1 MALAAFQSDQQAL
14 DFLYG
19 GPVADPQLNIAP
31 EAPVEMELGPDRM
44 IQAADAAFLDDLD
57 ARGEPRLPQ
66 EDEDLPPVIQPGA
79 GSGEQGAAGAF
90 ASDEEALAFLSAGA
104 QERTSEPLVPALG
117 NIDLAS
123 RPTVQNKDGTV
134 STIRSMSIGTD
145 KGEVLIPTIA
155 DDGTELSDKEAI
167 DLYRKSGRHLGIFKT
182 SDEATAYAKKLSK
195 QQGKKLMNAERPS
208 EPLVPIAGFASD
220 EEALAFLQGA
230 EQRAPA
236 PVNTEAKPLNLS
248 FGGQEGAIARAAM
261 GPPKP
266 VTTPEAADGTD
277 VTFEKDG
284 PAFQFTGTLV
294 MDPSSGAEQGLD
306 GMVPA
311 AARGPVATMPGQA
324 EPVLNRRPRL
334 VPSAGAQIVFD
345 QSSPERFTQGVEEA
359 FAAGIL
365 PQSNYEKIKADE
377 AKIFKVMD
385 DRRKLEERAQA
396 DPRLLAI
403 LQGAGRGGAMTV
415 GAVGGA
421 KLLAAAGALTG
432 PWAPIAVPVLGVAGA
447 IGGGIAA
454 GLGYDA
460 LYKKLGE
467 HFTEYDD
474 VMKAAELFPMHKAG
488 GEMGMVALAVPVSVA
503 QGARGLRTAFQAGGL
518 PQVARTATTA
528 AGLGAGTGVVAYPI
542 DAAVRGQEI
551 TPGGF
556 VAAGSVG
563 ALTGGFF
570 LNNRMAGAKDVAAV
584 AAKMKAG
591 TPLTAAETKLAQAAQ
606 PAISAAIA
614 RMDTAGGVR
623 TGPLEVEVPT
633 TSVAGLVPSVG
644 RAAARVPYRVPVK
657 LPAGAVARAKA
668 DVPQALPAPGKAA
681 AADVPVPRTAPVNVL
696 PSGTTVIPMP
706 GPAPAAA
713 VAVPRA
719 VSAAMAEPF
728 NWALDTANERG
739 INLEETETDNWN
751 ALLSEHL
758 QIVRAAIDAG
768 EPVSV
773 KAFQVYD
780 LSVPFYDLDPATG
793 MATLNAQTLRDY
805 EEYLG
810 GQDADYR
817 ESMADAG
824 AEELLAAV
832 IALGGLPA
840 PKSGAKRGVWSGELK
855 ALYEEAK
862 GAGKGKGGDN
872 QKGVFINKLFR
883 RDGMDLDEMAMELK
897 AKGFRVETEA
907 DLIELLGNRLRSG
920 REIFGMA
927 TQSMEDVPL
936 EMRGARRAAGP
947 GPAVRVEERPSLLEQ
962 SAVERFQWMRNK
974 EGGQTFGNQQ
984 ITVPLTEAIFQ
995 EQINP
1000 KLRKGYAATLKAYQ
1014 KKHPEITHASLFRY
1028 EGRGEW
1034 QLSKTGSLDEV
1045 RPNPSNRGWVRPVDS
1060 FESADAV
1067 DQATTADSEAFGA
1080 PAATTSDR
1088 RINERPDLTLAP
1100 PDPQAYFDFSN
1111 VPASKQPAG
1120 NAAVQAAVQAS
1131 DQPYQAAPVSAA
1143 GGVAGDVG
1151 LADAR
1156 ARQAAA
1162 YRALLGGNAA
1172 AVADAI
1178 KNGVP
1183 LSRLMLGFIT
1193 RESAPFNI
1201 KGAIIKSPQ
1210 DLAMYNLAHRTPF
1223 FESLKIAVLD
1233 DREQVVHS
1241 QVVSQGSL
1249 NESIAHPR
1257 DFAAVVLAAQQANP
1271 KAKLIGFM
1279 IMHNHPSGDPTPSD
1293 ADRAVTRRFREVGDL
1308 IGMPLLDHVITN
1320 GETYFSFMEGGML
1333 SVSAP
1338 VKLARADAKPR
1349 LPVLPA
1355 PEGRMAPGARADFEA
1370 VPASEAVNVRLS
1382 NENRVKMIHQTLQT
1396 ADPNMIHVVNV
1407 DTRYGI
1413 LSVVRHPMDVRPA
1426 DVIKATTPQGAYAMF
1441 VSLPAMPP
1449 ADARPLVR
1457 RIREAADLLNIYFLD
1472 AAMTGETS
1480 TFKEQGL
1487 LEMPDAPYAVS
1498 SRAMEPPGSLSSDPL
1513 TPPASVRSGG
1523 GTQVPPGA
1531 IPVGMAALQTPDWV
1545 LARGETSAGRRLIKG
1560 VENFRPGQR
1569 WGFRSIVDF
1578 VNEAVRLEM
1587 RRSTTQTSRTH
1598 PAHYKPANHVAY
1610 TRETQSQINFHEAGH
1625 GLEYLLRARL
1635 PDVFVPHA
1643 AELIAL
1649 TNRPGS
1655 MASDPPA
1662 SLSPVGQYNY
1672 RLGEGVA
1679 EWTRLLL
1686 TDPATVQ
1693 NLQVSAAISAAAE
1706 RFYPGMAKSLR
1717 DAARA
1722 VNAFQG
1728 QDVATRWAMFNA
1740 PPNVRPSANELI
1752 GAIIRGGE
1760 AAVNAIASGAPVSS
1774 LDRKITRAI
1783 IKQRKETETAYK
1795 AALTKARAVRSTNLT
1810 PLMSAYNMILS
1821 IGAETQ
1827 LAISGTGTS
1836 KGLRI
1841 VEDDG
1846 SFRYL
1851 TGESWAD
1858 LRKKVPAS
1866 KLAQFDQAAWAQ
1878 ESLNRWENGGLEYPG
1893 MREGILPEDLKAI
1906 VAMAVQDIPNFTRM
1920 YKEQSRFH
1928 DLILEIKE
1936 AGGLISGMDRARM
1949 QGARPGYWPLPRVMT
1964 AGRGS
1969 AGRGRGDMSAGVYR
1983 ARGSGEAIR
1992 NIDEVT
1998 EERTREMFE
2007 AYYWNRFGLKLYD
2020 NMAAVAKDL
2029 SLPAEARILAGS
2041 TMVKMKMPMKAA
2053 ASVSKEE
2060 ALGWVM
2066 KSIGDAYEKVLGF
2079 RPEVKA
2085 EDVNLSWSFRDVW
2098 RPVKP
2103 TDVNVVSLLRDGVR
2117 EYYQLGDPAIFG
2129 LFASPQ
2135 TASKMG
2141 KAASWLLGPMTQ
2153 NWKRNITQGAVFA
2166 LRNLFRDTFTQT
2178 LLNPDPIGWVP
2189 GWAHT
2194 KGVVNKFTKKYPQVF
2209 SEGLLLSR
2217 VQPSEQEMLA
2227 SIKHGAIWQWLS
2239 EGFYVSQA
2247 KDPVIKTVATV
2258 LQPSNW
2264 LFPIWKTADLINLVT
2279 GGRAMAA
2286 FFETAGREGA
2296 AVAALQRGATD
2307 EEALA
2312 KYWTA
2317 SGQFNEHSGI
2327 ADARIAMSIPGFLNP
2342 MLQGVRNV
2350 GQKLSDPDPAVR
2362 GTAWTR
2368 LLVMIPVM
2376 FGGAAIARYLMMDED
2391 DKERERQRVVDDR
2404 LSFMDLAG
2412 FSVPFPYGPEGVM
2425 GSVVYNA
2432 TMDDLLGRPKVD
2444 ADRTAIMLLKRI
2456 VDPGSGLQFFGPQL
2470 ATIMEANMNWS
2481 TFRQKHIVAPWMV
2494 QLPAS
2499 EQYYSTTPEFYRK
2512 VGTMMNYS
2520 PAKLQ
2525 YIVQQALSRQAD
2537 ETLRL
2542 AESID
2547 RGRPMM
2553 EMADVPFV
2561 GRLFVRDP
2569 IGFGS
2574 QAVRSV
2580 TAVED
2585 RLRLLDE
2592 RLKAKGWNMLRDPEF
2607 PAEDLGSD
2615 QLRHLQV
2622 QLAYM
2627 EDLRKGMGVLSG
2639 MQGVAKYYS
2648 LKRDY
2653 ANERNMRTVQT
2664 RYAQSLLIGN
2674 RGQIAELEKALELLK
2689 QIPQGSP
2696 DQVAAEYLDRRF

>member
-66 EDEDLPPVIQPGA
+66 EDEDLPPVVPAEQPQA
-79 GSGEQGAAGAF
+79 PAPF

-104 QERTSEPLVPALG
+104 EERRVETP
-117 NIDLAS
+117 
-123 RPTVQNKDGTV
+123 RPT
-134 STIRSMSIGTD
+134 
-145 KGEVLIPTIA
+145 L
-155 DDGTELSDKEAI
+155 EA
-167 DLYRKSGRHLGIFKT
+167 GQT
-182 SDEATAYAKKLSK
+182 S
-195 QQGKKLMNAERPS
+195 
-208 EPLVPIAGFASD
+208 VPGFGSD

-230 EQRAPA
+230 EQRAPEIKLPA
-236 PVNTEAKPLNLS
+236 PRPT
-248 FGGQEGAIARAAM
+248 
-261 GPPKP
+261 PKP

-334 VPSAGAQIVFD
+334 VPSEGGQIVFD

-365 PQSNYEKIKADE
+365 PASNYEKIKASE
-377 AKIFKVMD
+377 AQIFKVVD
-385 DRRKLEERAQA
+385 DRRKLEEKAQA
-396 DPRLLAI
+396 DPRLLAV

-432 PWAPIAVPVLGVAGA
+432 PAAPIAVPVLGVTGA
-447 IGGGIAA
+447 IAGGIGA

-460 LYKKLGE
+460 LYKTLGN
-467 HFTEYDD
+467 HFEEYDN

-488 GEMGMVALAVPVSVA
+488 GEMGMVALALPVSVA
-503 QGARGLRTAFQAGGL
+503 QGARGFM
-518 PQVARTATTA
+518 TTA
-528 AGLGAGTGVVAYPI
+528 AAAREAGQAVAPAVARQAAAAGAAGAGTGVVAYPI
-542 DAAVRGQEI
+542 DALARGEEI

-556 VAAGSVG
+556 AAAAGVG

-570 LNNRMAGAKDVAAV
+570 INNKAATQKDLLAV

-591 TPLTAAETKLAQAAQ
+591 TPLTAAEAELSRVAA
-606 PAISAAIA
+606 PAMRAAFA
-614 RMDTAGGVR
+614 EMDAAGGVR
-623 TGPLEVEVPT
+623 MRPGYDADGQFRSNDPEFRAQT
-633 TSVAGLVPSVG
+633 TSVAGFMPKVAG
-644 RAAARVPYRVPVK
+644 AQARVPYRVPAR

-706 GPAPAAA
+706 GPAPAAG

-739 INLEETETDNWN
+739 IDLEETETDNWN

-758 QIVRAAIDAG
+758 QIVKSAIEAG

-793 MATLNAQTLRDY
+793 TATLNAQTLRDY

-936 EMRGARRAAGP
+936 EMRGTRRAAGP
-947 GPAVRVEERPSLLEQ
+947 GPGASLAKDIPLGVSRPAAVDRTLRDLDEATFDALYRQRTQELDAVEKMLDQSPDSKAILNDPQQRAAYAAVQDQYSQVELERYRRNSEMAASGELFRDMMELSEYQDRPGWLTSDNGAKFEILTEIIAGRSAENQSDAALVESLQVLPARIKGDPNFQEVTSWKMQRTRDAMQKVLAAQQSSRVE
-962 SAVERFQWMRNK
+962 
-974 EGGQTFGNQQ
+974 
-984 ITVPLTEAIFQ
+984 
-995 EQINP
+995 
-1000 KLRKGYAATLKAYQ
+1000 
-1014 KKHPEITHASLFRY
+1014 
-1028 EGRGEW
+1028 
-1034 QLSKTGSLDEV
+1034 
-1045 RPNPSNRGWVRPVDS
+1045 
-1060 FESADAV
+1060 
-1067 DQATTADSEAFGA
+1067 
-1080 PAATTSDR
+1080 
-1088 RINERPDLTLAP
+1088 ERPDLTLAP

-1178 KNGVP
+1178 KNGAP

-1233 DREQVVHS
+1233 DRQQVIHS
-1241 QVVSQGSL
+1241 QVVSVGTL
-1249 NESIAHPR
+1249 NESLAHPR
-1257 DFAAVVLAAQQANP
+1257 DFMAVVLAAQQANP
-1271 KAKLIGFM
+1271 QAKLTGFM
-1279 IMHNHPSGDPTPSD
+1279 IMHNHPSGKTDPSE
-1293 ADRAVTRRFREVGDL
+1293 ADRAITRRFEEVGDMFGL
-1308 IGMPLLDHVITN
+1308 PLLDHVITN
-1320 GETYFSFMEGGML
+1320 GEDYFSFVEGGL
-1333 SVSAP
+1333 TYRNPATAV
-1338 VKLARADAKPR
+1338 VADDPTM
-1349 LPVLPA
+1349 PVLPPA
-1355 PEGRMAPGARADFEA
+1355 EGRIAPGQMAPFEA
-1370 VPASEAVNVRLS
+1370 AAASAAEPLRMGMSDSLLKVQ
-1382 NENRVKMIHQTLQT
+1382 QTLQT
-1396 ADPNMIHVVNV
+1396 ADPNMIHVINL

-1413 LSVVRHPMDVRPA
+1413 LNVVRHPMDVKAA
-1426 DVIKATTPQGAYAMF
+1426 DVMRATAPAGAYAMMM
-1441 VSLPAMPP
+1441 SLPNMLL
-1449 ADARPLVR
+1449 ADAQTLVR
-1457 RIREAADLLNIYFLD
+1457 DVRKASDLMQIRLLD
-1472 AAMTGETS
+1472 AVVAGMPD
-1480 TFKEQGL
+1480 TFAQRGL
-1487 LEMPDAPYAVS
+1487 LEGPDAPYAVS
-1498 SRAMEPPGSLSSDPL
+1498 SRAMEPPGSVSSDPL
-1513 TPPASVRSGG
+1513 TPPATVRSGG

-1795 AALTKARAVRSTNLT
+1795 AALTKARLVRSTNLT

-1841 VEDDG
+1841 VEEDG

-1851 TGESWAD
+1851 TGESWTD

-1928 DLILEIKE
+1928 DLILEVKE

-1964 AGRGS
+1964 AGRGA

-2481 TFRQKHIVAPWMV
+2481 TFRQKPIVAPWMV

>member
-19 GPVADPQLNIAP
+19 GPVADPQLDIAP
-31 EAPVEMELGPDRM
+31 EAPVEMELGPDRLV
-44 IQAADAAFLDDLD
+44 QAADAAFLNDLD
-57 ARGEPRLPQ
+57 ARGEPPLPTPDGGGDQRLEISDLR
-66 EDEDLPPVIQPGA
+66 EDADLPPVQQPGA
-79 GSGEQGAAGAF
+79 AQAF

-104 QERTSEPLVPALG
+104 QERTSEPLVP
-117 NIDLAS
+117 
-123 RPTVQNKDGTV
+123 
-134 STIRSMSIGTD
+134 
-145 KGEVLIPTIA
+145 
-155 DDGTELSDKEAI
+155 
-167 DLYRKSGRHLGIFKT
+167 T
-182 SDEATAYAKKLSK
+182 SE
-195 QQGKKLMNAERPS
+195 
-208 EPLVPIAGFASD
+208 FASD

-230 EQRAPA
+230 EQRAPEIKLPA
-236 PVNTEAKPLNLS
+236 PRPT
-248 FGGQEGAIARAAM
+248 
-261 GPPKP
+261 PKP

-277 VTFEKDG
+277 VTFDAKG
-284 PAFQFTGTLV
+284 PAFQFTGSLV
-294 MDPSSGAEQGLD
+294 VDPSSGPEQGLD
-306 GMVPA
+306 GMVPVAPRGPMAATA
-311 AARGPVATMPGQA
+311 AAGQA

-432 PWAPIAVPVLGVAGA
+432 PAAPIAVPVLGVTGA
-447 IGGGIAA
+447 IAGGIGA

-460 LYKKLGE
+460 IYNKLGE

-488 GEMGMVALAVPVSVA
+488 GEMGMVALALPVSVA
-503 QGARGLRTAFQAGGL
+503 QGARGLRTAFQDGGL
-518 PQVARTATTA
+518 PQVARTAGTA

-556 VAAGSVG
+556 AAAAGVG

-824 AEELLAAV
+824 GEELLAAV
-832 IALGGLPA
+832 IDLGGLPA
-840 PKSGAKRGVWSGELK
+840 PKSGGNRGVWSGELK

-883 RDGMDLDEMAMELK
+883 RDGMDLDEMAMALK

-936 EMRGARRAAGP
+936 EMRGTRRAAGP
-947 GPAVRVEERPSLLEQ
+947 GPGASLAKDIPLGVSRPAAVDRTLRDLDEATFDALYRQRTQELDAVEKMLDQSPDSKAILNDPQQRAAYAAVQDQYSQVELERYRRNSEMAASGELFRDMMELSEYQDRPGWLTSDNGAKFEILTEIIAGRSAENQSDAALVESLQVLPARIKGDPNFQEVTSWKMQRTRDAMQKVLAAQQSSRVE
-962 SAVERFQWMRNK
+962 
-974 EGGQTFGNQQ
+974 
-984 ITVPLTEAIFQ
+984 
-995 EQINP
+995 
-1000 KLRKGYAATLKAYQ
+1000 
-1014 KKHPEITHASLFRY
+1014 
-1028 EGRGEW
+1028 
-1034 QLSKTGSLDEV
+1034 
-1045 RPNPSNRGWVRPVDS
+1045 
-1060 FESADAV
+1060 
-1067 DQATTADSEAFGA
+1067 
-1080 PAATTSDR
+1080 
-1088 RINERPDLTLAP
+1088 ERPDLTLAP

-1143 GGVAGDVG
+1143 GGVAGDIG

-1156 ARQAAA
+1156 ARQASA
-1162 YRALLGGNAA
+1162 YRALLGGDAA
-1172 AVADAI
+1172 TVADAI

-1183 LSRLMLGFIT
+1183 LSRLMLGFMT

-1233 DREQVVHS
+1233 DRQQVIHS
-1241 QVVSQGSL
+1241 QVVSVGTL
-1249 NESIAHPR
+1249 NESLAHPR
-1257 DFAAVVLAAQQANP
+1257 DFMAVVLAAQQANP
-1271 KAKLIGFM
+1271 QAKLTGFM
-1279 IMHNHPSGDPTPSD
+1279 IMHNHPSGKTDPSE
-1293 ADRAVTRRFREVGDL
+1293 ADRAITRRFEEVGDMFGL
-1308 IGMPLLDHVITN
+1308 PLLDHVITN
-1320 GETYFSFMEGGML
+1320 GEDYFSFVEVGL
-1333 SVSAP
+1333 TYRNPATAV
-1338 VKLARADAKPR
+1338 VADDPTM
-1349 LPVLPA
+1349 PVLPPA
-1355 PEGRMAPGARADFEA
+1355 EGRIAPGQMAPFEA
-1370 VPASEAVNVRLS
+1370 APASAAEPLRMGMSDSLLKVQ
-1382 NENRVKMIHQTLQT
+1382 QTLQT
-1396 ADPNMIHVVNV
+1396 ADPNMIHVINL

-1413 LSVVRHPMDVRPA
+1413 LNVVRHPMDVKAA
-1426 DVIKATTPQGAYAMF
+1426 DVMRATAPAGAYAMMM
-1441 VSLPAMPP
+1441 SLPNMLL
-1449 ADARPLVR
+1449 ADAQTLVR
-1457 RIREAADLLNIYFLD
+1457 DVRKASDLMQIHLLD
-1472 AAMTGETS
+1472 AVVAGMPD
-1480 TFKEQGL
+1480 TFAQRGL
-1487 LEMPDAPYAVS
+1487 LEGPDAPYAVS

-1662 SLSPVGQYNY
+1662 SLSPEGQRRY
-1672 RLGEGVA
+1672 RMGEGVA

-1740 PPNVRPSANELI
+1740 PPNVRPSANELV

-1795 AALTKARAVRSTNLT
+1795 AALTKARLVRSTNLT

-1841 VEDDG
+1841 VEEDG

-1851 TGESWAD
+1851 TGESWTD

-1928 DLILEIKE
+1928 DLILEVKE

-1964 AGRGS
+1964 AGRGA

-2129 LFASPQ
+2129 LF
-2135 TASKMG
+2135 
-2141 KAASWLLGPMTQ
+2141 
-2153 NWKRNITQGAVFA
+2153 R
-2166 LRNLFRDTFTQT
+2166 
-2178 LLNPDPIGWVP
+2178 
-2189 GWAHT
+2189 
-2194 KGVVNKFTKKYPQVF
+2194 F
-2209 SEGLLLSR
+2209 S
-2217 VQPSEQEMLA
+2217 
-2227 SIKHGAIWQWLS
+2227 
-2239 EGFYVSQA
+2239 
-2247 KDPVIKTVATV
+2247 
-2258 LQPSNW
+2258 
-2264 LFPIWKTADLINLVT
+2264 AD
-2279 GGRAMAA
+2279 G
-2286 FFETAGREGA
+2286 
-2296 AVAALQRGATD
+2296 
-2307 EEALA
+2307 
-2312 KYWTA
+2312 
-2317 SGQFNEHSGI
+2317 
-2327 ADARIAMSIPGFLNP
+2327 
-2342 MLQGVRNV
+2342 
-2350 GQKLSDPDPAVR
+2350 
-2362 GTAWTR
+2362 
-2368 LLVMIPVM
+2368 
-2376 FGGAAIARYLMMDED
+2376 
-2391 DKERERQRVVDDR
+2391 
-2404 LSFMDLAG
+2404 
-2412 FSVPFPYGPEGVM
+2412 
-2425 GSVVYNA
+2425 
-2432 TMDDLLGRPKVD
+2432 
-2444 ADRTAIMLLKRI
+2444 
-2456 VDPGSGLQFFGPQL
+2456 
-2470 ATIMEANMNWS
+2470 
-2481 TFRQKHIVAPWMV
+2481 
-2494 QLPAS
+2494 
-2499 EQYYSTTPEFYRK
+2499 
-2512 VGTMMNYS
+2512 
-2520 PAKLQ
+2520 
-2525 YIVQQALSRQAD
+2525 
-2537 ETLRL
+2537 
-2542 AESID
+2542 
-2547 RGRPMM
+2547 
-2553 EMADVPFV
+2553 
-2561 GRLFVRDP
+2561 
-2569 IGFGS
+2569 
-2574 QAVRSV
+2574 
-2580 TAVED
+2580 VED
-2585 RLRLLDE
+2585 
-2592 RLKAKGWNMLRDPEF
+2592 GQ
-2607 PAEDLGSD
+2607 G
-2615 QLRHLQV
+2615 
-2622 QLAYM
+2622 
-2627 EDLRKGMGVLSG
+2627 GVLAAG
-2639 MQGVAKYYS
+2639 A
-2648 LKRDY
+2648 DD
-2653 ANERNMRTVQT
+2653 
-2664 RYAQSLLIGN
+2664 
-2674 RGQIAELEKALELLK
+2674 AELE
-2689 QIPQGSP
+2689 
-2696 DQVAAEYLDRRF
+2696 AATSRRVRSLR

>member
-1 MALAAFQSDQQAL
+1 MAGYDFSVVTPRSPVRPPTMEEAEAENRRQLAMGRTESFSGPDPTGDTSL
-14 DFLYG
+14 D
-19 GPVADPQLNIAP
+19 IAP
-31 EAPVEMELGPDRM
+31 ETLPVNAVQVPLPGAIEPNVQAVLDEQGEPAIPDYAE
-44 IQAADAAFLDDLD
+44 AADV
-57 ARGEPRLPQ
+57 
-66 EDEDLPPVIQPGA
+66 DLPAVVPA
-79 GSGEQGAAGAF
+79 GYDFSQV
-90 ASDEEALAFLSAGA
+90 SP
-104 QERTSEPLVPALG
+104 RTSEPLVPT
-117 NIDLAS
+117 S
-123 RPTVQNKDGTV
+123 
-134 STIRSMSIGTD
+134 
-145 KGEVLIPTIA
+145 
-155 DDGTELSDKEAI
+155 EAQPAAGAGY
-167 DLYRKSGRHLGIFKT
+167 DFS
-182 SDEATAYAKKLSK
+182 SV
-195 QQGKKLMNAERPS
+195 
-208 EPLVPIAGFASD
+208 VPMAG
-220 EEALAFLQGA
+220 
-230 EQRAPA
+230 PA
-236 PVNTEAKPLNLS
+236 PVDTEAKPLNLS
-248 FGGQEGAIARAAM
+248 FGGQEGAIARAAR
-261 GPPKP
+261 GTPKP

-284 PAFQFTGTLV
+284 PAFQFTGSLV
-294 MDPSSGAEQGLD
+294 VDPSSGPEQGLD
-306 GMVPA
+306 GMVPVA
-311 AARGPVATMPGQA
+311 PRGPMAATAGVA

-334 VPSAGAQIVFD
+334 VPSEGAQIVFD

-421 KLLAAAGALTG
+421 KLLAAAGGLAG
-432 PWAPIAVPVLGVAGA
+432 PAGA
-447 IGGGIAA
+447 VVGGVTGAIAGGIAA
-454 GLGYDA
+454 GVGYDA
-460 LYKKLGE
+460 IYKTLGE

-488 GEMGMVALAVPVSVA
+488 GEMGMAALAVGTSLPQA
-503 QGARGLRTAFQAGGL
+503 ARGLRTAFQDGGL
-518 PQVARTATTA
+518 PQVARTAATA

-556 VAAGSVG
+556 AAAAGVG

-623 TGPLEVEVPT
+623 TGPLEVEVPM

-681 AADVPVPRTAPVNVL
+681 PADVSVPRTAPVNVL
-696 PSGTTVIPMP
+696 PSGTVTIPMP

-739 INLEETETDNWN
+739 IDLEETETDNWN

-758 QIVRAAIDAG
+758 QIVKSAIDAG

-793 MATLNAQTLRDY
+793 TATLNAQTLRDY

-832 IALGGLPA
+832 IDLGGLPA
-840 PKSGAKRGVWSGELK
+840 PKSGAKRAVWSGELK

-883 RDGMDLDEMAMELK
+883 RDGMDLDEMTMALRQ
-897 AKGFRVETEA
+897 KGFRVETEA

-947 GPAVRVEERPSLLEQ
+947 GPRQMDLLGEQDVEFGL
-962 SAVERFQWMRNK
+962 M
-974 EGGQTFGNQQ
+974 GQTDARSLTPQELSARAEAEAAAAAEEAAQTDLFGGE
-984 ITVPLTEAIFQ
+984 IRGSRAAGPAVP
-995 EQINP
+995 
-1000 KLRKGYAATLKAYQ
+1000 
-1014 KKHPEITHASLFRY
+1014 
-1028 EGRGEW
+1028 
-1034 QLSKTGSLDEV
+1034 TGGV
-1045 RPNPSNRGWVRPVDS
+1045 TAGGG
-1060 FESADAV
+1060 DA
-1067 DQATTADSEAFGA
+1067 
-1080 PAATTSDR
+1080 AATTPTRVFHGTSQK
-1088 RINERPDLTLAP
+1088 A
-1100 PDPQAYFDFSN
+1100 
-1111 VPASKQPAG
+1111 
-1120 NAAVQAAVQAS
+1120 
-1131 DQPYQAAPVSAA
+1131 
-1143 GGVAGDVG
+1143 
-1151 LADAR
+1151 
-1156 ARQAAA
+1156 
-1162 YRALLGGNAA
+1162 
-1172 AVADAI
+1172 ADAI
-1178 KNGVP
+1178 AQAGFDVNRSADGTIWFTTNRAQIEGGNVAA
-1183 LSRLMLGFIT
+1183 SGAGAVIERLLDERTLKLGGWAETDRYSTDELMQLGFDGLRLPGEGEVTFQIFYP
-1193 RESAPFNI
+1193 E
-1201 KGAIIKSPQ
+1201 
-1210 DLAMYNLAHRTPF
+1210 
-1223 FESLKIAVLD
+1223 
-1233 DREQVVHS
+1233 
-1241 QVVSQGSL
+1241 
-1249 NESIAHPR
+1249 
-1257 DFAAVVLAAQQANP
+1257 
-1271 KAKLIGFM
+1271 KLIL
-1279 IMHNHPSGDPTPSD
+1279 P
-1293 ADRAVTRRFREVGDL
+1293 
-1308 IGMPLLDHVITN
+1308 N
-1320 GETYFSFMEGGML
+1320 G
-1333 SVSAP
+1333 SV
-1338 VKLARADAKPR
+1338 
-1349 LPVLPA
+1349 
-1355 PEGRMAPGARADFEA
+1355 
-1370 VPASEAVNVRLS
+1370 
-1382 NENRVKMIHQTLQT
+1382 
-1396 ADPNMIHVVNV
+1396 
-1407 DTRYGI
+1407 
-1413 LSVVRHPMDVRPA
+1413 
-1426 DVIKATTPQGAYAMF
+1426 
-1441 VSLPAMPP
+1441 
-1449 ADARPLVR
+1449 
-1457 RIREAADLLNIYFLD
+1457 
-1472 AAMTGETS
+1472 
-1480 TFKEQGL
+1480 
-1487 LEMPDAPYAVS
+1487 
-1498 SRAMEPPGSLSSDPL
+1498 SSDPL
-1513 TPPASVRSGG
+1513 TPPPELRSGG

-1635 PDVFVPHA
+1635 PDVFVPFE

-1662 SLSPVGQYNY
+1662 SLSPEGQRSY
-1672 RLGEGVA
+1672 RRGEGVA

-1706 RFYPGMAKSLR
+1706 RFYPGMAKLLR

-1795 AALTKARAVRSTNLT
+1795 AALTKARLVRATNLT

-1841 VEDDG
+1841 VEEDG

-1851 TGESWAD
+1851 TGEAWTD

-1928 DLILEIKE
+1928 DLILEVKE

-1964 AGRGS
+1964 AGRGA

-2264 LFPIWKTADLINLVT
+2264 LFPLWKTGDLINLVT

-2368 LLVMIPVM
+2368 LLVMIPAM
-2376 FGGAAIARYLMMDED
+2376 FGAAAMARYLMMDEEE
-2391 DKERERQRVVDDR
+2391 KERERQRVVDDR

-2648 LKRDY
+2648 LKRDF

-2689 QIPQGSP
+2689 QVPQGSP
-2696 DQVAAEYLDRRF
+2696 DQVAAEYLNRRF

>member
-66 EDEDLPPVIQPGA
+66 EDEDLPPVVPAEQPQA
-79 GSGEQGAAGAF
+79 PAPF

-104 QERTSEPLVPALG
+104 EERRVETP
-117 NIDLAS
+117 
-123 RPTVQNKDGTV
+123 RPT
-134 STIRSMSIGTD
+134 
-145 KGEVLIPTIA
+145 L
-155 DDGTELSDKEAI
+155 EAGQT
-167 DLYRKSGRHLGIFKT
+167 SG
-182 SDEATAYAKKLSK
+182 
-195 QQGKKLMNAERPS
+195 P
-208 EPLVPIAGFASD
+208 GFGSD

-230 EQRAPA
+230 EQRAPEIKLPA
-236 PVNTEAKPLNLS
+236 PRPT
-248 FGGQEGAIARAAM
+248 
-261 GPPKP
+261 PKP

-277 VTFEKDG
+277 VTFDAKG
-284 PAFQFTGTLV
+284 PAFQFTGSLV
-294 MDPSSGAEQGLD
+294 VDPSSGPEQGLD

-311 AARGPVATMPGQA
+311 AARGPMATMPGQA

-385 DRRKLEERAQA
+385 DRRKLEEKAQA
-396 DPRLLAI
+396 DPRLLAV

-432 PWAPIAVPVLGVAGA
+432 PAAPIAVPVLGVTGA
-447 IGGGIAA
+447 IAGGIGA

-460 LYKKLGE
+460 LYKTLGN
-467 HFTEYDD
+467 HFEEYEN

-488 GEMGMVALAVPVSVA
+488 GEMGMVALALPVSVA
-503 QGARGLRTAFQAGGL
+503 QGARGLRTAFQDGGL
-518 PQVARTATTA
+518 PQVARTAGTA

-542 DAAVRGQEI
+542 DAAVRGEEI

-556 VAAGSVG
+556 AAAAGVG

-623 TGPLEVEVPT
+623 TGPLEVEVPM

-668 DVPQALPAPGKAA
+668 DVPQALPAPGKTA
-681 AADVPVPRTAPVNVL
+681 AADAPVPRTAPVNVL
-696 PSGTTVIPMP
+696 PSGTVTIPMP

-739 INLEETETDNWN
+739 IDLEETETDNWN

-758 QIVRAAIDAG
+758 QIVKSAIDAG

-793 MATLNAQTLRDY
+793 TATLNAQTLRDY

-817 ESMADAG
+817 ESMAAAG

-832 IALGGLPA
+832 IDLGGLPA
-840 PKSGAKRGVWSGELK
+840 PKSGAKRAVWSGELK
-855 ALYEEAK
+855 ALFEAAK

-883 RDGMDLDEMAMELK
+883 RDGMDLDEMAMALK

-936 EMRGARRAAGP
+936 EMRGTRRAAGP
-947 GPAVRVEERPSLLEQ
+947 GPRQMDLLGEQDVEFGLMGQTDARSLTPQELAARAEAEAAAAAAEAAQTDLFGGRVE
-962 SAVERFQWMRNK
+962 
-974 EGGQTFGNQQ
+974 
-984 ITVPLTEAIFQ
+984 
-995 EQINP
+995 
-1000 KLRKGYAATLKAYQ
+1000 
-1014 KKHPEITHASLFRY
+1014 
-1028 EGRGEW
+1028 
-1034 QLSKTGSLDEV
+1034 
-1045 RPNPSNRGWVRPVDS
+1045 
-1060 FESADAV
+1060 
-1067 DQATTADSEAFGA
+1067 
-1080 PAATTSDR
+1080 
-1088 RINERPDLTLAP
+1088 ERPDLTLAP

-1156 ARQAAA
+1156 ARQASA

-1740 PPNVRPSANELI
+1740 PPNVRPSANELV

-1795 AALTKARAVRSTNLT
+1795 AALTKARLVRSTNLT

-1841 VEDDG
+1841 VEEDG

-1851 TGESWAD
+1851 THDAWVD
-1858 LRKKVPAS
+1858 LRKKVPAA

-2079 RPEVKA
+2079 RPEVSA

-2327 ADARIAMSIPGFLNP
+2327 ADARIAMSVPGFLNP

-2481 TFRQKHIVAPWMV
+2481 TFRQKPIVAPWMV

>member
-19 GPVADPQLNIAP
+19 GPVADPQLDIAP

-66 EDEDLPPVIQPGA
+66 EDEDLPPVVPAEQPQA
-79 GSGEQGAAGAF
+79 TAPF

-104 QERTSEPLVPALG
+104 EERRVETP
-117 NIDLAS
+117 
-123 RPTVQNKDGTV
+123 RPT
-134 STIRSMSIGTD
+134 
-145 KGEVLIPTIA
+145 L
-155 DDGTELSDKEAI
+155 EAEQT
-167 DLYRKSGRHLGIFKT
+167 SG
-182 SDEATAYAKKLSK
+182 
-195 QQGKKLMNAERPS
+195 P
-208 EPLVPIAGFASD
+208 GFGSD

-230 EQRAPA
+230 EQRVPEIKLPA
-236 PVNTEAKPLNLS
+236 PRPT
-248 FGGQEGAIARAAM
+248 
-261 GPPKP
+261 PKP

-277 VTFEKDG
+277 VTFDAKG
-284 PAFQFTGTLV
+284 PAFQFTGSLV
-294 MDPSSGAEQGLD
+294 VDPTSGPEQGLD
-306 GMVPA
+306 GMVPVAPRGPMAATA
-311 AARGPVATMPGQA
+311 AAGQA

-421 KLLAAAGALTG
+421 KLLAAGASAAALATVAGA
-432 PWAPIAVPVLGVAGA
+432 PFAPAAAVVGGVAGA

-488 GEMGMVALAVPVSVA
+488 GEMGMAALAVGTSLPQA
-503 QGARGLRTAFQAGGL
+503 ARGLRTAFQDGGL
-518 PQVARTATTA
+518 PQVARTAAAA
-528 AGLGAGTGVVAYPI
+528 AGAGAGTGVVAYPI

-556 VAAGSVG
+556 AAAAGAG

-623 TGPLEVEVPT
+623 TGPLEVEVPM

-681 AADVPVPRTAPVNVL
+681 AADAPVPRTAPVNVL
-696 PSGTTVIPMP
+696 PSGTVTIPMP

-739 INLEETETDNWN
+739 IDLEETETDNWN

-832 IALGGLPA
+832 IDLGGLPA
-840 PKSGAKRGVWSGELK
+840 PKSGAKRAVWSGELK

-883 RDGMDLDEMAMELK
+883 RDGMDLDEMAMALK

-936 EMRGARRAAGP
+936 EMRGARRAARP

-1156 ARQAAA
+1156 SRQAAA
-1162 YRALLGGNAA
+1162 YRALLGGDAA
-1172 AVADAI
+1172 ALADAI

-1183 LSRLMLGFIT
+1183 LSRLMLGFMT

-1201 KGAIIKSPQ
+1201 RGAIVQSPR

-1223 FESLKIAVLD
+1223 FESLKVAVLD
-1233 DREQVVHS
+1233 DRAQVVHS
-1241 QVVSQGSL
+1241 QVVSVGTM
-1249 NESIAHPR
+1249 NESLAHPR
-1257 DFAAVVLAAQQANP
+1257 DFMATVLAARQANP
-1271 KAKLIGFM
+1271 QAKLTGFM
-1279 IMHNHPSGDPTPSD
+1279 IMHNHPSGKTDPSD
-1293 ADRAVTRRFREVGDL
+1293 ADRAITRRFAEAGEMLGIPL
-1308 IGMPLLDHVITN
+1308 IDHVITN
-1320 GETYFSFMEGGML
+1320 GETYFSFREHGMVMGSSAGAPFAPEG
-1333 SVSAP
+1333 SAP
-1338 VKLARADAKPR
+1338 L

-1355 PEGRMAPGARADFEA
+1355 PEGQIGPGQMAAFEA
-1370 VPASEAVNVRLS
+1370 VPTSVGQSLTMGDPEKLALVQ
-1382 NENRVKMIHQTLQT
+1382 QTLQT
-1396 ADPNMIHVVNV
+1396 ADPNMIHVINL

-1413 LSVVRHPMDVRPA
+1413 VSVIRHPLTVTAAEIM
-1426 DVIKATTPQGAYAMF
+1426 KATTPAGAYAMLL
-1441 VSLPAMPP
+1441 SLPKMPEVV
-1449 ADARPLVR
+1449 ARGIVR
-1457 RIREAADLLNIYFLD
+1457 EVRTAADLMQIFLLD
-1472 AAMTGETS
+1472 AAMPGMPAS
-1480 TFKEQGL
+1480 FKEMGF

-1513 TPPASVRSGG
+1513 TPPATVRSGG

-1662 SLSPVGQYNY
+1662 SLSAAGQYNY

-1795 AALTKARAVRSTNLT
+1795 AALTKARLVRSTNLT

-1841 VEDDG
+1841 VETDG

-1851 TGESWAD
+1851 TGESWTD

-1964 AGRGS
+1964 AGRGA

-2264 LFPIWKTADLINLVT
+2264 LFPIWKTGDLINLVT

-2368 LLVMIPVM
+2368 LLVMIPAI
-2376 FGGAAIARYLMMDED
+2376 FGAAAIARYLMMDEEE
-2391 DKERERQRVVDDR
+2391 KERERQRVVDDR

-2696 DQVAAEYLDRRF
+2696 DQVAAEYLNRRF

>member
-66 EDEDLPPVIQPGA
+66 EDEDLPPVVPAEQPQA
-79 GSGEQGAAGAF
+79 PAPF

-104 QERTSEPLVPALG
+104 EERRVETP
-117 NIDLAS
+117 
-123 RPTVQNKDGTV
+123 RPTLEAGQTSGT
-134 STIRSMSIGTD
+134 GF
-145 KGEVLIPTIA
+145 G
-155 DDGTELSDKEAI
+155 SDA
-167 DLYRKSGRHLGIFKT
+167 
-182 SDEATAYAKKLSK
+182 
-195 QQGKKLMNAERPS
+195 
-208 EPLVPIAGFASD
+208 
-220 EEALAFLQGA
+220 EALAFLQGA
-230 EQRAPA
+230 EQRAPEIKLPA
-236 PVNTEAKPLNLS
+236 PRPT
-248 FGGQEGAIARAAM
+248 
-261 GPPKP
+261 PKP

-284 PAFQFTGTLV
+284 PAFQFTGSLV
-294 MDPSSGAEQGLD
+294 VDPSSGPEQGLD
-306 GMVPA
+306 GMVPVA
-311 AARGPVATMPGQA
+311 PRGPVAATAAAGQA

-334 VPSAGAQIVFD
+334 VPSEGGQIVFD

-365 PQSNYEKIKADE
+365 PASNYEKIKASE
-377 AKIFKVMD
+377 AQIFKVVD
-385 DRRKLEERAQA
+385 DRRKLEEKAQA
-396 DPRLLAI
+396 DPRLLAV

-432 PWAPIAVPVLGVAGA
+432 PAAPIAVPVLGVTGA
-447 IGGGIAA
+447 IAGGIGA

-460 LYKKLGE
+460 LYKTLGN
-467 HFTEYDD
+467 HFEEYDD

-488 GEMGMVALAVPVSVA
+488 GEMGMVALALPVSVA
-503 QGARGLRTAFQAGGL
+503 QGARGLRTAFQDGGL
-518 PQVARTATTA
+518 PQVARTAATA

-542 DAAVRGQEI
+542 DAAVRGEEI

-556 VAAGSVG
+556 AAAAGVG

-570 LNNRMAGAKDVAAV
+570 INNRMAGAKDVAAV

-681 AADVPVPRTAPVNVL
+681 PADVPVPRTAPVNVL
-696 PSGTTVIPMP
+696 PSGTVTIPLP

-739 INLEETETDNWN
+739 IDLEETETDNWS

-758 QIVRAAIDAG
+758 QIVKSAIEAG

-793 MATLNAQTLRDY
+793 TATLNAQTLRDY

-832 IALGGLPA
+832 IDLGGLPA
-840 PKSGAKRGVWSGELK
+840 PKSGAKRAVWSGELK
-855 ALYEEAK
+855 ALFEAAK

-883 RDGMDLDEMAMELK
+883 RDGMDLDEMAMALK

-936 EMRGARRAAGP
+936 EMRGTRRAARPGPRQMDLLGEQDVEFGLMGQTDARSLTPQELAARAEAEAAAATAEAAQTDLFGGEIRGSRAAGP
-947 GPAVRVEERPSLLEQ
+947 AVPTGGVTAGGAKGVPALTVFRGELDALPSGRNLAEIQ
-962 SAVERFQWMRNK
+962 SVERVMGIPDGRPTSPFTYYTTDQSDA
-974 EGGQTFGNQQ
+974 Q
-984 ITVPLTEAIFQ
+984 
-995 EQINP
+995 
-1000 KLRKGYAATLKAYQ
+1000 GYAERDARLLASYAARFGEGDALKTFQSLHGHEPRSGQVRSFNITPTKTLDLTNMGTMANQFVMTEIVANEMGVKL
-1014 KKHPEITHASLFRY
+1014 PENWKWS
-1028 EGRGEW
+1028 
-1034 QLSKTGSLDEV
+1034 QV
-1045 RPNPSNRGWVRPVDS
+1045 
-1060 FESADAV
+1060 
-1067 DQATTADSEAFGA
+1067 
-1080 PAATTSDR
+1080 PAAVNQELDDFGLLITDNEAPSWAYLRNRVNVVDAELNR
-1088 RINERPDLTLAP
+1088 RGLRQQTKEDVL
-1100 PDPQAYFDFSN
+1100 
-1111 VPASKQPAG
+1111 G
-1120 NAAVQAAVQAS
+1120 NLFADWMQKHGYDSVS
-1131 DQPYQAAPVSAA
+1131 YMHDTPNGPVKH
-1143 GGVAGDVG
+1143 V
-1151 LADAR
+1151 
-1156 ARQAAA
+1156 
-1162 YRALLGGNAA
+1162 
-1172 AVADAI
+1172 
-1178 KNGVP
+1178 
-1183 LSRLMLGFIT
+1183 
-1193 RESAPFNI
+1193 
-1201 KGAIIKSPQ
+1201 
-1210 DLAMYNLAHRTPF
+1210 
-1223 FESLKIAVLD
+1223 AVL
-1233 DREQVVHS
+1233 
-1241 QVVSQGSL
+1241 
-1249 NESIAHPR
+1249 
-1257 DFAAVVLAAQQANP
+1257 QQ
-1271 KAKLIGFM
+1271 
-1279 IMHNHPSGDPTPSD
+1279 
-1293 ADRAVTRRFREVGDL
+1293 RATQ
-1308 IGMPLLDHVITN
+1308 
-1320 GETYFSFMEGGML
+1320 
-1333 SVSAP
+1333 A
-1338 VKLARADAKPR
+1338 
-1349 LPVLPA
+1349 
-1355 PEGRMAPGARADFEA
+1355 
-1370 VPASEAVNVRLS
+1370 
-1382 NENRVKMIHQTLQT
+1382 
-1396 ADPNMIHVVNV
+1396 
-1407 DTRYGI
+1407 
-1413 LSVVRHPMDVRPA
+1413 
-1426 DVIKATTPQGAYAMF
+1426 
-1441 VSLPAMPP
+1441 
-1449 ADARPLVR
+1449 
-1457 RIREAADLLNIYFLD
+1457 
-1472 AAMTGETS
+1472 
-1480 TFKEQGL
+1480 
-1487 LEMPDAPYAVS
+1487 
-1498 SRAMEPPGSLSSDPL
+1498 GSLSSDPL
-1513 TPPASVRSGG
+1513 TPPATVRSGG

-1760 AAVNAIASGAPVSS
+1760 AAVNAIASGSPVSS

-1795 AALTKARAVRSTNLT
+1795 AALTKARLVRSTNLT

-1841 VEDDG
+1841 VEEDG

-1851 TGESWAD
+1851 TGESWTD
-1858 LRKKVPAS
+1858 LRKKVPAA

-1928 DLILEIKE
+1928 DLILEVKE

-2227 SIKHGAIWQWLS
+2227 SIKHGAIWRWLS

-2368 LLVMIPVM
+2368 LMVMIPAM
-2376 FGGAAIARYLMMDED
+2376 FGGAAIARYLMMDEEE
-2391 DKERERQRVVDDR
+2391 KERERQRVVDDR

>member
-66 EDEDLPPVIQPGA
+66 EDEDLPPVVPAEQPQA
-79 GSGEQGAAGAF
+79 PAPF

-104 QERTSEPLVPALG
+104 EERRVETP
-117 NIDLAS
+117 
-123 RPTVQNKDGTV
+123 RPT
-134 STIRSMSIGTD
+134 
-145 KGEVLIPTIA
+145 L
-155 DDGTELSDKEAI
+155 EA
-167 DLYRKSGRHLGIFKT
+167 GQT
-182 SDEATAYAKKLSK
+182 S
-195 QQGKKLMNAERPS
+195 
-208 EPLVPIAGFASD
+208 VPGFGSD

-230 EQRAPA
+230 EQRAPEIKLPA
-236 PVNTEAKPLNLS
+236 PRPT
-248 FGGQEGAIARAAM
+248 
-261 GPPKP
+261 PKP

-284 PAFQFTGTLV
+284 PAFQFTGSLV
-294 MDPSSGAEQGLD
+294 VDPSSGPEQGLD

-334 VPSAGAQIVFD
+334 VPSEGGQIVFD

-365 PQSNYEKIKADE
+365 PASNYEKIKASE
-377 AKIFKVMD
+377 AQIFKVVD
-385 DRRKLEERAQA
+385 DRRKLEEKAQA
-396 DPRLLAI
+396 DPRLLAV

-432 PWAPIAVPVLGVAGA
+432 PAAPIAVPVLGVTGA
-447 IGGGIAA
+447 IAGGIGA

-460 LYKKLGE
+460 LYKTLGN
-467 HFTEYDD
+467 HFEEYDN

-488 GEMGMVALAVPVSVA
+488 GEMGMVALALPVSVA
-503 QGARGLRTAFQAGGL
+503 QGARGLRTAFQDGGL
-518 PQVARTATTA
+518 PQVARTAGTA

-542 DAAVRGQEI
+542 DAAVRGEEI

-556 VAAGSVG
+556 AAAAGVG

-623 TGPLEVEVPT
+623 TGPLEVEVPM

-668 DVPQALPAPGKAA
+668 DVPQALPAPGKTA
-681 AADVPVPRTAPVNVL
+681 AADAPVPRTAPVNVL
-696 PSGTTVIPMP
+696 PSGTVTIPMP

-739 INLEETETDNWN
+739 IDLEETETDNWN

-758 QIVRAAIDAG
+758 QIVKSAIDAG

-793 MATLNAQTLRDY
+793 TATLNAQTLRDY

-817 ESMADAG
+817 ESMAAAG

-832 IALGGLPA
+832 IDLGGLPA
-840 PKSGAKRGVWSGELK
+840 PKSGAKRAVWSGELK
-855 ALYEEAK
+855 ALFEAAK

-883 RDGMDLDEMAMELK
+883 RDGMDLDEMAMALK

-936 EMRGARRAAGP
+936 EMRGTRRAAGP
-947 GPAVRVEERPSLLEQ
+947 GPRQMDLLGEQDVEFGLMGQTDARSLTPQELAARAEAEAAAAAAEAAQTDLFGGRVE
-962 SAVERFQWMRNK
+962 
-974 EGGQTFGNQQ
+974 
-984 ITVPLTEAIFQ
+984 
-995 EQINP
+995 
-1000 KLRKGYAATLKAYQ
+1000 
-1014 KKHPEITHASLFRY
+1014 
-1028 EGRGEW
+1028 
-1034 QLSKTGSLDEV
+1034 
-1045 RPNPSNRGWVRPVDS
+1045 
-1060 FESADAV
+1060 
-1067 DQATTADSEAFGA
+1067 
-1080 PAATTSDR
+1080 
-1088 RINERPDLTLAP
+1088 ERPDLTLAP

-1740 PPNVRPSANELI
+1740 PPNVRPSANELV

-1795 AALTKARAVRSTNLT
+1795 AALTKARLVRSTNLT

-1841 VEDDG
+1841 VEEDG

-1851 TGESWAD
+1851 THDAWVD
-1858 LRKKVPAS
+1858 LRKKVPAA

-2079 RPEVKA
+2079 RPEVSA

-2327 ADARIAMSIPGFLNP
+2327 ADARIAMSVPGFLNP

-2481 TFRQKHIVAPWMV
+2481 TFRQKPIVAPWMV

>member
-1 MALAAFQSDQQAL
+1 
-14 DFLYG
+14 
-19 GPVADPQLNIAP
+19 
-31 EAPVEMELGPDRM
+31 
-44 IQAADAAFLDDLD
+44 
-57 ARGEPRLPQ
+57 
-66 EDEDLPPVIQPGA
+66 
-79 GSGEQGAAGAF
+79 
-90 ASDEEALAFLSAGA
+90 
-104 QERTSEPLVPALG
+104 
-117 NIDLAS
+117 
-123 RPTVQNKDGTV
+123 
-134 STIRSMSIGTD
+134 
-145 KGEVLIPTIA
+145 
-155 DDGTELSDKEAI
+155 
-167 DLYRKSGRHLGIFKT
+167 
-182 SDEATAYAKKLSK
+182 
-195 QQGKKLMNAERPS
+195 
-208 EPLVPIAGFASD
+208 
-220 EEALAFLQGA
+220 
-230 EQRAPA
+230 
-236 PVNTEAKPLNLS
+236 
-248 FGGQEGAIARAAM
+248 
-261 GPPKP
+261 
-266 VTTPEAADGTD
+266 
-277 VTFEKDG
+277 
-284 PAFQFTGTLV
+284 
-294 MDPSSGAEQGLD
+294 
-306 GMVPA
+306 
-311 AARGPVATMPGQA
+311 
-324 EPVLNRRPRL
+324 
-334 VPSAGAQIVFD
+334 
-345 QSSPERFTQGVEEA
+345 
-359 FAAGIL
+359 
-365 PQSNYEKIKADE
+365 
-377 AKIFKVMD
+377 
-385 DRRKLEERAQA
+385 
-396 DPRLLAI
+396 
-403 LQGAGRGGAMTV
+403 
-415 GAVGGA
+415 
-421 KLLAAAGALTG
+421 
-432 PWAPIAVPVLGVAGA
+432 
-447 IGGGIAA
+447 
-454 GLGYDA
+454 
-460 LYKKLGE
+460 
-467 HFTEYDD
+467 
-474 VMKAAELFPMHKAG
+474 
-488 GEMGMVALAVPVSVA
+488 
-503 QGARGLRTAFQAGGL
+503 
-518 PQVARTATTA
+518 
-528 AGLGAGTGVVAYPI
+528 
-542 DAAVRGQEI
+542 
-551 TPGGF
+551 
-556 VAAGSVG
+556 
-563 ALTGGFF
+563 
-570 LNNRMAGAKDVAAV
+570 
-584 AAKMKAG
+584 
-591 TPLTAAETKLAQAAQ
+591 
-606 PAISAAIA
+606 
-614 RMDTAGGVR
+614 
-623 TGPLEVEVPT
+623 
-633 TSVAGLVPSVG
+633 
-644 RAAARVPYRVPVK
+644 
-657 LPAGAVARAKA
+657 
-668 DVPQALPAPGKAA
+668 
-681 AADVPVPRTAPVNVL
+681 
-696 PSGTTVIPMP
+696 
-706 GPAPAAA
+706 
-713 VAVPRA
+713 
-719 VSAAMAEPF
+719 
-728 NWALDTANERG
+728 
-739 INLEETETDNWN
+739 
-751 ALLSEHL
+751 
-758 QIVRAAIDAG
+758 
-768 EPVSV
+768 
-773 KAFQVYD
+773 
-780 LSVPFYDLDPATG
+780 
-793 MATLNAQTLRDY
+793 
-805 EEYLG
+805 
-810 GQDADYR
+810 
-817 ESMADAG
+817 
-824 AEELLAAV
+824 
-832 IALGGLPA
+832 
-840 PKSGAKRGVWSGELK
+840 
-855 ALYEEAK
+855 
-862 GAGKGKGGDN
+862 
-872 QKGVFINKLFR
+872 
-883 RDGMDLDEMAMELK
+883 
-897 AKGFRVETEA
+897 
-907 DLIELLGNRLRSG
+907 
-920 REIFGMA
+920 
-927 TQSMEDVPL
+927 
-936 EMRGARRAAGP
+936 
-947 GPAVRVEERPSLLEQ
+947 
-962 SAVERFQWMRNK
+962 
-974 EGGQTFGNQQ
+974 
-984 ITVPLTEAIFQ
+984 
-995 EQINP
+995 
-1000 KLRKGYAATLKAYQ
+1000 
-1014 KKHPEITHASLFRY
+1014 
-1028 EGRGEW
+1028 
-1034 QLSKTGSLDEV
+1034 
-1045 RPNPSNRGWVRPVDS
+1045 
-1060 FESADAV
+1060 
-1067 DQATTADSEAFGA
+1067 
-1080 PAATTSDR
+1080 
-1088 RINERPDLTLAP
+1088 
-1100 PDPQAYFDFSN
+1100 
-1111 VPASKQPAG
+1111 
-1120 NAAVQAAVQAS
+1120 
-1131 DQPYQAAPVSAA
+1131 
-1143 GGVAGDVG
+1143 
-1151 LADAR
+1151 
-1156 ARQAAA
+1156 
-1162 YRALLGGNAA
+1162 
-1172 AVADAI
+1172 
-1178 KNGVP
+1178 
-1183 LSRLMLGFIT
+1183 
-1193 RESAPFNI
+1193 
-1201 KGAIIKSPQ
+1201 
-1210 DLAMYNLAHRTPF
+1210 
-1223 FESLKIAVLD
+1223 
-1233 DREQVVHS
+1233 
-1241 QVVSQGSL
+1241 
-1249 NESIAHPR
+1249 
-1257 DFAAVVLAAQQANP
+1257 
-1271 KAKLIGFM
+1271 
-1279 IMHNHPSGDPTPSD
+1279 
-1293 ADRAVTRRFREVGDL
+1293 
-1308 IGMPLLDHVITN
+1308 
-1320 GETYFSFMEGGML
+1320 
-1333 SVSAP
+1333 
-1338 VKLARADAKPR
+1338 
-1349 LPVLPA
+1349 
-1355 PEGRMAPGARADFEA
+1355 
-1370 VPASEAVNVRLS
+1370 
-1382 NENRVKMIHQTLQT
+1382 
-1396 ADPNMIHVVNV
+1396 
-1407 DTRYGI
+1407 
-1413 LSVVRHPMDVRPA
+1413 
-1426 DVIKATTPQGAYAMF
+1426 
-1441 VSLPAMPP
+1441 
-1449 ADARPLVR
+1449 
-1457 RIREAADLLNIYFLD
+1457 
-1472 AAMTGETS
+1472 
-1480 TFKEQGL
+1480 
-1487 LEMPDAPYAVS
+1487 
-1498 SRAMEPPGSLSSDPL
+1498 
-1513 TPPASVRSGG
+1513 
-1523 GTQVPPGA
+1523 
-1531 IPVGMAALQTPDWV
+1531 
-1545 LARGETSAGRRLIKG
+1545 

-1635 PDVFVPHA
+1635 PDIFVPFE

-1662 SLSPVGQYNY
+1662 SLSPEGQRRY
-1672 RLGEGVA
+1672 RMGEGVA

-1686 TDPATVQ
+1686 TDPVTVQ
-1693 NLQVSAAISAAAE
+1693 NLQVSAAISAAAD
-1706 RFYPGMAKSLR
+1706 RFYPGMAKLLR

-1760 AAVNAIASGAPVSS
+1760 SAVNAIASGAPVSG

-1795 AALTKARAVRSTNLT
+1795 AAVTKARAVRSTNLT

-1821 IGAETQ
+1821 VGAETQ
-1827 LAISGTGTS
+1827 LAISGTGIS

-1841 VEDDG
+1841 VEADG
-1846 SFRYL
+1846 SIRYL
-1851 TGESWAD
+1851 THDAWVD

-1928 DLILEIKE
+1928 DLILEVKE

-2217 VQPSEQEMLA
+2217 VQPSEQEMLS

-2264 LFPIWKTADLINLVT
+2264 LFPLWKTADLINLVT

-2296 AVAALQRGATD
+2296 AVAALERGATD

-2368 LLVMIPVM
+2368 LLVMIPAM
-2376 FGGAAIARYLMMDED
+2376 FGGAAIARFLMMDEEE
-2391 DKERERQRVVDDR
+2391 KERERQRVVDDR

-2580 TAVED
+2580 TSVED

-2627 EDLRKGMGVLSG
+2627 QDLRKGIGVLAQ
-2639 MQGVAKYYS
+2639 MQGVSKYYS

-2674 RGQIAELEKALELLK
+2674 RGQIAELEQALELLK

>member
-66 EDEDLPPVIQPGA
+66 EDEDLPPVVPAEQPQA
-79 GSGEQGAAGAF
+79 PAPF

-104 QERTSEPLVPALG
+104 EERRVETP
-117 NIDLAS
+117 
-123 RPTVQNKDGTV
+123 RPTLEAEQTSVPGF
-134 STIRSMSIGTD
+134 G
-145 KGEVLIPTIA
+145 
-155 DDGTELSDKEAI
+155 SDA
-167 DLYRKSGRHLGIFKT
+167 
-182 SDEATAYAKKLSK
+182 
-195 QQGKKLMNAERPS
+195 
-208 EPLVPIAGFASD
+208 
-220 EEALAFLQGA
+220 EALAFLQGA
-230 EQRAPA
+230 EQRAPEIKLPA
-236 PVNTEAKPLNLS
+236 PRPVTT
-248 FGGQEGAIARAAM
+248 
-261 GPPKP
+261 PKP

-277 VTFEKDG
+277 VTFDAKG
-284 PAFQFTGTLV
+284 PAFQFTGSLV
-294 MDPSSGAEQGLD
+294 VDPSSGPEQGLD

-334 VPSAGAQIVFD
+334 VPSEGGQIVFD

-365 PQSNYEKIKADE
+365 PASNYEKIKASE
-377 AKIFKVMD
+377 AQIFKVVD
-385 DRRKLEERAQA
+385 DRRKLEEKAQA
-396 DPRLLAI
+396 DPRLLAV

-432 PWAPIAVPVLGVAGA
+432 PAAPIAVPVLGVTGA
-447 IGGGIAA
+447 IAGGIGA

-460 LYKKLGE
+460 LYKTLGN
-467 HFTEYDD
+467 HFEEYDD

-488 GEMGMVALAVPVSVA
+488 GEMGMVALALPVSVA
-503 QGARGLRTAFQAGGL
+503 QGARGLRTAFQDGGL
-518 PQVARTATTA
+518 PQVARTAATA
-528 AGLGAGTGVVAYPI
+528 GGLGAGTGVVAYPI
-542 DAAVRGQEI
+542 DAAVRGEEI

-556 VAAGSVG
+556 AAAAGVG

-570 LNNRMAGAKDVAAV
+570 INNRMAGAKDVAAV

-623 TGPLEVEVPT
+623 TGPLEVEVPM

-696 PSGTTVIPMP
+696 PSGTTVIPLP

-758 QIVRAAIDAG
+758 EIVRAAIEAG

-793 MATLNAQTLRDY
+793 TATLNAQTLRDY

-832 IALGGLPA
+832 IDLGGLPA
-840 PKSGAKRGVWSGELK
+840 PKSGAKRAVWSGELK

-883 RDGMDLDEMAMELK
+883 RDGMDLDEMAMALK

-936 EMRGARRAAGP
+936 EMRGTRRAARPGPRQMDLLGEQDVEFGLMGQTDARSLTPQELAARAEAEAAAATAEAAQTDLFGGEIRGSRAAGP
-947 GPAVRVEERPSLLEQ
+947 AVPTGGVTAGGAKGVPALTVFRGELDALPSGRNLAEIQ
-962 SAVERFQWMRNK
+962 SVERVMGIPDGRPTSPFTYYTTDQSDA
-974 EGGQTFGNQQ
+974 Q
-984 ITVPLTEAIFQ
+984 
-995 EQINP
+995 
-1000 KLRKGYAATLKAYQ
+1000 GYAERDARLLASYAARFGEGDALKTFQSLHGHEPRSGQVRSFNITPTKTLDLTNMGTMANQFVMTEIVANEMGVKL
-1014 KKHPEITHASLFRY
+1014 PENWKWS
-1028 EGRGEW
+1028 
-1034 QLSKTGSLDEV
+1034 QV
-1045 RPNPSNRGWVRPVDS
+1045 
-1060 FESADAV
+1060 
-1067 DQATTADSEAFGA
+1067 
-1080 PAATTSDR
+1080 PAAVNQELDDFGLLITDNEAPSWAYLRNRVNVVDAELNR
-1088 RINERPDLTLAP
+1088 RGLRQQTKEDVL
-1100 PDPQAYFDFSN
+1100 
-1111 VPASKQPAG
+1111 G
-1120 NAAVQAAVQAS
+1120 NLFADWMQKHGYDSVS
-1131 DQPYQAAPVSAA
+1131 YMHDTPNGPVKH
-1143 GGVAGDVG
+1143 V
-1151 LADAR
+1151 
-1156 ARQAAA
+1156 
-1162 YRALLGGNAA
+1162 
-1172 AVADAI
+1172 
-1178 KNGVP
+1178 
-1183 LSRLMLGFIT
+1183 
-1193 RESAPFNI
+1193 
-1201 KGAIIKSPQ
+1201 
-1210 DLAMYNLAHRTPF
+1210 
-1223 FESLKIAVLD
+1223 AVL
-1233 DREQVVHS
+1233 
-1241 QVVSQGSL
+1241 
-1249 NESIAHPR
+1249 
-1257 DFAAVVLAAQQANP
+1257 QQ
-1271 KAKLIGFM
+1271 
-1279 IMHNHPSGDPTPSD
+1279 
-1293 ADRAVTRRFREVGDL
+1293 RATQ
-1308 IGMPLLDHVITN
+1308 
-1320 GETYFSFMEGGML
+1320 
-1333 SVSAP
+1333 A
-1338 VKLARADAKPR
+1338 
-1349 LPVLPA
+1349 
-1355 PEGRMAPGARADFEA
+1355 
-1370 VPASEAVNVRLS
+1370 
-1382 NENRVKMIHQTLQT
+1382 
-1396 ADPNMIHVVNV
+1396 
-1407 DTRYGI
+1407 
-1413 LSVVRHPMDVRPA
+1413 
-1426 DVIKATTPQGAYAMF
+1426 
-1441 VSLPAMPP
+1441 
-1449 ADARPLVR
+1449 
-1457 RIREAADLLNIYFLD
+1457 
-1472 AAMTGETS
+1472 
-1480 TFKEQGL
+1480 
-1487 LEMPDAPYAVS
+1487 
-1498 SRAMEPPGSLSSDPL
+1498 GSLSSDPL
-1513 TPPASVRSGG
+1513 TPPATVRSGG

-1760 AAVNAIASGAPVSS
+1760 AAVNAIASGSPVSS

-1795 AALTKARAVRSTNLT
+1795 AALTKARLVRSTNLT

-1841 VEDDG
+1841 VEEDG

-1851 TGESWAD
+1851 TGESWTD

-1928 DLILEIKE
+1928 DLILEVKE

-2227 SIKHGAIWQWLS
+2227 SIKHGAIWRWLS

-2499 EQYYSTTPEFYRK
+2499 EQYYSTTPEFYQK

>member
-66 EDEDLPPVIQPGA
+66 EDEDLPPVVPAEQPQA
-79 GSGEQGAAGAF
+79 PAPF

-104 QERTSEPLVPALG
+104 EERRVETP
-117 NIDLAS
+117 
-123 RPTVQNKDGTV
+123 RPTLEAGQTSGT
-134 STIRSMSIGTD
+134 GF
-145 KGEVLIPTIA
+145 G
-155 DDGTELSDKEAI
+155 SDA
-167 DLYRKSGRHLGIFKT
+167 
-182 SDEATAYAKKLSK
+182 
-195 QQGKKLMNAERPS
+195 
-208 EPLVPIAGFASD
+208 
-220 EEALAFLQGA
+220 EALAFLQGA
-230 EQRAPA
+230 EQRAPEIKLPA
-236 PVNTEAKPLNLS
+236 PRPT
-248 FGGQEGAIARAAM
+248 
-261 GPPKP
+261 PKP

-284 PAFQFTGTLV
+284 PAFQFTGSLV
-294 MDPSSGAEQGLD
+294 VDPSSGPEQGLD
-306 GMVPA
+306 GMVPVAPRGPMAATA
-311 AARGPVATMPGQA
+311 AAGQA

-365 PQSNYEKIKADE
+365 PQSNYEKIKASE
-377 AKIFKVMD
+377 AQIFKVVD

-421 KLLAAAGALTG
+421 KLLAAGASAAALATVAGA
-432 PWAPIAVPVLGVAGA
+432 PFAPAAAVVGGVAGA

-460 LYKKLGE
+460 IYNKLGE

-488 GEMGMVALAVPVSVA
+488 GEMGMVALALPVSVA
-503 QGARGLRTAFQAGGL
+503 QGARGLRTAFQDGGL
-518 PQVARTATTA
+518 PQVARTAATA
-528 AGLGAGTGVVAYPI
+528 GGLGAGTGVVAYPI
-542 DAAVRGQEI
+542 DAAVRGEEI

-556 VAAGSVG
+556 AAAAGVG

-570 LNNRMAGAKDVAAV
+570 INNRMAGAKDVAAV

-623 TGPLEVEVPT
+623 TGPLEVDVPM

-706 GPAPAAA
+706 GPAAATG

-739 INLEETETDNWN
+739 IDLEETETDNWN

-758 QIVRAAIDAG
+758 EIVKSAIDAG

-832 IALGGLPA
+832 IDLGGLPA
-840 PKSGAKRGVWSGELK
+840 PKSGAKRAVWSGELK

-883 RDGMDLDEMAMELK
+883 RDGMDLDEMAMALRQ
-897 AKGFRVETEA
+897 KGFRVETEA

-936 EMRGARRAAGP
+936 EMRGTRRAARPGPRQMDLLGEQDVEFGLMGQTDARSLTPQELAARAEAEAAAATAEAAQTDLFGGEIRGSRAAGP
-947 GPAVRVEERPSLLEQ
+947 AVPTGGVTAGGAKGVPALTVFRGELDALPSGRNLAEIQ
-962 SAVERFQWMRNK
+962 SVERVMGIPDGRPTSPFTYYTTDQSDA
-974 EGGQTFGNQQ
+974 Q
-984 ITVPLTEAIFQ
+984 
-995 EQINP
+995 
-1000 KLRKGYAATLKAYQ
+1000 GYAERDARLLASYAARFGEGDALKTFQSLHGHEPRSGQVRSFNITPTKTLDLTNMGTMANQFVMTEIVANEMGVKL
-1014 KKHPEITHASLFRY
+1014 PENWKWS
-1028 EGRGEW
+1028 
-1034 QLSKTGSLDEV
+1034 QV
-1045 RPNPSNRGWVRPVDS
+1045 
-1060 FESADAV
+1060 
-1067 DQATTADSEAFGA
+1067 
-1080 PAATTSDR
+1080 PAAVNQELDDFGLLITDNEAPSWAYLRNRVNVVDAELNR
-1088 RINERPDLTLAP
+1088 RGLRQQTKEDVL
-1100 PDPQAYFDFSN
+1100 
-1111 VPASKQPAG
+1111 G
-1120 NAAVQAAVQAS
+1120 NLFADWMQKHGYDSVS
-1131 DQPYQAAPVSAA
+1131 YMHDTPNGPVKH
-1143 GGVAGDVG
+1143 V
-1151 LADAR
+1151 
-1156 ARQAAA
+1156 
-1162 YRALLGGNAA
+1162 
-1172 AVADAI
+1172 
-1178 KNGVP
+1178 
-1183 LSRLMLGFIT
+1183 
-1193 RESAPFNI
+1193 
-1201 KGAIIKSPQ
+1201 
-1210 DLAMYNLAHRTPF
+1210 
-1223 FESLKIAVLD
+1223 AVL
-1233 DREQVVHS
+1233 
-1241 QVVSQGSL
+1241 
-1249 NESIAHPR
+1249 
-1257 DFAAVVLAAQQANP
+1257 QQ
-1271 KAKLIGFM
+1271 
-1279 IMHNHPSGDPTPSD
+1279 
-1293 ADRAVTRRFREVGDL
+1293 RATQ
-1308 IGMPLLDHVITN
+1308 
-1320 GETYFSFMEGGML
+1320 
-1333 SVSAP
+1333 A
-1338 VKLARADAKPR
+1338 
-1349 LPVLPA
+1349 
-1355 PEGRMAPGARADFEA
+1355 
-1370 VPASEAVNVRLS
+1370 
-1382 NENRVKMIHQTLQT
+1382 
-1396 ADPNMIHVVNV
+1396 
-1407 DTRYGI
+1407 
-1413 LSVVRHPMDVRPA
+1413 
-1426 DVIKATTPQGAYAMF
+1426 
-1441 VSLPAMPP
+1441 
-1449 ADARPLVR
+1449 
-1457 RIREAADLLNIYFLD
+1457 
-1472 AAMTGETS
+1472 
-1480 TFKEQGL
+1480 
-1487 LEMPDAPYAVS
+1487 
-1498 SRAMEPPGSLSSDPL
+1498 GSLSSDPL
-1513 TPPASVRSGG
+1513 TPPATVRSGG

-1760 AAVNAIASGAPVSS
+1760 AAVNAIASGSPVSS

-1795 AALTKARAVRSTNLT
+1795 AALTKARLVRSTNLT

-1841 VEDDG
+1841 VEEDG

-1851 TGESWAD
+1851 TGESWTD

-1928 DLILEIKE
+1928 DLILEVKE

-1964 AGRGS
+1964 AGRGA

-2227 SIKHGAIWQWLS
+2227 SIKHGAIWRWLS

-2279 GGRAMAA
+2279 GGPAMSA

-2481 TFRQKHIVAPWMV
+2481 TFRQKPIVAPWMV

>member
-1 MALAAFQSDQQAL
+1 
-14 DFLYG
+14 
-19 GPVADPQLNIAP
+19 
-31 EAPVEMELGPDRM
+31 
-44 IQAADAAFLDDLD
+44 
-57 ARGEPRLPQ
+57 
-66 EDEDLPPVIQPGA
+66 
-79 GSGEQGAAGAF
+79 
-90 ASDEEALAFLSAGA
+90 
-104 QERTSEPLVPALG
+104 
-117 NIDLAS
+117 
-123 RPTVQNKDGTV
+123 
-134 STIRSMSIGTD
+134 
-145 KGEVLIPTIA
+145 
-155 DDGTELSDKEAI
+155 
-167 DLYRKSGRHLGIFKT
+167 
-182 SDEATAYAKKLSK
+182 
-195 QQGKKLMNAERPS
+195 
-208 EPLVPIAGFASD
+208 
-220 EEALAFLQGA
+220 
-230 EQRAPA
+230 
-236 PVNTEAKPLNLS
+236 
-248 FGGQEGAIARAAM
+248 
-261 GPPKP
+261 
-266 VTTPEAADGTD
+266 
-277 VTFEKDG
+277 
-284 PAFQFTGTLV
+284 
-294 MDPSSGAEQGLD
+294 
-306 GMVPA
+306 
-311 AARGPVATMPGQA
+311 
-324 EPVLNRRPRL
+324 
-334 VPSAGAQIVFD
+334 
-345 QSSPERFTQGVEEA
+345 
-359 FAAGIL
+359 
-365 PQSNYEKIKADE
+365 
-377 AKIFKVMD
+377 
-385 DRRKLEERAQA
+385 
-396 DPRLLAI
+396 
-403 LQGAGRGGAMTV
+403 
-415 GAVGGA
+415 
-421 KLLAAAGALTG
+421 
-432 PWAPIAVPVLGVAGA
+432 
-447 IGGGIAA
+447 
-454 GLGYDA
+454 
-460 LYKKLGE
+460 
-467 HFTEYDD
+467 
-474 VMKAAELFPMHKAG
+474 
-488 GEMGMVALAVPVSVA
+488 
-503 QGARGLRTAFQAGGL
+503 
-518 PQVARTATTA
+518 
-528 AGLGAGTGVVAYPI
+528 
-542 DAAVRGQEI
+542 
-551 TPGGF
+551 
-556 VAAGSVG
+556 
-563 ALTGGFF
+563 
-570 LNNRMAGAKDVAAV
+570 
-584 AAKMKAG
+584 
-591 TPLTAAETKLAQAAQ
+591 
-606 PAISAAIA
+606 
-614 RMDTAGGVR
+614 
-623 TGPLEVEVPT
+623 
-633 TSVAGLVPSVG
+633 
-644 RAAARVPYRVPVK
+644 
-657 LPAGAVARAKA
+657 
-668 DVPQALPAPGKAA
+668 
-681 AADVPVPRTAPVNVL
+681 
-696 PSGTTVIPMP
+696 
-706 GPAPAAA
+706 
-713 VAVPRA
+713 
-719 VSAAMAEPF
+719 
-728 NWALDTANERG
+728 
-739 INLEETETDNWN
+739 
-751 ALLSEHL
+751 
-758 QIVRAAIDAG
+758 
-768 EPVSV
+768 
-773 KAFQVYD
+773 
-780 LSVPFYDLDPATG
+780 
-793 MATLNAQTLRDY
+793 
-805 EEYLG
+805 
-810 GQDADYR
+810 
-817 ESMADAG
+817 
-824 AEELLAAV
+824 
-832 IALGGLPA
+832 
-840 PKSGAKRGVWSGELK
+840 
-855 ALYEEAK
+855 
-862 GAGKGKGGDN
+862 
-872 QKGVFINKLFR
+872 
-883 RDGMDLDEMAMELK
+883 MDLDEMAMALK

-947 GPAVRVEERPSLLEQ
+947 GPGASLAKDIPLGVSRPAAVDRTLRDLDEATFDALYRQRTQELDAVEKMLDQSPDSKAILNDPQQRAAYAAVQDQYSQVELERYRRNSEMAASGELFRDMMELSEYQDRPGWLTSDNGAKFEILTEIIAGRSAENQSDAALVESLQVLPARIKGDPNFQEVTSWKMQRTRDAMQKVLAAQQSSRVE
-962 SAVERFQWMRNK
+962 
-974 EGGQTFGNQQ
+974 
-984 ITVPLTEAIFQ
+984 
-995 EQINP
+995 
-1000 KLRKGYAATLKAYQ
+1000 
-1014 KKHPEITHASLFRY
+1014 
-1028 EGRGEW
+1028 
-1034 QLSKTGSLDEV
+1034 
-1045 RPNPSNRGWVRPVDS
+1045 
-1060 FESADAV
+1060 
-1067 DQATTADSEAFGA
+1067 
-1080 PAATTSDR
+1080 
-1088 RINERPDLTLAP
+1088 ERPDLTLAP

-1156 ARQAAA
+1156 ARQASA
-1162 YRALLGGNAA
+1162 YRALLGGDAA
-1172 AVADAI
+1172 TVADAI

-1183 LSRLMLGFIT
+1183 LSRLMLGFMT

-1233 DREQVVHS
+1233 DRQQVIHS
-1241 QVVSQGSL
+1241 QVVSVGTL
-1249 NESIAHPR
+1249 NESLAHPR
-1257 DFAAVVLAAQQANP
+1257 DFMAVVLAAQQANP
-1271 KAKLIGFM
+1271 QAKLTGFM
-1279 IMHNHPSGDPTPSD
+1279 IMHNHPSGKTDPSE
-1293 ADRAVTRRFREVGDL
+1293 ADRAITRRFEEVGDMFGL
-1308 IGMPLLDHVITN
+1308 PLLDHVITN
-1320 GETYFSFMEGGML
+1320 GEDYFSFVEVGL
-1333 SVSAP
+1333 TYRNPATAV
-1338 VKLARADAKPR
+1338 VADDPTM
-1349 LPVLPA
+1349 PVLPPA
-1355 PEGRMAPGARADFEA
+1355 EGRIAPGQMAPFEA
-1370 VPASEAVNVRLS
+1370 APASAAEPLRMGMSDSLLKVQ
-1382 NENRVKMIHQTLQT
+1382 QTLQT
-1396 ADPNMIHVVNV
+1396 ADPNMIHVINL

-1413 LSVVRHPMDVRPA
+1413 LNVVRHPMDVKAA
-1426 DVIKATTPQGAYAMF
+1426 DVMRATAPAGAYAMMM
-1441 VSLPAMPP
+1441 SLPNMLL
-1449 ADARPLVR
+1449 ADAQTLVR
-1457 RIREAADLLNIYFLD
+1457 DVRKASDLMQIHLLD
-1472 AAMTGETS
+1472 AVVAGMPD
-1480 TFKEQGL
+1480 TFAQRGL
-1487 LEMPDAPYAVS
+1487 LEGPDAPYAVS

-1740 PPNVRPSANELI
+1740 PPNVRPSANELV

-1795 AALTKARAVRSTNLT
+1795 AALTKARLVRSTNLT

-1841 VEDDG
+1841 VEEDG

-1851 TGESWAD
+1851 TGESWTD

-1928 DLILEIKE
+1928 DLILEVKE
-1936 AGGLISGMDRARM
+1936 AAGLISGMDRARM

-1964 AGRGS
+1964 AGRGA

-2264 LFPIWKTADLINLVT
+2264 LFPLWKTADLINLVT
-2279 GGRAMAA
+2279 GGRAMSA

-2307 EEALA
+2307 EEAL
-2312 KYWTA
+2312 
-2317 SGQFNEHSGI
+2317 GEVLDGE
-2327 ADARIAMSIPGFLNP
+2327 R
-2342 MLQGVRNV
+2342 
-2350 GQKLSDPDPAVR
+2350 
-2362 GTAWTR
+2362 
-2368 LLVMIPVM
+2368 
-2376 FGGAAIARYLMMDED
+2376 AI
-2391 DKERERQRVVDDR
+2391 Q
-2404 LSFMDLAG
+2404 
-2412 FSVPFPYGPEGVM
+2412 
-2425 GSVVYNA
+2425 
-2432 TMDDLLGRPKVD
+2432 
-2444 ADRTAIMLLKRI
+2444 
-2456 VDPGSGLQFFGPQL
+2456 
-2470 ATIMEANMNWS
+2470 
-2481 TFRQKHIVAPWMV
+2481 
-2494 QLPAS
+2494 
-2499 EQYYSTTPEFYRK
+2499 
-2512 VGTMMNYS
+2512 
-2520 PAKLQ
+2520 
-2525 YIVQQALSRQAD
+2525 
-2537 ETLRL
+2537 
-2542 AESID
+2542 
-2547 RGRPMM
+2547 
-2553 EMADVPFV
+2553 
-2561 GRLFVRDP
+2561 
-2569 IGFGS
+2569 
-2574 QAVRSV
+2574 
-2580 TAVED
+2580 
-2585 RLRLLDE
+2585 
-2592 RLKAKGWNMLRDPEF
+2592 
-2607 PAEDLGSD
+2607 
-2615 QLRHLQV
+2615 
-2622 QLAYM
+2622 
-2627 EDLRKGMGVLSG
+2627 
-2639 MQGVAKYYS
+2639 
-2648 LKRDY
+2648 
-2653 ANERNMRTVQT
+2653 
-2664 RYAQSLLIGN
+2664 
-2674 RGQIAELEKALELLK
+2674 
-2689 QIPQGSP
+2689 
-2696 DQVAAEYLDRRF
+2696 

>member
-1 MALAAFQSDQQAL
+1 MSQRTGYDFSRVTPRAAAQRRLSIEEIEAAAL
-14 DFLYG
+14 D
-19 GPVADPQLNIAP
+19 GPVPAGDTSLDVAP
-31 EAPVEMELGPDRM
+31 ETLPVNTVQVPLPGAIEPNV
-44 IQAADAAFLDDLD
+44 QAVLDEQ
-57 ARGEPRLPQ
+57 GEPAIPDLA
-66 EDEDLPPVIQPGA
+66 ESADIDLPPV
-79 GSGEQGAAGAF
+79 AASRGYDF
-90 ASDEEALAFLSAGA
+90 SRVTP
-104 QERTSEPLVPALG
+104 RTSEPLVP
-117 NIDLAS
+117 
-123 RPTVQNKDGTV
+123 
-134 STIRSMSIGTD
+134 
-145 KGEVLIPTIA
+145 
-155 DDGTELSDKEAI
+155 
-167 DLYRKSGRHLGIFKT
+167 T
-182 SDEATAYAKKLSK
+182 SA
-195 QQGKKLMNAERPS
+195 P
-208 EPLVPIAGFASD
+208 EPGAGYDFSSVTPR
-220 EEALAFLQGA
+220 Q
-230 EQRAPA
+230 PA
-236 PVNTEAKPLNLS
+236 PVDTEAKPLNLS

-284 PAFQFTGTLV
+284 PAFQFTGSLV
-294 MDPSSGAEQGLD
+294 VDPSSGPEQGLD

-334 VPSAGAQIVFD
+334 VPSEGGQIVFD

-365 PQSNYEKIKADE
+365 PASNYEKIKASE
-377 AKIFKVMD
+377 AQIFKVVD
-385 DRRKLEERAQA
+385 DRRKLEEKAQA
-396 DPRLLAI
+396 DPRLLAV

-432 PWAPIAVPVLGVAGA
+432 PAAPIAVPVLGVTGA
-447 IGGGIAA
+447 IAGGIGA

-460 LYKKLGE
+460 LYKTLGN
-467 HFTEYDD
+467 HFEEYDN

-488 GEMGMVALAVPVSVA
+488 GEMGMVALALPVSVA
-503 QGARGLRTAFQAGGL
+503 QGARGFM
-518 PQVARTATTA
+518 TTA
-528 AGLGAGTGVVAYPI
+528 AAAREAGQAVAPAVARQAAAAGAAGAGTGVVAYPI
-542 DAAVRGQEI
+542 DALARGEEI

-556 VAAGSVG
+556 AAAAGVG

-570 LNNRMAGAKDVAAV
+570 INNKAATQKDLLAV

-591 TPLTAAETKLAQAAQ
+591 TPLTAAEAELSRVAA
-606 PAISAAIA
+606 PAMRAAFA
-614 RMDTAGGVR
+614 EMDAAGGVR
-623 TGPLEVEVPT
+623 MRPGYDADGQFRSNDPEFRAQT
-633 TSVAGLVPSVG
+633 TSVAGFMPKVAG
-644 RAAARVPYRVPVK
+644 AQARVPYRVPAR

-668 DVPQALPAPGKAA
+668 DVPQALPAPGKTAP
-681 AADVPVPRTAPVNVL
+681 ADVSVPRTAPVNVL

-706 GPAPAAA
+706 GPAPAAG

-739 INLEETETDNWN
+739 IDLEETETDNWN

-758 QIVRAAIDAG
+758 QIVKSAIEAG

-793 MATLNAQTLRDY
+793 TATLNAQTLRDY

-832 IALGGLPA
+832 IDLGGLPA
-840 PKSGAKRGVWSGELK
+840 PKSGAKRAVWSGELK

-883 RDGMDLDEMAMELK
+883 RDGMDLDEMAMALK

-936 EMRGARRAAGP
+936 EMRGARPQTPGAAETAAATT
-947 GPAVRVEERPSLLEQ
+947 PAPRVEERPSLLEQ

-984 ITVPLTEAIFQ
+984 ITVPLTDAIFQ

-1355 PEGRMAPGARADFEA
+1355 PEGRMAPGARAEFEA

-1635 PDVFVPHA
+1635 PDVFVPFE

-1662 SLSPVGQYNY
+1662 SLSPEGQRRY
-1672 RLGEGVA
+1672 RMGEGVA

-1740 PPNVRPSANELI
+1740 PPNVRPSANELV

-1827 LAISGTGTS
+1827 LAISGTGIS

-1851 TGESWAD
+1851 THDAWVD
-1858 LRKKVPAS
+1858 LRKKVPAA

-1928 DLILEIKE
+1928 DLILEVKE

-1964 AGRGS
+1964 AGRGA

-2264 LFPIWKTADLINLVT
+2264 LFP
-2279 GGRAMAA
+2279 
-2286 FFETAGREGA
+2286 
-2296 AVAALQRGATD
+2296 AL
-2307 EEALA
+2307 
-2312 KYWTA
+2312 
-2317 SGQFNEHSGI
+2317 
-2327 ADARIAMSIPGFLNP
+2327 
-2342 MLQGVRNV
+2342 
-2350 GQKLSDPDPAVR
+2350 
-2362 GTAWTR
+2362 
-2368 LLVMIPVM
+2368 
-2376 FGGAAIARYLMMDED
+2376 ED
-2391 DKERERQRVVDDR
+2391 
-2404 LSFMDLAG
+2404 G
-2412 FSVPFPYGPEGVM
+2412 
-2425 GSVVYNA
+2425 
-2432 TMDDLLGRPKVD
+2432 
-2444 ADRTAIMLLKRI
+2444 
-2456 VDPGSGLQFFGPQL
+2456 
-2470 ATIMEANMNWS
+2470 
-2481 TFRQKHIVAPWMV
+2481 
-2494 QLPAS
+2494 
-2499 EQYYSTTPEFYRK
+2499 
-2512 VGTMMNYS
+2512 
-2520 PAKLQ
+2520 
-2525 YIVQQALSRQAD
+2525 
-2537 ETLRL
+2537 
-2542 AESID
+2542 
-2547 RGRPMM
+2547 
-2553 EMADVPFV
+2553 
-2561 GRLFVRDP
+2561 
-2569 IGFGS
+2569 
-2574 QAVRSV
+2574 
-2580 TAVED
+2580 
-2585 RLRLLDE
+2585 
-2592 RLKAKGWNMLRDPEF
+2592 
-2607 PAEDLGSD
+2607 GSD
-2615 QLRHLQV
+2615 QLGDGWAGDV
-2622 QLAYM
+2622 
-2627 EDLRKGMGVLSG
+2627 GVL
-2639 MQGVAKYYS
+2639 
-2648 LKRDY
+2648 RDG
-2653 ANERNMRTVQT
+2653 RP
-2664 RYAQSLLIGN
+2664 
-2674 RGQIAELEKALELLK
+2674 RGR
-2689 QIPQGSP
+2689 GGGG
-2696 DQVAAEYLDRRF
+2696 AAAWGDG

>member
-66 EDEDLPPVIQPGA
+66 EDEDLPPVVPAEQPQTTA
-79 GSGEQGAAGAF
+79 PF

-104 QERTSEPLVPALG
+104 EERRVETP
-117 NIDLAS
+117 
-123 RPTVQNKDGTV
+123 RPTLEAGQTSGT
-134 STIRSMSIGTD
+134 
-145 KGEVLIPTIA
+145 
-155 DDGTELSDKEAI
+155 
-167 DLYRKSGRHLGIFKT
+167 
-182 SDEATAYAKKLSK
+182 
-195 QQGKKLMNAERPS
+195 
-208 EPLVPIAGFASD
+208 GFGSD

-230 EQRAPA
+230 EQRAPEIKLPA
-236 PVNTEAKPLNLS
+236 PKP
-248 FGGQEGAIARAAM
+248 ATT
-261 GPPKP
+261 PKP

-277 VTFEKDG
+277 VTFDAKG
-284 PAFQFTGTLV
+284 PAFQFTGSLV
-294 MDPSSGAEQGLD
+294 VDPSSGPEQGLD
-306 GMVPA
+306 GMVPVAPRGPMAATA
-311 AARGPVATMPGQA
+311 AAGQA

-334 VPSAGAQIVFD
+334 VPSEGGQIVFD

-365 PQSNYEKIKADE
+365 PQSNYEKIKASE
-377 AKIFKVMD
+377 AQIFKVVD
-385 DRRKLEERAQA
+385 DRRKLEEKAQA

-432 PWAPIAVPVLGVAGA
+432 PAAPIAVPVLGVTGA
-447 IGGGIAA
+447 IAGGIGA

-460 LYKKLGE
+460 LYKTLGN
-467 HFTEYDD
+467 HFEEYEN

-488 GEMGMVALAVPVSVA
+488 GEMGMVALALPVSVA
-503 QGARGLRTAFQAGGL
+503 QGARGLRTAFQDGGL
-518 PQVARTATTA
+518 PQVARTAGTA

-542 DAAVRGQEI
+542 DAAVRGEEI

-556 VAAGSVG
+556 AAAAGVG

-623 TGPLEVEVPT
+623 TGPLEVEVPM

-681 AADVPVPRTAPVNVL
+681 AADAPVPRTAPVNVL
-696 PSGTTVIPMP
+696 PSGTVTIPMP
-706 GPAPAAA
+706 GPAAATG

-739 INLEETETDNWN
+739 IDLEETETDNWS

-758 QIVRAAIDAG
+758 QIVKSAIDAG

-793 MATLNAQTLRDY
+793 TATLNAQTLRDY

-832 IALGGLPA
+832 IDLGGLPA
-840 PKSGAKRGVWSGELK
+840 PKSGAKRAVWSGELK

-883 RDGMDLDEMAMELK
+883 RDGMDLDEMAMALK

-936 EMRGARRAAGP
+936 EMRGARPQTPGAA
-947 GPAVRVEERPSLLEQ
+947 E
-962 SAVERFQWMRNK
+962 
-974 EGGQTFGNQQ
+974 
-984 ITVPLTEAIFQ
+984 
-995 EQINP
+995 
-1000 KLRKGYAATLKAYQ
+1000 
-1014 KKHPEITHASLFRY
+1014 
-1028 EGRGEW
+1028 
-1034 QLSKTGSLDEV
+1034 
-1045 RPNPSNRGWVRPVDS
+1045 
-1060 FESADAV
+1060 
-1067 DQATTADSEAFGA
+1067 TA
-1080 PAATTSDR
+1080 AATTPAPR
-1088 RINERPDLTLAP
+1088 VEERPDLTLAP

-1249 NESIAHPR
+1249 NESLAHPR

-1293 ADRAVTRRFREVGDL
+1293 ADRAVTNRFREVGDL
-1308 IGMPLLDHVITN
+1308 IGIPLLDHVITN
-1320 GETYFSFMEGGML
+1320 GENYVSFMEGGML

-1498 SRAMEPPGSLSSDPL
+1498 SRAMELPGSVSSDPL

-1635 PDVFVPHA
+1635 PDVFVPFE

-1662 SLSPVGQYNY
+1662 SLSPEGQRRY
-1672 RLGEGVA
+1672 RMGEGVA

-1740 PPNVRPSANELI
+1740 PPNVRPSANELV

-1841 VEDDG
+1841 VETDG

-1851 TGESWAD
+1851 TGESWTD

-1928 DLILEIKE
+1928 DLILEVKE

-1964 AGRGS
+1964 AGRGA

-2247 KDPVIKTVATV
+2247 KDPVIKTAATV

-2264 LFPIWKTADLINLVT
+2264 LFPVWKTADLINLVT
-2279 GGRAMAA
+2279 GGRAMSA

-2627 EDLRKGMGVLSG
+2627 EDLRKGIGVLSG

>member
-31 EAPVEMELGPDRM
+31 EAPVEMELGPDRLV
-44 IQAADAAFLDDLD
+44 QAADAAFLNDLD

-66 EDEDLPPVIQPGA
+66 EDEDLPPVVPAEQPQA
-79 GSGEQGAAGAF
+79 PAPF

-104 QERTSEPLVPALG
+104 EERRVETP
-117 NIDLAS
+117 
-123 RPTVQNKDGTV
+123 RPTLEAGQTSGP
-134 STIRSMSIGTD
+134 GF
-145 KGEVLIPTIA
+145 G
-155 DDGTELSDKEAI
+155 SDA
-167 DLYRKSGRHLGIFKT
+167 
-182 SDEATAYAKKLSK
+182 
-195 QQGKKLMNAERPS
+195 
-208 EPLVPIAGFASD
+208 
-220 EEALAFLQGA
+220 EALAFLQGA
-230 EQRAPA
+230 EQRAPEIKLPA
-236 PVNTEAKPLNLS
+236 PRPT
-248 FGGQEGAIARAAM
+248 
-261 GPPKP
+261 PKP

-277 VTFEKDG
+277 VTFDAKG
-284 PAFQFTGTLV
+284 PAFQFTGSLV
-294 MDPSSGAEQGLD
+294 VDPSSGPEQGLD

-334 VPSAGAQIVFD
+334 VPSEGGQIVFD

-365 PQSNYEKIKADE
+365 PASNYEKIKASE
-377 AKIFKVMD
+377 AQIFKVVD
-385 DRRKLEERAQA
+385 DRRKLEEKAQA
-396 DPRLLAI
+396 DPRLLAV

-432 PWAPIAVPVLGVAGA
+432 PAAPIAVPVLGVTGA
-447 IGGGIAA
+447 IAGGIGA

-460 LYKKLGE
+460 LYKTLGN
-467 HFTEYDD
+467 HFEEYDN

-488 GEMGMVALAVPVSVA
+488 GEMGMVALALPVSVA
-503 QGARGLRTAFQAGGL
+503 QGARGLRTAFQDGGL
-518 PQVARTATTA
+518 PQVARTAATA
-528 AGLGAGTGVVAYPI
+528 GGLGAGTGVVAYPI
-542 DAAVRGQEI
+542 DAAVRGEEI

-556 VAAGSVG
+556 AAAAGVG

-570 LNNRMAGAKDVAAV
+570 INNRMAGAKDVAAV

-614 RMDTAGGVR
+614 RMEAAGGVR
-623 TGPLEVEVPT
+623 TGPLEVDVPM

-706 GPAPAAA
+706 GPAAATG

-739 INLEETETDNWN
+739 IDLEETETDNWS

-758 QIVRAAIDAG
+758 QIVKSAIEAG

-793 MATLNAQTLRDY
+793 TATLNAQTLRDY

-832 IALGGLPA
+832 IDLGGLPA
-840 PKSGAKRGVWSGELK
+840 PKSGAKRAVWSGELK
-855 ALYEEAK
+855 ALFEAAK

-883 RDGMDLDEMAMELK
+883 RDGMDLDEMAMALRQ
-897 AKGFRVETEA
+897 KGFRVETEA

-947 GPAVRVEERPSLLEQ
+947 GPRQMDLLGEQDVEFGL
-962 SAVERFQWMRNK
+962 M
-974 EGGQTFGNQQ
+974 GQTDARSLTPQELAARAEAEAAAAAAEAAQTDLFGGE
-984 ITVPLTEAIFQ
+984 IRGSRAAGPAVP
-995 EQINP
+995 
-1000 KLRKGYAATLKAYQ
+1000 
-1014 KKHPEITHASLFRY
+1014 
-1028 EGRGEW
+1028 
-1034 QLSKTGSLDEV
+1034 TGGV
-1045 RPNPSNRGWVRPVDS
+1045 TAGGG
-1060 FESADAV
+1060 DA
-1067 DQATTADSEAFGA
+1067 
-1080 PAATTSDR
+1080 AATTPTRVFHGTSQK
-1088 RINERPDLTLAP
+1088 A
-1100 PDPQAYFDFSN
+1100 
-1111 VPASKQPAG
+1111 
-1120 NAAVQAAVQAS
+1120 
-1131 DQPYQAAPVSAA
+1131 
-1143 GGVAGDVG
+1143 
-1151 LADAR
+1151 
-1156 ARQAAA
+1156 
-1162 YRALLGGNAA
+1162 
-1172 AVADAI
+1172 ADAI
-1178 KNGVP
+1178 AQAGFDVNRSADGTIWFTTNRAQIEGGNVAA
-1183 LSRLMLGFIT
+1183 SGAGAVIERLLDERTLKLGGWAETDRYSTDELMQLGFDGLRLPGEGEVTFQIFYP
-1193 RESAPFNI
+1193 E
-1201 KGAIIKSPQ
+1201 
-1210 DLAMYNLAHRTPF
+1210 
-1223 FESLKIAVLD
+1223 
-1233 DREQVVHS
+1233 
-1241 QVVSQGSL
+1241 
-1249 NESIAHPR
+1249 
-1257 DFAAVVLAAQQANP
+1257 
-1271 KAKLIGFM
+1271 KLIL
-1279 IMHNHPSGDPTPSD
+1279 P
-1293 ADRAVTRRFREVGDL
+1293 
-1308 IGMPLLDHVITN
+1308 N
-1320 GETYFSFMEGGML
+1320 G
-1333 SVSAP
+1333 SV
-1338 VKLARADAKPR
+1338 
-1349 LPVLPA
+1349 
-1355 PEGRMAPGARADFEA
+1355 
-1370 VPASEAVNVRLS
+1370 
-1382 NENRVKMIHQTLQT
+1382 
-1396 ADPNMIHVVNV
+1396 
-1407 DTRYGI
+1407 
-1413 LSVVRHPMDVRPA
+1413 
-1426 DVIKATTPQGAYAMF
+1426 
-1441 VSLPAMPP
+1441 
-1449 ADARPLVR
+1449 
-1457 RIREAADLLNIYFLD
+1457 
-1472 AAMTGETS
+1472 
-1480 TFKEQGL
+1480 
-1487 LEMPDAPYAVS
+1487 
-1498 SRAMEPPGSLSSDPL
+1498 SSDPL
-1513 TPPASVRSGG
+1513 TPPPELRSGG

-1635 PDVFVPHA
+1635 PDVFVPFE

-1662 SLSPVGQYNY
+1662 SLSPEGQRRY
-1672 RLGEGVA
+1672 RMGEGVA

-1740 PPNVRPSANELI
+1740 PPNVRPSANELV

-1827 LAISGTGTS
+1827 LAISGTGIS

-1851 TGESWAD
+1851 THDAWVD
-1858 LRKKVPAS
+1858 LRKKVPAA

-1928 DLILEIKE
+1928 DLILEVKE

-1964 AGRGS
+1964 AGRGA

-2247 KDPVIKTVATV
+2247 KDPVIKTAATV

-2264 LFPIWKTADLINLVT
+2264 LFPVWKTADLINLVT
-2279 GGRAMAA
+2279 GGRAMSA

-2376 FGGAAIARYLMMDED
+2376 FGGAAIARYLMMDEEE
-2391 DKERERQRVVDDR
+2391 KERERQRVVDDR

-2653 ANERNMRTVQT
+2653 ANEPEHADGAN
-2664 RYAQSLLIGN
+2664 SL
-2674 RGQIAELEKALELLK
+2674 RAELADRQPGADRGAGEGARAAQANPPGLAGPGGRGVSRPEILEGETG
-2689 QIPQGSP
+2689 QGSGP
-2696 DQVAAEYLDRRF
+2696 

>member
-66 EDEDLPPVIQPGA
+66 EDEDLPPVVPAEQPQA
-79 GSGEQGAAGAF
+79 PAPF

-104 QERTSEPLVPALG
+104 EERRVETP
-117 NIDLAS
+117 
-123 RPTVQNKDGTV
+123 RPT
-134 STIRSMSIGTD
+134 
-145 KGEVLIPTIA
+145 L
-155 DDGTELSDKEAI
+155 EAGQT
-167 DLYRKSGRHLGIFKT
+167 SG
-182 SDEATAYAKKLSK
+182 
-195 QQGKKLMNAERPS
+195 P
-208 EPLVPIAGFASD
+208 GFGSD

-230 EQRAPA
+230 EQRAPEIKLPA
-236 PVNTEAKPLNLS
+236 PRPT
-248 FGGQEGAIARAAM
+248 
-261 GPPKP
+261 PKP

-284 PAFQFTGTLV
+284 PAFQFTGSLV
-294 MDPSSGAEQGLD
+294 VDPTSGPEQGLD

-385 DRRKLEERAQA
+385 DRRKLEEKAQA
-396 DPRLLAI
+396 DPRLLAV

-432 PWAPIAVPVLGVAGA
+432 PAAPIAVPVLGVTGA
-447 IGGGIAA
+447 IAGGIGA

-460 LYKKLGE
+460 LYKTLGN
-467 HFTEYDD
+467 HFEEYDD

-488 GEMGMVALAVPVSVA
+488 GEMGMVALALPVSVA
-503 QGARGLRTAFQAGGL
+503 QGARGLRTAFQDGGL
-518 PQVARTATTA
+518 PQVARTAGTA

-542 DAAVRGQEI
+542 DAAVRGEEI

-614 RMDTAGGVR
+614 RMEAAGGVR
-623 TGPLEVEVPT
+623 TGPLEVDVPM

-719 VSAAMAEPF
+719 VSAALAEPF

-739 INLEETETDNWN
+739 IDLEETETDNWS

-758 QIVRAAIDAG
+758 QIVKSAIEAG

-793 MATLNAQTLRDY
+793 TATLNAQTLRDY

-832 IALGGLPA
+832 IDLGGLPA

-855 ALYEEAK
+855 ALFEAAK

-883 RDGMDLDEMAMELK
+883 RDGMDLDEMAMALK

-936 EMRGARRAAGP
+936 EMRGTRPQTPGAAETAAATRAPVIDEAEQIFGKPSDIEGAFKEWRIGSAGNLAVSLNQDRGTYFVNAGEQEYGPYKTPQEAAEALISAGEDAAESARPSAERE
-947 GPAVRVEERPSLLEQ
+947 AVRDSLFAAPVLRSESGIAGLKFSRIKGSSKSNSMYMDVVIDFDPVLGKRLYEAGVQDKRDTGKFAWDLDDDAGVVERATVSARISDHADVSAFSKSTATIQDFVRPGKRGDWLQSPGRVLADIEERLGVSLPRPTIQKPDVSIGPLE
-962 SAVERFQWMRNK
+962 AVASR
-974 EGGQTFGNQQ
+974 
-984 ITVPLTEAIFQ
+984 L
-995 EQINP
+995 
-1000 KLRKGYAATLKAYQ
+1000 AAVRSK
-1014 KKHPEITHASLFRY
+1014 
-1028 EGRGEW
+1028 RG
-1034 QLSKTGSLDEV
+1034 
-1045 RPNPSNRGWVRPVDS
+1045 
-1060 FESADAV
+1060 
-1067 DQATTADSEAFGA
+1067 QATSVAPAGQSNISSQ
-1080 PAATTSDR
+1080 PAAT
-1088 RINERPDLTLAP
+1088 
-1100 PDPQAYFDFSN
+1100 
-1111 VPASKQPAG
+1111 G
-1120 NAAVQAAVQAS
+1120 AV
-1131 DQPYQAAPVSAA
+1131 
-1143 GGVAGDVG
+1143 
-1151 LADAR
+1151 
-1156 ARQAAA
+1156 
-1162 YRALLGGNAA
+1162 
-1172 AVADAI
+1172 
-1178 KNGVP
+1178 
-1183 LSRLMLGFIT
+1183 
-1193 RESAPFNI
+1193 
-1201 KGAIIKSPQ
+1201 
-1210 DLAMYNLAHRTPF
+1210 
-1223 FESLKIAVLD
+1223 
-1233 DREQVVHS
+1233 
-1241 QVVSQGSL
+1241 
-1249 NESIAHPR
+1249 
-1257 DFAAVVLAAQQANP
+1257 
-1271 KAKLIGFM
+1271 
-1279 IMHNHPSGDPTPSD
+1279 
-1293 ADRAVTRRFREVGDL
+1293 
-1308 IGMPLLDHVITN
+1308 
-1320 GETYFSFMEGGML
+1320 
-1333 SVSAP
+1333 
-1338 VKLARADAKPR
+1338 
-1349 LPVLPA
+1349 
-1355 PEGRMAPGARADFEA
+1355 
-1370 VPASEAVNVRLS
+1370 
-1382 NENRVKMIHQTLQT
+1382 
-1396 ADPNMIHVVNV
+1396 
-1407 DTRYGI
+1407 
-1413 LSVVRHPMDVRPA
+1413 
-1426 DVIKATTPQGAYAMF
+1426 
-1441 VSLPAMPP
+1441 
-1449 ADARPLVR
+1449 
-1457 RIREAADLLNIYFLD
+1457 
-1472 AAMTGETS
+1472 
-1480 TFKEQGL
+1480 
-1487 LEMPDAPYAVS
+1487 
-1498 SRAMEPPGSLSSDPL
+1498 SSDPL
-1513 TPPASVRSGG
+1513 TPPPELRSGG

-1740 PPNVRPSANELI
+1740 PPNVRPSANELV

-1795 AALTKARAVRSTNLT
+1795 AALTKARLVRSTNLT

-1841 VEDDG
+1841 VEEDG

-1851 TGESWAD
+1851 TGESWTD

-2079 RPEVKA
+2079 RPEVSA

-2247 KDPVIKTVATV
+2247 KDPVIKTAATV

-2264 LFPIWKTADLINLVT
+2264 LFPVWKTADLINLVT
-2279 GGRAMAA
+2279 GGRAMSA

-2391 DKERERQRVVDDR
+2391 EKERERQRTVDDR

>member
-19 GPVADPQLNIAP
+19 GPVAEPQLDIAP
-31 EAPVEMELGPDRM
+31 EPPVEMELGPDRL

-66 EDEDLPPVIQPGA
+66 EDEDLPPVVPAEQPQA
-79 GSGEQGAAGAF
+79 TAPF

-104 QERTSEPLVPALG
+104 EQRRVETP
-117 NIDLAS
+117 
-123 RPTVQNKDGTV
+123 RPT
-134 STIRSMSIGTD
+134 
-145 KGEVLIPTIA
+145 L
-155 DDGTELSDKEAI
+155 EAEQT
-167 DLYRKSGRHLGIFKT
+167 SG
-182 SDEATAYAKKLSK
+182 
-195 QQGKKLMNAERPS
+195 P
-208 EPLVPIAGFASD
+208 GFGSD

-230 EQRAPA
+230 EQRAPEIKLPA
-236 PVNTEAKPLNLS
+236 PRPT
-248 FGGQEGAIARAAM
+248 
-261 GPPKP
+261 PKP

-277 VTFEKDG
+277 VTFDAKG
-284 PAFQFTGTLV
+284 PAFQFTGSLV
-294 MDPSSGAEQGLD
+294 VDPTSGPEQGLD
-306 GMVPA
+306 GMVPVAPRGPTAATA
-311 AARGPVATMPGQA
+311 AAGQA

-334 VPSAGAQIVFD
+334 VPSEGGQIVFD

-421 KLLAAAGALTG
+421 KLLAAGASAAALSTVAGA
-432 PWAPIAVPVLGVAGA
+432 PFAPAAAVVGGVAGA
-447 IGGGIAA
+447 IGGGIVA

-474 VMKAAELFPMHKAG
+474 VMKAAELYPMHKAG
-488 GEMGMVALAVPVSVA
+488 GEMGMVALALPVSVA
-503 QGARGLRTAFQAGGL
+503 QGARGLRTAFQDGGL
-518 PQVARTATTA
+518 PQVARTAAAA
-528 AGLGAGTGVVAYPI
+528 AGAGAGTGVVAYPI

-556 VAAGSVG
+556 AAAAGVG

-606 PAISAAIA
+606 PAISAAIS

-623 TGPLEVEVPT
+623 TGPLEVEVPM

-681 AADVPVPRTAPVNVL
+681 PADVSVPRTAPVNVL

-706 GPAPAAA
+706 GPAPAAAVAVLQRGDRFMDGSGNTFEVWKSRQGTVEAHPVVDGKPVINNQTTQRWAVTPEAQARNPQDRTDIAPAAAPAAA

-739 INLEETETDNWN
+739 IDLEETETDNWN

-758 QIVRAAIDAG
+758 QIVKSAIDAG

-793 MATLNAQTLRDY
+793 TATLNAQTLRDY

-832 IALGGLPA
+832 IDLGGLPA
-840 PKSGAKRGVWSGELK
+840 PKSGAKRAVWSGELK

-883 RDGMDLDEMAMELK
+883 RDGMDLDEMAMALK

-947 GPAVRVEERPSLLEQ
+947 GPRQMDLLGEQDVEFGL
-962 SAVERFQWMRNK
+962 M
-974 EGGQTFGNQQ
+974 GQTDARSLTPQELAARAEAEAAAAAAEAAQTDLFGGE
-984 ITVPLTEAIFQ
+984 IRGSRAAGPAVP
-995 EQINP
+995 
-1000 KLRKGYAATLKAYQ
+1000 
-1014 KKHPEITHASLFRY
+1014 
-1028 EGRGEW
+1028 
-1034 QLSKTGSLDEV
+1034 TGGV
-1045 RPNPSNRGWVRPVDS
+1045 TAGGG
-1060 FESADAV
+1060 DA
-1067 DQATTADSEAFGA
+1067 
-1080 PAATTSDR
+1080 AATTPTRVFHGTSQK
-1088 RINERPDLTLAP
+1088 A
-1100 PDPQAYFDFSN
+1100 
-1111 VPASKQPAG
+1111 
-1120 NAAVQAAVQAS
+1120 
-1131 DQPYQAAPVSAA
+1131 
-1143 GGVAGDVG
+1143 
-1151 LADAR
+1151 
-1156 ARQAAA
+1156 
-1162 YRALLGGNAA
+1162 
-1172 AVADAI
+1172 ADAI
-1178 KNGVP
+1178 AQAGFDVNRSADGTIWFTTNRAQIEGGNVAA
-1183 LSRLMLGFIT
+1183 SGAGAVIERLLDERTLKLGGWAETDRYSTDELMQLGFDGLRLPGEGEVTFQIFYP
-1193 RESAPFNI
+1193 E
-1201 KGAIIKSPQ
+1201 
-1210 DLAMYNLAHRTPF
+1210 
-1223 FESLKIAVLD
+1223 
-1233 DREQVVHS
+1233 
-1241 QVVSQGSL
+1241 
-1249 NESIAHPR
+1249 
-1257 DFAAVVLAAQQANP
+1257 
-1271 KAKLIGFM
+1271 KLIL
-1279 IMHNHPSGDPTPSD
+1279 P
-1293 ADRAVTRRFREVGDL
+1293 
-1308 IGMPLLDHVITN
+1308 N
-1320 GETYFSFMEGGML
+1320 G
-1333 SVSAP
+1333 SV
-1338 VKLARADAKPR
+1338 
-1349 LPVLPA
+1349 
-1355 PEGRMAPGARADFEA
+1355 
-1370 VPASEAVNVRLS
+1370 
-1382 NENRVKMIHQTLQT
+1382 
-1396 ADPNMIHVVNV
+1396 
-1407 DTRYGI
+1407 
-1413 LSVVRHPMDVRPA
+1413 
-1426 DVIKATTPQGAYAMF
+1426 
-1441 VSLPAMPP
+1441 
-1449 ADARPLVR
+1449 
-1457 RIREAADLLNIYFLD
+1457 
-1472 AAMTGETS
+1472 
-1480 TFKEQGL
+1480 
-1487 LEMPDAPYAVS
+1487 
-1498 SRAMEPPGSLSSDPL
+1498 SSDPL
-1513 TPPASVRSGG
+1513 TPPAELRSGG

-1662 SLSPVGQYNY
+1662 SLSAVGQYNY

-1752 GAIIRGGE
+1752 GAVIRGGE
-1760 AAVNAIASGAPVSS
+1760 SAVNAIASGAPVSS

-1795 AALTKARAVRSTNLT
+1795 AALTKARLVRSTNLT

-1841 VEDDG
+1841 VETDG
-1846 SFRYL
+1846 KFRYL
-1851 TGESWAD
+1851 TGESWTD

-1928 DLILEIKE
+1928 DLILEVKE

-1964 AGRGS
+1964 AGRGA

-2153 NWKRNITQGAVFA
+2153 NWKRNITQGLVFG
-2166 LRNLFRDTFTQT
+2166 LRNLFRDTFTQQ

-2264 LFPIWKTADLINLVT
+2264 LFPLWKTGDLINLVT

-2368 LLVMIPVM
+2368 LMVMIPVM
-2376 FGGAAIARYLMMDED
+2376 FGGAAIARYLMMDEEE
-2391 DKERERQRVVDDR
+2391 KERERQRVVDDR

-2648 LKRDY
+2648 QKRDF

-2689 QIPQGSP
+2689 QVPQGSP
-2696 DQVAAEYLDRRF
+2696 DQVAAEYLNRRF

>member
-31 EAPVEMELGPDRM
+31 EAPVEMELGPDRLV
-44 IQAADAAFLDDLD
+44 QAADAAFLNDLD

-66 EDEDLPPVIQPGA
+66 EDEDLPPVVPAEQPQA
-79 GSGEQGAAGAF
+79 PAPF

-104 QERTSEPLVPALG
+104 EERRVETP
-117 NIDLAS
+117 
-123 RPTVQNKDGTV
+123 RPT
-134 STIRSMSIGTD
+134 
-145 KGEVLIPTIA
+145 L
-155 DDGTELSDKEAI
+155 EAGQT
-167 DLYRKSGRHLGIFKT
+167 SG
-182 SDEATAYAKKLSK
+182 
-195 QQGKKLMNAERPS
+195 P
-208 EPLVPIAGFASD
+208 GFGSD

-230 EQRAPA
+230 EQRAPEIKLPA
-236 PVNTEAKPLNLS
+236 PRPT
-248 FGGQEGAIARAAM
+248 
-261 GPPKP
+261 PKP

-277 VTFEKDG
+277 VTFDAKG
-284 PAFQFTGTLV
+284 PAFQFTGSLV
-294 MDPSSGAEQGLD
+294 VDPTSGPEQGLD

-385 DRRKLEERAQA
+385 DRRKLEEKAQA

-421 KLLAAAGALTG
+421 KLLAAGASAAALSTVAGA
-432 PWAPIAVPVLGVAGA
+432 PFAPAAAVVGGVAGA

-454 GLGYDA
+454 GVGYDA

-474 VMKAAELFPMHKAG
+474 VMKAAELFPMHKAR
-488 GEMGMVALAVPVSVA
+488 GEMGMAALAVGTSLPQA
-503 QGARGLRTAFQAGGL
+503 ARGLRTAFQDGGL
-518 PQVARTATTA
+518 PQVARTAAPA

-542 DAAVRGQEI
+542 DAAVRGEEI

-556 VAAGSVG
+556 AAAAGVG

-570 LNNRMAGAKDVAAV
+570 INNRMAGAKDVAAV

-614 RMDTAGGVR
+614 RMEAAGGVR
-623 TGPLEVEVPT
+623 TGPLEVDVPM

-706 GPAPAAA
+706 GPAAATG

-719 VSAAMAEPF
+719 ISAAMAEPF

-739 INLEETETDNWN
+739 IDLEETETDNWS

-758 QIVRAAIDAG
+758 QIVKSAIEAG

-793 MATLNAQTLRDY
+793 TATLNAQTLRDY

-832 IALGGLPA
+832 IDLGGLPA
-840 PKSGAKRGVWSGELK
+840 PKSGANRGVWSGELK

-883 RDGMDLDEMAMELK
+883 RDGMDLDEMAMALK

-927 TQSMEDVPL
+927 TQSMEYVPL

-947 GPAVRVEERPSLLEQ
+947 TLVGDIYIPPVVEAAPVAPTFTKGEMVRVTNRVPTYEGGRVVGGRDELVAGSITRIMPDGKVEVRLQRGGYQTLAPNEVQKIERPSPAPQPEARESRREPVTPQQDRAGPRQMDLLGEQDVEFGLMGQTDARSLTPQELAARAEAEAAAATAEAAQTDLFGGEIRGSRAAGPAVPTGGVTAGGAKGVPALTVFRGELDALPSGRNLAEIQ
-962 SAVERFQWMRNK
+962 SVERVMGIPDGRPTSPFTYYTTDQSDA
-974 EGGQTFGNQQ
+974 Q
-984 ITVPLTEAIFQ
+984 
-995 EQINP
+995 
-1000 KLRKGYAATLKAYQ
+1000 GYAERDARLLASYAARFGEGDALKTFQSLHGHEPRSGQVRSFNITPTKTLDLTNMGTMANQFVMTEIVANEMGVKL
-1014 KKHPEITHASLFRY
+1014 PENWKWS
-1028 EGRGEW
+1028 
-1034 QLSKTGSLDEV
+1034 QV
-1045 RPNPSNRGWVRPVDS
+1045 
-1060 FESADAV
+1060 
-1067 DQATTADSEAFGA
+1067 
-1080 PAATTSDR
+1080 PAAVNQELDDFGLLITDNEAPSWAYLRNRVNVVDAELNR
-1088 RINERPDLTLAP
+1088 RGLRQQTKEDVL
-1100 PDPQAYFDFSN
+1100 
-1111 VPASKQPAG
+1111 G
-1120 NAAVQAAVQAS
+1120 NLFADWMQKHGYDSVS
-1131 DQPYQAAPVSAA
+1131 YMHDTPNGPVKH
-1143 GGVAGDVG
+1143 V
-1151 LADAR
+1151 
-1156 ARQAAA
+1156 
-1162 YRALLGGNAA
+1162 
-1172 AVADAI
+1172 
-1178 KNGVP
+1178 
-1183 LSRLMLGFIT
+1183 
-1193 RESAPFNI
+1193 
-1201 KGAIIKSPQ
+1201 
-1210 DLAMYNLAHRTPF
+1210 
-1223 FESLKIAVLD
+1223 AVL
-1233 DREQVVHS
+1233 
-1241 QVVSQGSL
+1241 
-1249 NESIAHPR
+1249 
-1257 DFAAVVLAAQQANP
+1257 QQ
-1271 KAKLIGFM
+1271 
-1279 IMHNHPSGDPTPSD
+1279 
-1293 ADRAVTRRFREVGDL
+1293 RATQ
-1308 IGMPLLDHVITN
+1308 
-1320 GETYFSFMEGGML
+1320 
-1333 SVSAP
+1333 A
-1338 VKLARADAKPR
+1338 
-1349 LPVLPA
+1349 
-1355 PEGRMAPGARADFEA
+1355 
-1370 VPASEAVNVRLS
+1370 
-1382 NENRVKMIHQTLQT
+1382 
-1396 ADPNMIHVVNV
+1396 
-1407 DTRYGI
+1407 
-1413 LSVVRHPMDVRPA
+1413 
-1426 DVIKATTPQGAYAMF
+1426 
-1441 VSLPAMPP
+1441 
-1449 ADARPLVR
+1449 
-1457 RIREAADLLNIYFLD
+1457 
-1472 AAMTGETS
+1472 
-1480 TFKEQGL
+1480 
-1487 LEMPDAPYAVS
+1487 
-1498 SRAMEPPGSLSSDPL
+1498 GSLSSDPL

-1740 PPNVRPSANELI
+1740 PPNVRPSANELV

-1795 AALTKARAVRSTNLT
+1795 AALTKARLVRSTNLT

-1841 VEDDG
+1841 VEEDG

-1851 TGESWAD
+1851 TGESWTD

-1928 DLILEIKE
+1928 DLILEVKE

-1964 AGRGS
+1964 AGRGA

-2141 KAASWLLGPMTQ
+2141 KAASWLLGPMMQ

-2279 GGRAMAA
+2279 GGRAMSA

-2376 FGGAAIARYLMMDED
+2376 FGGAAIARYLMMDEEE
-2391 DKERERQRVVDDR
+2391 KERERQRVVDDR
-2404 LSFMDLAG
+2404 LAFMDLAG

>member
-66 EDEDLPPVIQPGA
+66 EDEDLPPVVPAEQPQA
-79 GSGEQGAAGAF
+79 PAPF

-104 QERTSEPLVPALG
+104 EERRVETP
-117 NIDLAS
+117 
-123 RPTVQNKDGTV
+123 RPT
-134 STIRSMSIGTD
+134 
-145 KGEVLIPTIA
+145 L
-155 DDGTELSDKEAI
+155 EAGQT
-167 DLYRKSGRHLGIFKT
+167 SG
-182 SDEATAYAKKLSK
+182 
-195 QQGKKLMNAERPS
+195 P
-208 EPLVPIAGFASD
+208 GFGSD

-230 EQRAPA
+230 EQRAPEIKLPA
-236 PVNTEAKPLNLS
+236 PRPT
-248 FGGQEGAIARAAM
+248 
-261 GPPKP
+261 PKP

-284 PAFQFTGTLV
+284 PAFQFTGSLV
-294 MDPSSGAEQGLD
+294 VDPSSGPEQGLD

-385 DRRKLEERAQA
+385 DRRKLEEKAQA
-396 DPRLLAI
+396 DPRLLAV

-432 PWAPIAVPVLGVAGA
+432 PAAPIAVPVLGVTGA
-447 IGGGIAA
+447 IAGGIGA

-460 LYKKLGE
+460 LYKTLGN
-467 HFTEYDD
+467 HFEEYEN

-488 GEMGMVALAVPVSVA
+488 GEMGMVALALPVSVA
-503 QGARGLRTAFQAGGL
+503 QGARGLRTAFQDGGL
-518 PQVARTATTA
+518 PQVARTAGTA

-542 DAAVRGQEI
+542 DAAVRGEEI

-556 VAAGSVG
+556 AAAAGVG

-623 TGPLEVEVPT
+623 TGPLEVEVPM

-668 DVPQALPAPGKAA
+668 DVPQALPAPGKTA
-681 AADVPVPRTAPVNVL
+681 AADAPVPRTAPVNVL
-696 PSGTTVIPMP
+696 PSGTVTIPMP

-739 INLEETETDNWN
+739 IDLEETETDNWN

-758 QIVRAAIDAG
+758 QIVKSAIDAG

-793 MATLNAQTLRDY
+793 TATLNAQTLRDY

-817 ESMADAG
+817 ESMAAAG

-832 IALGGLPA
+832 IDLGGLPA
-840 PKSGAKRGVWSGELK
+840 PKSGAKRAVWSGELK
-855 ALYEEAK
+855 ALFEAAK

-883 RDGMDLDEMAMELK
+883 RDGMDLDEMTMALRQ
-897 AKGFRVETEA
+897 KGFRVETEA

-936 EMRGARRAAGP
+936 EMRGTRRAAGP
-947 GPAVRVEERPSLLEQ
+947 GPRQMDLLGEQDVEFGLMGQTDARSLTPQELAARAEAEAAAAAAEAAQTDLFGGRVE
-962 SAVERFQWMRNK
+962 
-974 EGGQTFGNQQ
+974 
-984 ITVPLTEAIFQ
+984 
-995 EQINP
+995 
-1000 KLRKGYAATLKAYQ
+1000 
-1014 KKHPEITHASLFRY
+1014 
-1028 EGRGEW
+1028 
-1034 QLSKTGSLDEV
+1034 
-1045 RPNPSNRGWVRPVDS
+1045 
-1060 FESADAV
+1060 
-1067 DQATTADSEAFGA
+1067 
-1080 PAATTSDR
+1080 
-1088 RINERPDLTLAP
+1088 ERPDLTLAP

-1172 AVADAI
+1172 ALADAI

-1183 LSRLMLGFIT
+1183 LSRLMLGFMT

-1233 DREQVVHS
+1233 DRQQVVHS
-1241 QVVSQGSL
+1241 QVVSVGSL
-1249 NESIAHPR
+1249 NESLAHPR

-1293 ADRAVTRRFREVGDL
+1293 ADRAVTNRFREVGDL
-1308 IGMPLLDHVITN
+1308 IGIPLLDHVITN
-1320 GETYFSFMEGGML
+1320 GENYVSFMEGGML

-1635 PDVFVPHA
+1635 PDVFVPFE

-1662 SLSPVGQYNY
+1662 SLSPEGQRRY
-1672 RLGEGVA
+1672 RMGEGVA

-1740 PPNVRPSANELI
+1740 PPNVRPSANELV

-1795 AALTKARAVRSTNLT
+1795 AALTKARLVRSTNLT

-1841 VEDDG
+1841 VETDG

-1851 TGESWAD
+1851 TGESWTD

-1928 DLILEIKE
+1928 DLILEVKE

-1964 AGRGS
+1964 AGRGA

-2247 KDPVIKTVATV
+2247 KDPVIKTVATL

-2674 RGQIAELEKALELLK
+2674 RRQIAELEKALELLK

>member
-1 MALAAFQSDQQAL
+1 
-14 DFLYG
+14 
-19 GPVADPQLNIAP
+19 
-31 EAPVEMELGPDRM
+31 
-44 IQAADAAFLDDLD
+44 
-57 ARGEPRLPQ
+57 
-66 EDEDLPPVIQPGA
+66 
-79 GSGEQGAAGAF
+79 
-90 ASDEEALAFLSAGA
+90 
-104 QERTSEPLVPALG
+104 
-117 NIDLAS
+117 
-123 RPTVQNKDGTV
+123 
-134 STIRSMSIGTD
+134 
-145 KGEVLIPTIA
+145 
-155 DDGTELSDKEAI
+155 
-167 DLYRKSGRHLGIFKT
+167 
-182 SDEATAYAKKLSK
+182 
-195 QQGKKLMNAERPS
+195 
-208 EPLVPIAGFASD
+208 
-220 EEALAFLQGA
+220 
-230 EQRAPA
+230 
-236 PVNTEAKPLNLS
+236 
-248 FGGQEGAIARAAM
+248 
-261 GPPKP
+261 
-266 VTTPEAADGTD
+266 
-277 VTFEKDG
+277 
-284 PAFQFTGTLV
+284 
-294 MDPSSGAEQGLD
+294 
-306 GMVPA
+306 
-311 AARGPVATMPGQA
+311 
-324 EPVLNRRPRL
+324 
-334 VPSAGAQIVFD
+334 
-345 QSSPERFTQGVEEA
+345 
-359 FAAGIL
+359 
-365 PQSNYEKIKADE
+365 
-377 AKIFKVMD
+377 
-385 DRRKLEERAQA
+385 
-396 DPRLLAI
+396 
-403 LQGAGRGGAMTV
+403 
-415 GAVGGA
+415 
-421 KLLAAAGALTG
+421 LAAAGALTG
-432 PWAPIAVPVLGVAGA
+432 PAAPIAVPVLGVTGA
-447 IGGGIAA
+447 IAGGIGA

-460 LYKKLGE
+460 IYNKLGE

-488 GEMGMVALAVPVSVA
+488 GEMGMVALALPVSVA
-503 QGARGLRTAFQAGGL
+503 QGARGLRTAFQDGGL
-518 PQVARTATTA
+518 PQVARTAGTA

-556 VAAGSVG
+556 AAAAGVG

-824 AEELLAAV
+824 GEELLAAV
-832 IALGGLPA
+832 IDLGGLPA
-840 PKSGAKRGVWSGELK
+840 PKSGGNRGVWSGELK

-883 RDGMDLDEMAMELK
+883 RDGMDLDEMAMALK

-947 GPAVRVEERPSLLEQ
+947 GPGASLAKDIPLGVSRPAAVDRTLRDLDEATFDALYRQRTQELDAVEKMLDQSPDSKAILNDPQQRAAYAAVQDQYSQVELERYRRNSEMAASGELFRDMMELSEYQDRPGWLTSDNGAKFEILTEIIAGRSAENQSDAALVESLQVLPARIKGDPNFQEVTSWKMQRTRDAMQKVLAAQQSSRVE
-962 SAVERFQWMRNK
+962 
-974 EGGQTFGNQQ
+974 
-984 ITVPLTEAIFQ
+984 
-995 EQINP
+995 
-1000 KLRKGYAATLKAYQ
+1000 
-1014 KKHPEITHASLFRY
+1014 
-1028 EGRGEW
+1028 
-1034 QLSKTGSLDEV
+1034 
-1045 RPNPSNRGWVRPVDS
+1045 
-1060 FESADAV
+1060 
-1067 DQATTADSEAFGA
+1067 
-1080 PAATTSDR
+1080 
-1088 RINERPDLTLAP
+1088 ERPDLTLAP

-1143 GGVAGDVG
+1143 GGVAGDIG

-1156 ARQAAA
+1156 ARQASA
-1162 YRALLGGNAA
+1162 YRALLGGDAA
-1172 AVADAI
+1172 TVADAI

-1183 LSRLMLGFIT
+1183 LSRLMLGFMT

-1233 DREQVVHS
+1233 DRQQVIHS
-1241 QVVSQGSL
+1241 QVVSVGTL
-1249 NESIAHPR
+1249 NESLAHPR
-1257 DFAAVVLAAQQANP
+1257 DFMAVVLAAQQANP
-1271 KAKLIGFM
+1271 QAKLTGFM
-1279 IMHNHPSGDPTPSD
+1279 IMHNHPSGKTDPSE
-1293 ADRAVTRRFREVGDL
+1293 ADRAITRRFEEVGDMFGL
-1308 IGMPLLDHVITN
+1308 PLLDHVITN
-1320 GETYFSFMEGGML
+1320 GEDYFSFVEVGL
-1333 SVSAP
+1333 TYRNPATAV
-1338 VKLARADAKPR
+1338 VADDPTM
-1349 LPVLPA
+1349 PVLPPA
-1355 PEGRMAPGARADFEA
+1355 EGRIAPGQMAPFEA
-1370 VPASEAVNVRLS
+1370 APASAAEPLRMGMSDSLLKVQ
-1382 NENRVKMIHQTLQT
+1382 QTLQT
-1396 ADPNMIHVVNV
+1396 ADPNMIHVINL

-1413 LSVVRHPMDVRPA
+1413 LNVVRHPMDVKAA
-1426 DVIKATTPQGAYAMF
+1426 DVMRATAPAGAYAMMM
-1441 VSLPAMPP
+1441 SLPNMLL
-1449 ADARPLVR
+1449 ADAQTLVR
-1457 RIREAADLLNIYFLD
+1457 DVRKASDLMQIHLLD
-1472 AAMTGETS
+1472 AVVAGMPD
-1480 TFKEQGL
+1480 TFAQRGL
-1487 LEMPDAPYAVS
+1487 LEGPDAPYAVS

-1662 SLSPVGQYNY
+1662 SLSPEGQRRY
-1672 RLGEGVA
+1672 RMGEGVA

-1740 PPNVRPSANELI
+1740 PPNVRPSANELV

-1795 AALTKARAVRSTNLT
+1795 AALTKARLVRSTNLT

-1841 VEDDG
+1841 VEEDG

-1851 TGESWAD
+1851 TGESWTD

-1928 DLILEIKE
+1928 DLILEVKE
-1936 AGGLISGMDRARM
+1936 AAGLISGMDRARM

-1964 AGRGS
+1964 AGRGA

-2264 LFPIWKTADLINLVT
+2264 LFPLWKTADLINLVT
-2279 GGRAMAA
+2279 GGRAMSA

-2368 LLVMIPVM
+2368 LLVMIPAM
-2376 FGGAAIARYLMMDED
+2376 FGGAAIARYLMMDEEE
-2391 DKERERQRVVDDR
+2391 KERERQRVVDDR

-2653 ANERNMRTVQT
+2653 ANERNMRAVQT

>member
-1 MALAAFQSDQQAL
+1 M
-14 DFLYG
+14 
-19 GPVADPQLNIAP
+19 
-31 EAPVEMELGPDRM
+31 
-44 IQAADAAFLDDLD
+44 
-57 ARGEPRLPQ
+57 
-66 EDEDLPPVIQPGA
+66 
-79 GSGEQGAAGAF
+79 
-90 ASDEEALAFLSAGA
+90 
-104 QERTSEPLVPALG
+104 
-117 NIDLAS
+117 
-123 RPTVQNKDGTV
+123 K
-134 STIRSMSIGTD
+134 
-145 KGEVLIPTIA
+145 
-155 DDGTELSDKEAI
+155 
-167 DLYRKSGRHLGIFKT
+167 
-182 SDEATAYAKKLSK
+182 
-195 QQGKKLMNAERPS
+195 
-208 EPLVPIAGFASD
+208 
-220 EEALAFLQGA
+220 
-230 EQRAPA
+230 
-236 PVNTEAKPLNLS
+236 
-248 FGGQEGAIARAAM
+248 
-261 GPPKP
+261 
-266 VTTPEAADGTD
+266 
-277 VTFEKDG
+277 G
-284 PAFQFTGTLV
+284 PAFQFTGSLV
-294 MDPSSGAEQGLD
+294 VDPSSGPEQGLD

-385 DRRKLEERAQA
+385 DRRKLEEKAQA
-396 DPRLLAI
+396 DPRLLAV

-432 PWAPIAVPVLGVAGA
+432 PAAPIAVPVLGVTGA
-447 IGGGIAA
+447 IAGGIGA

-460 LYKKLGE
+460 LYKTLGN
-467 HFTEYDD
+467 HFEEYEN

-488 GEMGMVALAVPVSVA
+488 GEMGMVALALPVSVA
-503 QGARGLRTAFQAGGL
+503 QGARGLRTAFQDGGL
-518 PQVARTATTA
+518 PQVARTAGTA

-542 DAAVRGQEI
+542 DAAVRGEEI

-556 VAAGSVG
+556 AAAAGVG

-623 TGPLEVEVPT
+623 TGPLEVEVPM

-668 DVPQALPAPGKAA
+668 DVPQALPAPGKTA
-681 AADVPVPRTAPVNVL
+681 AADAPVPRTAPVNVL
-696 PSGTTVIPMP
+696 PSGTVTIPMP

-739 INLEETETDNWN
+739 IDLEETETDNWN

-758 QIVRAAIDAG
+758 QIVKSAIDAG

-793 MATLNAQTLRDY
+793 TATLNAQTLRDY

-817 ESMADAG
+817 ESMAAAG

-832 IALGGLPA
+832 IDLGGLPA
-840 PKSGAKRGVWSGELK
+840 PKSGAKRAVWSGELK
-855 ALYEEAK
+855 ALFEAAK

-883 RDGMDLDEMAMELK
+883 RDGMDLDEMAMALK

-936 EMRGARRAAGP
+936 EMRGTRRAAGP
-947 GPAVRVEERPSLLEQ
+947 GPRQMDLLGEQDVEFGLMGQTDARSLTPQELAARAEAEAAAAAAEAAQTDLFGGRVE
-962 SAVERFQWMRNK
+962 
-974 EGGQTFGNQQ
+974 
-984 ITVPLTEAIFQ
+984 
-995 EQINP
+995 
-1000 KLRKGYAATLKAYQ
+1000 
-1014 KKHPEITHASLFRY
+1014 
-1028 EGRGEW
+1028 
-1034 QLSKTGSLDEV
+1034 
-1045 RPNPSNRGWVRPVDS
+1045 
-1060 FESADAV
+1060 
-1067 DQATTADSEAFGA
+1067 
-1080 PAATTSDR
+1080 
-1088 RINERPDLTLAP
+1088 ERPDLTLAP

-1156 ARQAAA
+1156 ARQASA

-1740 PPNVRPSANELI
+1740 PPNVRPSANELV

-1795 AALTKARAVRSTNLT
+1795 AALTKARLVRSTNLT

-1841 VEDDG
+1841 VEEDG

-1851 TGESWAD
+1851 TGESWTD

-1928 DLILEIKE
+1928 DLILEVKE

-1964 AGRGS
+1964 AGRGA

-2217 VQPSEQEMLA
+2217 CSRA
-2227 SIKHGAIWQWLS
+2227 SRRCWPRS
-2239 EGFYVSQA
+2239 S
-2247 KDPVIKTVATV
+2247 
-2258 LQPSNW
+2258 
-2264 LFPIWKTADLINLVT
+2264 T
-2279 GGRAMAA
+2279 GR
-2286 FFETAGREGA
+2286 
-2296 AVAALQRGATD
+2296 
-2307 EEALA
+2307 
-2312 KYWTA
+2312 
-2317 SGQFNEHSGI
+2317 S
-2327 ADARIAMSIPGFLNP
+2327 
-2342 MLQGVRNV
+2342 
-2350 GQKLSDPDPAVR
+2350 
-2362 GTAWTR
+2362 
-2368 LLVMIPVM
+2368 
-2376 FGGAAIARYLMMDED
+2376 
-2391 DKERERQRVVDDR
+2391 
-2404 LSFMDLAG
+2404 
-2412 FSVPFPYGPEGVM
+2412 
-2425 GSVVYNA
+2425 
-2432 TMDDLLGRPKVD
+2432 
-2444 ADRTAIMLLKRI
+2444 
-2456 VDPGSGLQFFGPQL
+2456 GSG
-2470 ATIMEANMNWS
+2470 
-2481 TFRQKHIVAPWMV
+2481 
-2494 QLPAS
+2494 
-2499 EQYYSTTPEFYRK
+2499 
-2512 VGTMMNYS
+2512 
-2520 PAKLQ
+2520 
-2525 YIVQQALSRQAD
+2525 
-2537 ETLRL
+2537 
-2542 AESID
+2542 
-2547 RGRPMM
+2547 
-2553 EMADVPFV
+2553 
-2561 GRLFVRDP
+2561 
-2569 IGFGS
+2569 
-2574 QAVRSV
+2574 
-2580 TAVED
+2580 
-2585 RLRLLDE
+2585 
-2592 RLKAKGWNMLRDPEF
+2592 
-2607 PAEDLGSD
+2607 
-2615 QLRHLQV
+2615 
-2622 QLAYM
+2622 
-2627 EDLRKGMGVLSG
+2627 
-2639 MQGVAKYYS
+2639 
-2648 LKRDY
+2648 
-2653 ANERNMRTVQT
+2653 
-2664 RYAQSLLIGN
+2664 
-2674 RGQIAELEKALELLK
+2674 
-2689 QIPQGSP
+2689 
-2696 DQVAAEYLDRRF
+2696 

>member
-66 EDEDLPPVIQPGA
+66 EDEDLPPVVPAEQPQA
-79 GSGEQGAAGAF
+79 PAPF

-104 QERTSEPLVPALG
+104 EERRVETP
-117 NIDLAS
+117 
-123 RPTVQNKDGTV
+123 RPT
-134 STIRSMSIGTD
+134 
-145 KGEVLIPTIA
+145 L
-155 DDGTELSDKEAI
+155 EAGQT
-167 DLYRKSGRHLGIFKT
+167 SG
-182 SDEATAYAKKLSK
+182 
-195 QQGKKLMNAERPS
+195 P
-208 EPLVPIAGFASD
+208 GFGSD

-230 EQRAPA
+230 EQRAPEIKLPA
-236 PVNTEAKPLNLS
+236 PRPT
-248 FGGQEGAIARAAM
+248 
-261 GPPKP
+261 PKP

-277 VTFEKDG
+277 VTFDAKG
-284 PAFQFTGTLV
+284 PAFQFTGSLV
-294 MDPSSGAEQGLD
+294 VDPSSGPEQGLD

-311 AARGPVATMPGQA
+311 AARGPMATMPGQA

-334 VPSAGAQIVFD
+334 VPSEGGQIVFD

-365 PQSNYEKIKADE
+365 PQSNYEKIKASE
-377 AKIFKVMD
+377 AQIFKVVD
-385 DRRKLEERAQA
+385 DRRKLEEKAQA
-396 DPRLLAI
+396 DPRLLAV

-432 PWAPIAVPVLGVAGA
+432 PAAPIAVPVLGVTGA
-447 IGGGIAA
+447 IAGGIGA

-460 LYKKLGE
+460 LYKTLGN
-467 HFTEYDD
+467 HFEEYDD

-488 GEMGMVALAVPVSVA
+488 GEMGMVALALPVSVA
-503 QGARGLRTAFQAGGL
+503 QGARGFM
-518 PQVARTATTA
+518 TTA
-528 AGLGAGTGVVAYPI
+528 AAAREAGQAVAPAVARQAAAAGAAGAGTGVVAYPI
-542 DAAVRGQEI
+542 DALARGEEI

-556 VAAGSVG
+556 AAAAGVG

-570 LNNRMAGAKDVAAV
+570 INNKAATQKDLLAV

-591 TPLTAAETKLAQAAQ
+591 TPLTAAEAELSRVAA
-606 PAISAAIA
+606 PAMRAAFA
-614 RMDTAGGVR
+614 EMDAAGGVR
-623 TGPLEVEVPT
+623 MRPGYDADGQFRSNDPEFRAQT
-633 TSVAGLVPSVG
+633 TSVAGFMPKVAG
-644 RAAARVPYRVPVK
+644 AQARVPYRVPAR

-706 GPAPAAA
+706 GPAAATG

-739 INLEETETDNWN
+739 IDLEETETDNWS

-758 QIVRAAIDAG
+758 QIVKSAIEAG

-793 MATLNAQTLRDY
+793 TATLNAQTLRDY

-832 IALGGLPA
+832 IDLGGLPA
-840 PKSGAKRGVWSGELK
+840 PKSGAKRAVWSGELK

-883 RDGMDLDEMAMELK
+883 RDGMDLDEMTMALRQ
-897 AKGFRVETEA
+897 KGFRVETEA

-936 EMRGARRAAGP
+936 EMRGARPQTPGAA
-947 GPAVRVEERPSLLEQ
+947 E
-962 SAVERFQWMRNK
+962 
-974 EGGQTFGNQQ
+974 
-984 ITVPLTEAIFQ
+984 
-995 EQINP
+995 
-1000 KLRKGYAATLKAYQ
+1000 
-1014 KKHPEITHASLFRY
+1014 
-1028 EGRGEW
+1028 
-1034 QLSKTGSLDEV
+1034 
-1045 RPNPSNRGWVRPVDS
+1045 
-1060 FESADAV
+1060 
-1067 DQATTADSEAFGA
+1067 TA
-1080 PAATTSDR
+1080 AATTPVAERPIKAAVVTIGDR
-1088 RINERPDLTLAP
+1088 MFTGTTHAQAFERAVYEGAVRSEGGKIVAPAGAAINADLFLTNDGKIIDRFEASKLYDSASAERAIEKGKMQQRPAGSRAIADVGNEVATGAAPRVEERPDLTLAP

-1162 YRALLGGNAA
+1162 YRALLGGDAA
-1172 AVADAI
+1172 ALADAI

-1183 LSRLMLGFIT
+1183 LSRLMLGFMT

-1635 PDVFVPHA
+1635 PDVFVPFE

-1662 SLSPVGQYNY
+1662 SLSPEGQRRY
-1672 RLGEGVA
+1672 RMGEGVA
-1679 EWTRLLL
+1679 EWTRLLM

-1760 AAVNAIASGAPVSS
+1760 SAVNAIASGAPVSS

-1795 AALTKARAVRSTNLT
+1795 AALTKARLVRSTNLT

-1841 VEDDG
+1841 VEEDG

-1851 TGESWAD
+1851 TGESWTD

-1928 DLILEIKE
+1928 DLILEVKE

-1964 AGRGS
+1964 AGRGA

-2264 LFPIWKTADLINLVT
+2264 LFPIWKTGDLINLVT

-2404 LSFMDLAG
+2404 LAFMDLAG

>member
-1 MALAAFQSDQQAL
+1 
-14 DFLYG
+14 
-19 GPVADPQLNIAP
+19 
-31 EAPVEMELGPDRM
+31 
-44 IQAADAAFLDDLD
+44 
-57 ARGEPRLPQ
+57 
-66 EDEDLPPVIQPGA
+66 
-79 GSGEQGAAGAF
+79 
-90 ASDEEALAFLSAGA
+90 
-104 QERTSEPLVPALG
+104 
-117 NIDLAS
+117 
-123 RPTVQNKDGTV
+123 
-134 STIRSMSIGTD
+134 
-145 KGEVLIPTIA
+145 
-155 DDGTELSDKEAI
+155 
-167 DLYRKSGRHLGIFKT
+167 
-182 SDEATAYAKKLSK
+182 
-195 QQGKKLMNAERPS
+195 
-208 EPLVPIAGFASD
+208 
-220 EEALAFLQGA
+220 
-230 EQRAPA
+230 
-236 PVNTEAKPLNLS
+236 
-248 FGGQEGAIARAAM
+248 
-261 GPPKP
+261 
-266 VTTPEAADGTD
+266 
-277 VTFEKDG
+277 
-284 PAFQFTGTLV
+284 
-294 MDPSSGAEQGLD
+294 
-306 GMVPA
+306 
-311 AARGPVATMPGQA
+311 
-324 EPVLNRRPRL
+324 
-334 VPSAGAQIVFD
+334 
-345 QSSPERFTQGVEEA
+345 
-359 FAAGIL
+359 
-365 PQSNYEKIKADE
+365 
-377 AKIFKVMD
+377 
-385 DRRKLEERAQA
+385 
-396 DPRLLAI
+396 
-403 LQGAGRGGAMTV
+403 
-415 GAVGGA
+415 
-421 KLLAAAGALTG
+421 
-432 PWAPIAVPVLGVAGA
+432 
-447 IGGGIAA
+447 
-454 GLGYDA
+454 
-460 LYKKLGE
+460 
-467 HFTEYDD
+467 
-474 VMKAAELFPMHKAG
+474 
-488 GEMGMVALAVPVSVA
+488 
-503 QGARGLRTAFQAGGL
+503 
-518 PQVARTATTA
+518 
-528 AGLGAGTGVVAYPI
+528 
-542 DAAVRGQEI
+542 
-551 TPGGF
+551 
-556 VAAGSVG
+556 
-563 ALTGGFF
+563 
-570 LNNRMAGAKDVAAV
+570 
-584 AAKMKAG
+584 
-591 TPLTAAETKLAQAAQ
+591 
-606 PAISAAIA
+606 
-614 RMDTAGGVR
+614 
-623 TGPLEVEVPT
+623 
-633 TSVAGLVPSVG
+633 
-644 RAAARVPYRVPVK
+644 
-657 LPAGAVARAKA
+657 
-668 DVPQALPAPGKAA
+668 
-681 AADVPVPRTAPVNVL
+681 
-696 PSGTTVIPMP
+696 
-706 GPAPAAA
+706 
-713 VAVPRA
+713 
-719 VSAAMAEPF
+719 
-728 NWALDTANERG
+728 
-739 INLEETETDNWN
+739 
-751 ALLSEHL
+751 
-758 QIVRAAIDAG
+758 
-768 EPVSV
+768 
-773 KAFQVYD
+773 
-780 LSVPFYDLDPATG
+780 
-793 MATLNAQTLRDY
+793 
-805 EEYLG
+805 
-810 GQDADYR
+810 
-817 ESMADAG
+817 
-824 AEELLAAV
+824 
-832 IALGGLPA
+832 
-840 PKSGAKRGVWSGELK
+840 
-855 ALYEEAK
+855 
-862 GAGKGKGGDN
+862 
-872 QKGVFINKLFR
+872 
-883 RDGMDLDEMAMELK
+883 
-897 AKGFRVETEA
+897 
-907 DLIELLGNRLRSG
+907 
-920 REIFGMA
+920 
-927 TQSMEDVPL
+927 
-936 EMRGARRAAGP
+936 
-947 GPAVRVEERPSLLEQ
+947 
-962 SAVERFQWMRNK
+962 
-974 EGGQTFGNQQ
+974 
-984 ITVPLTEAIFQ
+984 
-995 EQINP
+995 
-1000 KLRKGYAATLKAYQ
+1000 
-1014 KKHPEITHASLFRY
+1014 
-1028 EGRGEW
+1028 
-1034 QLSKTGSLDEV
+1034 
-1045 RPNPSNRGWVRPVDS
+1045 
-1060 FESADAV
+1060 
-1067 DQATTADSEAFGA
+1067 
-1080 PAATTSDR
+1080 
-1088 RINERPDLTLAP
+1088 
-1100 PDPQAYFDFSN
+1100 
-1111 VPASKQPAG
+1111 
-1120 NAAVQAAVQAS
+1120 
-1131 DQPYQAAPVSAA
+1131 
-1143 GGVAGDVG
+1143 
-1151 LADAR
+1151 
-1156 ARQAAA
+1156 
-1162 YRALLGGNAA
+1162 
-1172 AVADAI
+1172 
-1178 KNGVP
+1178 
-1183 LSRLMLGFIT
+1183 
-1193 RESAPFNI
+1193 
-1201 KGAIIKSPQ
+1201 
-1210 DLAMYNLAHRTPF
+1210 
-1223 FESLKIAVLD
+1223 
-1233 DREQVVHS
+1233 
-1241 QVVSQGSL
+1241 
-1249 NESIAHPR
+1249 
-1257 DFAAVVLAAQQANP
+1257 
-1271 KAKLIGFM
+1271 
-1279 IMHNHPSGDPTPSD
+1279 
-1293 ADRAVTRRFREVGDL
+1293 
-1308 IGMPLLDHVITN
+1308 
-1320 GETYFSFMEGGML
+1320 
-1333 SVSAP
+1333 
-1338 VKLARADAKPR
+1338 
-1349 LPVLPA
+1349 
-1355 PEGRMAPGARADFEA
+1355 
-1370 VPASEAVNVRLS
+1370 
-1382 NENRVKMIHQTLQT
+1382 
-1396 ADPNMIHVVNV
+1396 
-1407 DTRYGI
+1407 
-1413 LSVVRHPMDVRPA
+1413 
-1426 DVIKATTPQGAYAMF
+1426 
-1441 VSLPAMPP
+1441 
-1449 ADARPLVR
+1449 
-1457 RIREAADLLNIYFLD
+1457 
-1472 AAMTGETS
+1472 
-1480 TFKEQGL
+1480 
-1487 LEMPDAPYAVS
+1487 
-1498 SRAMEPPGSLSSDPL
+1498 
-1513 TPPASVRSGG
+1513 
-1523 GTQVPPGA
+1523 
-1531 IPVGMAALQTPDWV
+1531 
-1545 LARGETSAGRRLIKG
+1545 
-1560 VENFRPGQR
+1560 
-1569 WGFRSIVDF
+1569 
-1578 VNEAVRLEM
+1578 
-1587 RRSTTQTSRTH
+1587 
-1598 PAHYKPANHVAY
+1598 
-1610 TRETQSQINFHEAGH
+1610 
-1625 GLEYLLRARL
+1625 
-1635 PDVFVPHA
+1635 
-1643 AELIAL
+1643 
-1649 TNRPGS
+1649 
-1655 MASDPPA
+1655 
-1662 SLSPVGQYNY
+1662 
-1672 RLGEGVA
+1672 
-1679 EWTRLLL
+1679 
-1686 TDPATVQ
+1686 
-1693 NLQVSAAISAAAE
+1693 
-1706 RFYPGMAKSLR
+1706 
-1717 DAARA
+1717 
-1722 VNAFQG
+1722 
-1728 QDVATRWAMFNA
+1728 
-1740 PPNVRPSANELI
+1740 
-1752 GAIIRGGE
+1752 
-1760 AAVNAIASGAPVSS
+1760 
-1774 LDRKITRAI
+1774 
-1783 IKQRKETETAYK
+1783 
-1795 AALTKARAVRSTNLT
+1795 
-1810 PLMSAYNMILS
+1810 MSAW
-1821 IGAETQ
+1821 
-1827 LAISGTGTS
+1827 
-1836 KGLRI
+1836 
-1841 VEDDG
+1841 V
-1846 SFRYL
+1846 
-1851 TGESWAD
+1851 D
-1858 LRKKVPAS
+1858 LRKKVPAA

-1928 DLILEIKE
+1928 DLILEVKE

-1964 AGRGS
+1964 AGRGA

-2264 LFPIWKTADLINLVT
+2264 LFPLWKTADLINLVT

-2391 DKERERQRVVDDR
+2391 DKERERQRTVDDR

>member
-1 MALAAFQSDQQAL
+1 
-14 DFLYG
+14 
-19 GPVADPQLNIAP
+19 
-31 EAPVEMELGPDRM
+31 
-44 IQAADAAFLDDLD
+44 
-57 ARGEPRLPQ
+57 
-66 EDEDLPPVIQPGA
+66 
-79 GSGEQGAAGAF
+79 
-90 ASDEEALAFLSAGA
+90 
-104 QERTSEPLVPALG
+104 
-117 NIDLAS
+117 
-123 RPTVQNKDGTV
+123 
-134 STIRSMSIGTD
+134 
-145 KGEVLIPTIA
+145 
-155 DDGTELSDKEAI
+155 
-167 DLYRKSGRHLGIFKT
+167 
-182 SDEATAYAKKLSK
+182 
-195 QQGKKLMNAERPS
+195 
-208 EPLVPIAGFASD
+208 
-220 EEALAFLQGA
+220 
-230 EQRAPA
+230 
-236 PVNTEAKPLNLS
+236 
-248 FGGQEGAIARAAM
+248 
-261 GPPKP
+261 
-266 VTTPEAADGTD
+266 
-277 VTFEKDG
+277 
-284 PAFQFTGTLV
+284 
-294 MDPSSGAEQGLD
+294 
-306 GMVPA
+306 
-311 AARGPVATMPGQA
+311 
-324 EPVLNRRPRL
+324 
-334 VPSAGAQIVFD
+334 
-345 QSSPERFTQGVEEA
+345 
-359 FAAGIL
+359 
-365 PQSNYEKIKADE
+365 
-377 AKIFKVMD
+377 
-385 DRRKLEERAQA
+385 
-396 DPRLLAI
+396 
-403 LQGAGRGGAMTV
+403 
-415 GAVGGA
+415 
-421 KLLAAAGALTG
+421 
-432 PWAPIAVPVLGVAGA
+432 
-447 IGGGIAA
+447 
-454 GLGYDA
+454 
-460 LYKKLGE
+460 
-467 HFTEYDD
+467 
-474 VMKAAELFPMHKAG
+474 
-488 GEMGMVALAVPVSVA
+488 
-503 QGARGLRTAFQAGGL
+503 
-518 PQVARTATTA
+518 
-528 AGLGAGTGVVAYPI
+528 
-542 DAAVRGQEI
+542 
-551 TPGGF
+551 
-556 VAAGSVG
+556 
-563 ALTGGFF
+563 
-570 LNNRMAGAKDVAAV
+570 
-584 AAKMKAG
+584 
-591 TPLTAAETKLAQAAQ
+591 
-606 PAISAAIA
+606 
-614 RMDTAGGVR
+614 
-623 TGPLEVEVPT
+623 
-633 TSVAGLVPSVG
+633 
-644 RAAARVPYRVPVK
+644 
-657 LPAGAVARAKA
+657 
-668 DVPQALPAPGKAA
+668 
-681 AADVPVPRTAPVNVL
+681 
-696 PSGTTVIPMP
+696 
-706 GPAPAAA
+706 
-713 VAVPRA
+713 
-719 VSAAMAEPF
+719 
-728 NWALDTANERG
+728 
-739 INLEETETDNWN
+739 
-751 ALLSEHL
+751 
-758 QIVRAAIDAG
+758 
-768 EPVSV
+768 
-773 KAFQVYD
+773 
-780 LSVPFYDLDPATG
+780 
-793 MATLNAQTLRDY
+793 
-805 EEYLG
+805 
-810 GQDADYR
+810 
-817 ESMADAG
+817 
-824 AEELLAAV
+824 
-832 IALGGLPA
+832 
-840 PKSGAKRGVWSGELK
+840 
-855 ALYEEAK
+855 
-862 GAGKGKGGDN
+862 
-872 QKGVFINKLFR
+872 
-883 RDGMDLDEMAMELK
+883 
-897 AKGFRVETEA
+897 VETEA

-936 EMRGARRAAGP
+936 EMRGTRRAAGPRTMPDADAVKAQRYDALQRRIPSEGNVPAIKLKTGHLLTFEEPHVQFLEAKQIDPRDVESGGWVVDGDYRSSGERSDTLRWAERKLAAQRAQASRAVSSMATQSMEDVPLEMRGTRRAAGP
-947 GPAVRVEERPSLLEQ
+947 GPAVNPYRLAGGGIQIPFRASSNFDPNLQQFEDRMR
-962 SAVERFQWMRNK
+962 AVVDDPAVSDNLYNQIPDSKGGKVIGTDIYRNVLP
-974 EGGQTFGNQQ
+974 E
-984 ITVPLTEAIFQ
+984 
-995 EQINP
+995 
-1000 KLRKGYAATLKAYQ
+1000 YAQ
-1014 KKHPEITHASLFRY
+1014 GR
-1028 EGRGEW
+1028 EGRIGFVNA
-1034 QLSKTGSLDEV
+1034 TGRVAQAAAKDRLWREI
-1045 RPNPSNRGWVRPVDS
+1045 NNRG
-1060 FESADAV
+1060 
-1067 DQATTADSEAFGA
+1067 
-1080 PAATTSDR
+1080 DR
-1088 RINERPDLTLAP
+1088 KVLLFT
-1100 PDPQAYFDFSN
+1100 
-1111 VPASKQPAG
+1111 
-1120 NAAVQAAVQAS
+1120 
-1131 DQPYQAAPVSAA
+1131 A
-1143 GGVAGDVG
+1143 GGVAAGKSTAVTDDVVAEADLVFDGTLRETDWAKQTIQQALDNGWEVEVRYVQRPLKLVARGAIRRAQQEGRWGPYASVPETHAGAQRSMVEIAKTFEGNPNARFKFYSNEGTSVTDAPKVLSLKDIDTGGKYSYATSDERVSNRQDGSGGPDRSGVGTESQQPAQQSQESGGGSPFTWRVRGYSPAEHLEIFREAARSGDFEPRILRLLAAGNPALEQVVG
-1151 LADAR
+1151 ETAPTELRGSR
-1156 ARQAAA
+1156 AAGPAVPTVGVTAGGGDAAA
-1162 YRALLGGNAA
+1162 TTPTRVFHGTSQKA
-1172 AVADAI
+1172 ADAI
-1178 KNGVP
+1178 AQAGFDVNRSADGTIWFTTNRAQIEGGNVAA
-1183 LSRLMLGFIT
+1183 SGAGAVIERLLDERTLKLGGWAETDRYSTDELMQLGFDGLRLPGEGEVTFQIFYP
-1193 RESAPFNI
+1193 E
-1201 KGAIIKSPQ
+1201 
-1210 DLAMYNLAHRTPF
+1210 
-1223 FESLKIAVLD
+1223 
-1233 DREQVVHS
+1233 
-1241 QVVSQGSL
+1241 
-1249 NESIAHPR
+1249 
-1257 DFAAVVLAAQQANP
+1257 
-1271 KAKLIGFM
+1271 KLIL
-1279 IMHNHPSGDPTPSD
+1279 P
-1293 ADRAVTRRFREVGDL
+1293 
-1308 IGMPLLDHVITN
+1308 N
-1320 GETYFSFMEGGML
+1320 G
-1333 SVSAP
+1333 SV
-1338 VKLARADAKPR
+1338 
-1349 LPVLPA
+1349 
-1355 PEGRMAPGARADFEA
+1355 
-1370 VPASEAVNVRLS
+1370 
-1382 NENRVKMIHQTLQT
+1382 
-1396 ADPNMIHVVNV
+1396 
-1407 DTRYGI
+1407 
-1413 LSVVRHPMDVRPA
+1413 
-1426 DVIKATTPQGAYAMF
+1426 
-1441 VSLPAMPP
+1441 
-1449 ADARPLVR
+1449 
-1457 RIREAADLLNIYFLD
+1457 
-1472 AAMTGETS
+1472 
-1480 TFKEQGL
+1480 
-1487 LEMPDAPYAVS
+1487 
-1498 SRAMEPPGSLSSDPL
+1498 SSDPL
-1513 TPPASVRSGG
+1513 TPPPELRSGG
-1523 GTQVPPGA
+1523 GAQVPPGA

-1635 PDVFVPHA
+1635 PDVFVPFE

-1662 SLSPVGQYNY
+1662 SLSPEGQRSY
-1672 RLGEGVA
+1672 RRGEGVA

-1706 RFYPGMAKSLR
+1706 RFYPGMAKLLR

-1740 PPNVRPSANELI
+1740 PPNVRPSANELV

-1795 AALTKARAVRSTNLT
+1795 AALTKARLVRSTNLT

-1841 VEDDG
+1841 VEEDG

-1851 TGESWAD
+1851 TGESWTD

-1928 DLILEIKE
+1928 DLILEVKE

-1964 AGRGS
+1964 AGRGA

-2264 LFPIWKTADLINLVT
+2264 LFPLWKTADLINLVT

-2350 GQKLSDPDPAVR
+2350 GQKLSDPDPAVQ

-2404 LSFMDLAG
+2404 LAFMDLAG

-2481 TFRQKHIVAPWMV
+2481 TFRQKPIVAPWMV

>member
-1 MALAAFQSDQQAL
+1 
-14 DFLYG
+14 
-19 GPVADPQLNIAP
+19 
-31 EAPVEMELGPDRM
+31 
-44 IQAADAAFLDDLD
+44 
-57 ARGEPRLPQ
+57 
-66 EDEDLPPVIQPGA
+66 
-79 GSGEQGAAGAF
+79 
-90 ASDEEALAFLSAGA
+90 
-104 QERTSEPLVPALG
+104 
-117 NIDLAS
+117 
-123 RPTVQNKDGTV
+123 
-134 STIRSMSIGTD
+134 
-145 KGEVLIPTIA
+145 
-155 DDGTELSDKEAI
+155 
-167 DLYRKSGRHLGIFKT
+167 
-182 SDEATAYAKKLSK
+182 
-195 QQGKKLMNAERPS
+195 
-208 EPLVPIAGFASD
+208 
-220 EEALAFLQGA
+220 
-230 EQRAPA
+230 
-236 PVNTEAKPLNLS
+236 
-248 FGGQEGAIARAAM
+248 
-261 GPPKP
+261 
-266 VTTPEAADGTD
+266 
-277 VTFEKDG
+277 
-284 PAFQFTGTLV
+284 
-294 MDPSSGAEQGLD
+294 
-306 GMVPA
+306 
-311 AARGPVATMPGQA
+311 MPGQA

-432 PWAPIAVPVLGVAGA
+432 PAAPIAVPVLGVAGA

-488 GEMGMVALAVPVSVA
+488 GEMGMVALALPVSVA
-503 QGARGLRTAFQAGGL
+503 QGARGLRTAFQDGGL
-518 PQVARTATTA
+518 PQVARTAATA

-556 VAAGSVG
+556 AAAAGVG

-614 RMDTAGGVR
+614 RMEAAGGVR

-681 AADVPVPRTAPVNVL
+681 AADVSVPRTAPVNVL

-739 INLEETETDNWN
+739 IDLEETETDNWS

-758 QIVRAAIDAG
+758 QIVKSAIEAG

-793 MATLNAQTLRDY
+793 TATLNAQTLRDY

-832 IALGGLPA
+832 IDLGGLPA
-840 PKSGAKRGVWSGELK
+840 PKSGAKRAVWSGELK
-855 ALYEEAK
+855 ALFEAAK

-883 RDGMDLDEMAMELK
+883 RDGMDLDEMTMALRQ
-897 AKGFRVETEA
+897 KGFRVETEA

-947 GPAVRVEERPSLLEQ
+947 GPRQMDLLGEQDVEFGL
-962 SAVERFQWMRNK
+962 M
-974 EGGQTFGNQQ
+974 GQTDARSLTPQELAARAEAEAAAAAAEAAQTDLFGGE
-984 ITVPLTEAIFQ
+984 IRGSRAAGPAVP
-995 EQINP
+995 
-1000 KLRKGYAATLKAYQ
+1000 
-1014 KKHPEITHASLFRY
+1014 
-1028 EGRGEW
+1028 
-1034 QLSKTGSLDEV
+1034 TGGV
-1045 RPNPSNRGWVRPVDS
+1045 TAGGG
-1060 FESADAV
+1060 DA
-1067 DQATTADSEAFGA
+1067 
-1080 PAATTSDR
+1080 AATTPTRVFHGTSQK
-1088 RINERPDLTLAP
+1088 A
-1100 PDPQAYFDFSN
+1100 
-1111 VPASKQPAG
+1111 
-1120 NAAVQAAVQAS
+1120 
-1131 DQPYQAAPVSAA
+1131 
-1143 GGVAGDVG
+1143 
-1151 LADAR
+1151 
-1156 ARQAAA
+1156 
-1162 YRALLGGNAA
+1162 
-1172 AVADAI
+1172 ADAI
-1178 KNGVP
+1178 AQAGFDVNRSADGTIWFTTNRAQIEGGNVAA
-1183 LSRLMLGFIT
+1183 SGAGAVIERLLDERTLKLGGWAETDRYSTDELMQLGFDGLRLPGEGEVTFQIFYP
-1193 RESAPFNI
+1193 E
-1201 KGAIIKSPQ
+1201 
-1210 DLAMYNLAHRTPF
+1210 
-1223 FESLKIAVLD
+1223 
-1233 DREQVVHS
+1233 
-1241 QVVSQGSL
+1241 
-1249 NESIAHPR
+1249 
-1257 DFAAVVLAAQQANP
+1257 
-1271 KAKLIGFM
+1271 KLIL
-1279 IMHNHPSGDPTPSD
+1279 P
-1293 ADRAVTRRFREVGDL
+1293 
-1308 IGMPLLDHVITN
+1308 N
-1320 GETYFSFMEGGML
+1320 G
-1333 SVSAP
+1333 SV
-1338 VKLARADAKPR
+1338 
-1349 LPVLPA
+1349 
-1355 PEGRMAPGARADFEA
+1355 
-1370 VPASEAVNVRLS
+1370 
-1382 NENRVKMIHQTLQT
+1382 
-1396 ADPNMIHVVNV
+1396 
-1407 DTRYGI
+1407 
-1413 LSVVRHPMDVRPA
+1413 
-1426 DVIKATTPQGAYAMF
+1426 
-1441 VSLPAMPP
+1441 
-1449 ADARPLVR
+1449 
-1457 RIREAADLLNIYFLD
+1457 
-1472 AAMTGETS
+1472 
-1480 TFKEQGL
+1480 
-1487 LEMPDAPYAVS
+1487 
-1498 SRAMEPPGSLSSDPL
+1498 SSDPL
-1513 TPPASVRSGG
+1513 TPPPELRSGG

-1740 PPNVRPSANELI
+1740 PPNVRPSANELV

-1795 AALTKARAVRSTNLT
+1795 AALTKARLVRSTNLT

-1841 VEDDG
+1841 VEEDG

-1851 TGESWAD
+1851 TGESWTD

-1928 DLILEIKE
+1928 DLILEVKE

-1964 AGRGS
+1964 AGRGA

-2368 LLVMIPVM
+2368 LLVMIPAM

>member
-19 GPVADPQLNIAP
+19 GPVAEPQLDIAP
-31 EAPVEMELGPDRM
+31 EPPVEMELGPDRM

-66 EDEDLPPVIQPGA
+66 EDEDLPPVVPAEQPQA
-79 GSGEQGAAGAF
+79 TAPF

-104 QERTSEPLVPALG
+104 EQRRVETPGPTLEAEQTSGP
-117 NIDLAS
+117 
-123 RPTVQNKDGTV
+123 
-134 STIRSMSIGTD
+134 
-145 KGEVLIPTIA
+145 
-155 DDGTELSDKEAI
+155 
-167 DLYRKSGRHLGIFKT
+167 
-182 SDEATAYAKKLSK
+182 
-195 QQGKKLMNAERPS
+195 
-208 EPLVPIAGFASD
+208 GFGSD

-248 FGGQEGAIARAAM
+248 FGGQEGAIASAVR
-261 GPPKP
+261 GEPKKP
-266 VTTPEAADGTD
+266 VTTPEAADGSD
-277 VTFEKDG
+277 VTFDAKG

-306 GMVPA
+306 GMVPV
-311 AARGPVATMPGQA
+311 AARGPMAATAGVA

-334 VPSAGAQIVFD
+334 VPSAGGQIVFD

-421 KLLAAAGALTG
+421 KLLAAGASAAALSTVAGA
-432 PWAPIAVPVLGVAGA
+432 PFAPAAAVVGGVAGA

-474 VMKAAELFPMHKAG
+474 VMKAAELYPMHKAG
-488 GEMGMVALAVPVSVA
+488 GEMGMVALALPVSVA
-503 QGARGLRTAFQAGGL
+503 QGARGLRTAFQDGGL
-518 PQVARTATTA
+518 PQVARTAAAA
-528 AGLGAGTGVVAYPI
+528 AGAGAGTGVVAYPI

-556 VAAGSVG
+556 AAAAGVG

-623 TGPLEVEVPT
+623 TGPLEVEVPM

-681 AADVPVPRTAPVNVL
+681 PADVSVPRTAPVNVL

-739 INLEETETDNWN
+739 IDLEETETDNWN

-758 QIVRAAIDAG
+758 QIVKSAIDAG

-793 MATLNAQTLRDY
+793 TATLNAQTLRDY

-832 IALGGLPA
+832 IDLGGLPA
-840 PKSGAKRGVWSGELK
+840 PKSGAKRAVWSGELK

-883 RDGMDLDEMAMELK
+883 RDGMDLDEMAMALK

-947 GPAVRVEERPSLLEQ
+947 GPRQMDLLGEQDVEFGLMGQTDARSLTPQELAARAEAEASAAAAEAAQTDLFGGEIRGSRAAGPAVPTGGVTAGGGDAAATGAAPRVE
-962 SAVERFQWMRNK
+962 
-974 EGGQTFGNQQ
+974 
-984 ITVPLTEAIFQ
+984 
-995 EQINP
+995 
-1000 KLRKGYAATLKAYQ
+1000 
-1014 KKHPEITHASLFRY
+1014 
-1028 EGRGEW
+1028 
-1034 QLSKTGSLDEV
+1034 
-1045 RPNPSNRGWVRPVDS
+1045 
-1060 FESADAV
+1060 
-1067 DQATTADSEAFGA
+1067 
-1080 PAATTSDR
+1080 
-1088 RINERPDLTLAP
+1088 ERPDLTLAP

-1162 YRALLGGNAA
+1162 YRALLGGDAA

-1183 LSRLMLGFIT
+1183 LSRLMLGFMT

-1201 KGAIIKSPQ
+1201 RGAIVQSPR

-1223 FESLKIAVLD
+1223 FESLKVAVLD
-1233 DREQVVHS
+1233 DRAQVVHS
-1241 QVVSQGSL
+1241 QVVSVGTM
-1249 NESIAHPR
+1249 NESLAHPR
-1257 DFAAVVLAAQQANP
+1257 DFMATVLAAQQANP
-1271 KAKLIGFM
+1271 QAKLTGFM
-1279 IMHNHPSGDPTPSD
+1279 IMHNHPSGKTDPSEP
-1293 ADRAVTRRFREVGDL
+1293 DRAVTRRFAEAGEMLGVPL
-1308 IGMPLLDHVITN
+1308 IDHVITN
-1320 GETYFSFMEGGML
+1320 GESFFSFREHGLIQATDKGAPFAPEG
-1333 SVSAP
+1333 SAP
-1338 VKLARADAKPR
+1338 L
-1349 LPVLPA
+1349 LPVLPT
-1355 PEGRMAPGARADFEA
+1355 PEGQIGPGQMAAFEA
-1370 VPASEAVNVRLS
+1370 VPTSVGQSLTMGDPEKLALVQ
-1382 NENRVKMIHQTLQT
+1382 QTLQT
-1396 ADPNMIHVVNV
+1396 ADPNMIHVINL

-1413 LSVVRHPMDVRPA
+1413 VSVIRHPLTVTAAEIM
-1426 DVIKATTPQGAYAMF
+1426 KATTPAGAYAMI
-1441 VSLPAMPP
+1441 VSLPKMPEV
-1449 ADARPLVR
+1449 AARGIVR
-1457 RIREAADLLNIYFLD
+1457 EVRTAADLMQIFLLD
-1472 AAMTGETS
+1472 AAMPGMPAS
-1480 TFKEQGL
+1480 FKEMGF

-1635 PDVFVPHA
+1635 PDVFVPFE

-1662 SLSPVGQYNY
+1662 SLSPEGQRSY
-1672 RLGEGVA
+1672 RRGEGVA

-1760 AAVNAIASGAPVSS
+1760 SAVNAIASGAPVSS

-1795 AALTKARAVRSTNLT
+1795 AALTKARLVRSTNLT

-1841 VEDDG
+1841 VETDG
-1846 SFRYL
+1846 KFRYL
-1851 TGESWAD
+1851 TGESWTD

-1928 DLILEIKE
+1928 DLILEVKE

-2264 LFPIWKTADLINLVT
+2264 LFPLWKTGDLINLVT

-2368 LLVMIPVM
+2368 LMVMIPVM
-2376 FGGAAIARYLMMDED
+2376 FGGAAIARYLMMDEEE
-2391 DKERERQRVVDDR
+2391 KERERQRVVDDR

-2648 LKRDY
+2648 LKRDF

-2689 QIPQGSP
+2689 QVPQGSP

>member
-1 MALAAFQSDQQAL
+1 
-14 DFLYG
+14 
-19 GPVADPQLNIAP
+19 
-31 EAPVEMELGPDRM
+31 
-44 IQAADAAFLDDLD
+44 
-57 ARGEPRLPQ
+57 
-66 EDEDLPPVIQPGA
+66 
-79 GSGEQGAAGAF
+79 
-90 ASDEEALAFLSAGA
+90 
-104 QERTSEPLVPALG
+104 
-117 NIDLAS
+117 
-123 RPTVQNKDGTV
+123 
-134 STIRSMSIGTD
+134 
-145 KGEVLIPTIA
+145 
-155 DDGTELSDKEAI
+155 
-167 DLYRKSGRHLGIFKT
+167 
-182 SDEATAYAKKLSK
+182 
-195 QQGKKLMNAERPS
+195 
-208 EPLVPIAGFASD
+208 
-220 EEALAFLQGA
+220 
-230 EQRAPA
+230 
-236 PVNTEAKPLNLS
+236 
-248 FGGQEGAIARAAM
+248 
-261 GPPKP
+261 
-266 VTTPEAADGTD
+266 
-277 VTFEKDG
+277 
-284 PAFQFTGTLV
+284 
-294 MDPSSGAEQGLD
+294 
-306 GMVPA
+306 
-311 AARGPVATMPGQA
+311 
-324 EPVLNRRPRL
+324 
-334 VPSAGAQIVFD
+334 
-345 QSSPERFTQGVEEA
+345 
-359 FAAGIL
+359 
-365 PQSNYEKIKADE
+365 
-377 AKIFKVMD
+377 
-385 DRRKLEERAQA
+385 
-396 DPRLLAI
+396 
-403 LQGAGRGGAMTV
+403 
-415 GAVGGA
+415 
-421 KLLAAAGALTG
+421 
-432 PWAPIAVPVLGVAGA
+432 
-447 IGGGIAA
+447 
-454 GLGYDA
+454 
-460 LYKKLGE
+460 
-467 HFTEYDD
+467 
-474 VMKAAELFPMHKAG
+474 
-488 GEMGMVALAVPVSVA
+488 
-503 QGARGLRTAFQAGGL
+503 
-518 PQVARTATTA
+518 
-528 AGLGAGTGVVAYPI
+528 
-542 DAAVRGQEI
+542 
-551 TPGGF
+551 
-556 VAAGSVG
+556 
-563 ALTGGFF
+563 
-570 LNNRMAGAKDVAAV
+570 
-584 AAKMKAG
+584 
-591 TPLTAAETKLAQAAQ
+591 
-606 PAISAAIA
+606 
-614 RMDTAGGVR
+614 
-623 TGPLEVEVPT
+623 
-633 TSVAGLVPSVG
+633 
-644 RAAARVPYRVPVK
+644 
-657 LPAGAVARAKA
+657 
-668 DVPQALPAPGKAA
+668 
-681 AADVPVPRTAPVNVL
+681 
-696 PSGTTVIPMP
+696 
-706 GPAPAAA
+706 
-713 VAVPRA
+713 
-719 VSAAMAEPF
+719 
-728 NWALDTANERG
+728 
-739 INLEETETDNWN
+739 
-751 ALLSEHL
+751 
-758 QIVRAAIDAG
+758 
-768 EPVSV
+768 
-773 KAFQVYD
+773 
-780 LSVPFYDLDPATG
+780 
-793 MATLNAQTLRDY
+793 
-805 EEYLG
+805 
-810 GQDADYR
+810 
-817 ESMADAG
+817 
-824 AEELLAAV
+824 
-832 IALGGLPA
+832 
-840 PKSGAKRGVWSGELK
+840 
-855 ALYEEAK
+855 
-862 GAGKGKGGDN
+862 
-872 QKGVFINKLFR
+872 
-883 RDGMDLDEMAMELK
+883 
-897 AKGFRVETEA
+897 
-907 DLIELLGNRLRSG
+907 
-920 REIFGMA
+920 
-927 TQSMEDVPL
+927 
-936 EMRGARRAAGP
+936 
-947 GPAVRVEERPSLLEQ
+947 
-962 SAVERFQWMRNK
+962 
-974 EGGQTFGNQQ
+974 
-984 ITVPLTEAIFQ
+984 
-995 EQINP
+995 
-1000 KLRKGYAATLKAYQ
+1000 
-1014 KKHPEITHASLFRY
+1014 LFRY

-1333 SVSAP
+1333 TRNRRRLSWRGRTRS
-1338 VKLARADAKPR
+1338 PR

-1355 PEGRMAPGARADFEA
+1355 PEGRMAPGQMAEFEA

-1382 NENRVKMIHQTLQT
+1382 NENRVKMI
-1396 ADPNMIHVVNV
+1396 
-1407 DTRYGI
+1407 
-1413 LSVVRHPMDVRPA
+1413 
-1426 DVIKATTPQGAYAMF
+1426 
-1441 VSLPAMPP
+1441 
-1449 ADARPLVR
+1449 
-1457 RIREAADLLNIYFLD
+1457 
-1472 AAMTGETS
+1472 
-1480 TFKEQGL
+1480 GL
-1487 LEMPDAPYAVS
+1487 LEGPDAPYAVS
-1498 SRAMEPPGSLSSDPL
+1498 SRAMEPPGSVSSDPL
-1513 TPPASVRSGG
+1513 TPPATVRSGG

-1795 AALTKARAVRSTNLT
+1795 AALTKARLVRSTNLT

-1841 VEDDG
+1841 VEEDG

-1851 TGESWAD
+1851 TGESWTD

-1928 DLILEIKE
+1928 DLILEVKE

-1964 AGRGS
+1964 AGRGA

-2481 TFRQKHIVAPWMV
+2481 TFRQKPIVAPWMV

>member
-66 EDEDLPPVIQPGA
+66 EDEDLPPVVPAEQPQA
-79 GSGEQGAAGAF
+79 PAPF

-104 QERTSEPLVPALG
+104 EERRVETP
-117 NIDLAS
+117 
-123 RPTVQNKDGTV
+123 RPT
-134 STIRSMSIGTD
+134 
-145 KGEVLIPTIA
+145 L
-155 DDGTELSDKEAI
+155 EA
-167 DLYRKSGRHLGIFKT
+167 GQT
-182 SDEATAYAKKLSK
+182 S
-195 QQGKKLMNAERPS
+195 
-208 EPLVPIAGFASD
+208 VPGFGSD

-230 EQRAPA
+230 EQRAPEIKLPA
-236 PVNTEAKPLNLS
+236 PRPT
-248 FGGQEGAIARAAM
+248 
-261 GPPKP
+261 PKP
-266 VTTPEAADGTD
+266 VTTPEAADGSD
-277 VTFEKDG
+277 VTFDAKG

-306 GMVPA
+306 GMVPVAPRGPMAATA
-311 AARGPVATMPGQA
+311 AAGQA

-365 PQSNYEKIKADE
+365 PASNYEKIKADE

-432 PWAPIAVPVLGVAGA
+432 PAAPIAVPVLGVAGA

-460 LYKKLGE
+460 IYNKLGE

-488 GEMGMVALAVPVSVA
+488 GEMGMVALALPVSVA
-503 QGARGLRTAFQAGGL
+503 QGARGLRTAFQDGGL
-518 PQVARTATTA
+518 PQVARTAATA
-528 AGLGAGTGVVAYPI
+528 GGLGAGTGVVAYPI
-542 DAAVRGQEI
+542 DAAVRGEEI

-556 VAAGSVG
+556 AAAAGVG

-570 LNNRMAGAKDVAAV
+570 INNRMAGAKDVAAV

-614 RMDTAGGVR
+614 RMEAAGGVR

-706 GPAPAAA
+706 GPAAATG

-739 INLEETETDNWN
+739 IDLEETETDNWS

-758 QIVRAAIDAG
+758 QIVKSAIEAG

-793 MATLNAQTLRDY
+793 TATLNAQTLRDY

-832 IALGGLPA
+832 IDLGGLPA
-840 PKSGAKRGVWSGELK
+840 PKSGANRGVWSGELK
-855 ALYEEAK
+855 ALFEAAK

-883 RDGMDLDEMAMELK
+883 RDGMDLDEMTMALRQ
-897 AKGFRVETEA
+897 KGFRVETEA

-947 GPAVRVEERPSLLEQ
+947 GPGASLAKDIPLGVSRPAAVDRTLRDLDEATFDALYRQRTQELD
-962 SAVERFQWMRNK
+962 AVEKM
-974 EGGQTFGNQQ
+974 
-984 ITVPLTEAIFQ
+984 
-995 EQINP
+995 
-1000 KLRKGYAATLKAYQ
+1000 
-1014 KKHPEITHASLFRY
+1014 
-1028 EGRGEW
+1028 
-1034 QLSKTGSLDEV
+1034 LDE
-1045 RPNPSNRGWVRPVDS
+1045 S
-1060 FESADAV
+1060 
-1067 DQATTADSEAFGA
+1067 DSEAILNDLQQRA
-1080 PAATTSDR
+1080 SYAAAQDQYSQVELERYRRNSELAASGELFRDMMELSEYQDRPGWLTSDNGAKFEILTEIIAGR
-1088 RINERPDLTLAP
+1088 SPENRSDAALVESLTVLPERITT
-1100 PDPQAYFDFSN
+1100 DPNFQEVTSW
-1111 VPASKQPAG
+1111 KMK
-1120 NAAVQAAVQAS
+1120 
-1131 DQPYQAAPVSAA
+1131 
-1143 GGVAGDVG
+1143 
-1151 LADAR
+1151 R
-1156 ARQAAA
+1156 
-1162 YRALLGGNAA
+1162 
-1172 AVADAI
+1172 
-1178 KNGVP
+1178 
-1183 LSRLMLGFIT
+1183 T
-1193 RESAPFNI
+1193 RE
-1201 KGAIIKSPQ
+1201 
-1210 DLAMYNLAHRTPF
+1210 AMQ
-1223 FESLKIAVLD
+1223 K
-1233 DREQVVHS
+1233 
-1241 QVVSQGSL
+1241 
-1249 NESIAHPR
+1249 
-1257 DFAAVVLAAQQANP
+1257 VLAAQ
-1271 KAKLIGFM
+1271 K
-1279 IMHNHPSGDPTPSD
+1279 SGT
-1293 ADRAVTRRFREVGDL
+1293 V
-1308 IGMPLLDHVITN
+1308 
-1320 GETYFSFMEGGML
+1320 
-1333 SVSAP
+1333 
-1338 VKLARADAKPR
+1338 
-1349 LPVLPA
+1349 
-1355 PEGRMAPGARADFEA
+1355 
-1370 VPASEAVNVRLS
+1370 
-1382 NENRVKMIHQTLQT
+1382 
-1396 ADPNMIHVVNV
+1396 
-1407 DTRYGI
+1407 
-1413 LSVVRHPMDVRPA
+1413 
-1426 DVIKATTPQGAYAMF
+1426 
-1441 VSLPAMPP
+1441 
-1449 ADARPLVR
+1449 
-1457 RIREAADLLNIYFLD
+1457 
-1472 AAMTGETS
+1472 
-1480 TFKEQGL
+1480 
-1487 LEMPDAPYAVS
+1487 
-1498 SRAMEPPGSLSSDPL
+1498 SSDPL
-1513 TPPASVRSGG
+1513 TPPLELRAGRGGSRRTAGPAVPTSEVRSGG

-1795 AALTKARAVRSTNLT
+1795 AALTKARLVRSTNLT

-1851 TGESWAD
+1851 THDAWVD
-1858 LRKKVPAS
+1858 LRKKVPAP

-1928 DLILEIKE
+1928 DLILEVKE

-1964 AGRGS
+1964 AGRGA

-2327 ADARIAMSIPGFLNP
+2327 ADARIAMSVPGFLNP

>member
-31 EAPVEMELGPDRM
+31 EAPAEMELGPDRLV
-44 IQAADAAFLDDLD
+44 QASDAAFLEDLD
-57 ARGEPRLPQ
+57 ARGEPQLPR
-66 EDEDLPPVIQPGA
+66 EDEDLPPVQPVSPPA
-79 GSGEQGAAGAF
+79 TAAGF

-104 QERTSEPLVPALG
+104 EERTSEPLVP
-117 NIDLAS
+117 
-123 RPTVQNKDGTV
+123 T
-134 STIRSMSIGTD
+134 
-145 KGEVLIPTIA
+145 
-155 DDGTELSDKEAI
+155 
-167 DLYRKSGRHLGIFKT
+167 
-182 SDEATAYAKKLSK
+182 
-195 QQGKKLMNAERPS
+195 
-208 EPLVPIAGFASD
+208 AGFASD
-220 EEALAFLQGA
+220 EEALSFLQGA
-230 EQRAPA
+230 EQRAPEIKLPA
-236 PVNTEAKPLNLS
+236 PRPT
-248 FGGQEGAIARAAM
+248 
-261 GPPKP
+261 PKP
-266 VTTPEAADGTD
+266 VTTPEAGDGSD
-277 VTFEKDG
+277 VTFDAKG
-284 PAFQFTGTLV
+284 PAFQFTGSLV
-294 MDPSSGAEQGLD
+294 VDPETGT
-306 GMVPA
+306 M
-311 AARGPVATMPGQA
+311 ATDPLKRA
-324 EPVLNRRPRL
+324 PRL
-334 VPSAGAQIVFD
+334 VPSAGGQIVFD

-385 DRRKLEERAQA
+385 DRRKLEARAQA
-396 DPRLLAI
+396 DPKLLAF

-421 KLLAAAGALTG
+421 KLLATGAGAAFLASG
-432 PWAPIAVPVLGVAGA
+432 VGAPLAPAAAVVAGVAGA
-447 IGGGIAA
+447 VGGGIAA

-460 LYKKLGE
+460 IYKKLGE

-488 GEMGMVALAVPVSVA
+488 GELTMAGLAVATSVPQA
-503 QGARGLRTAFQAGGL
+503 VRGLQTAYQAGGL
-518 PQVARTATTA
+518 PQVARTAA
-528 AGLGAGTGVVAYPI
+528 VAGGAGAGTGVVAYPI
-542 DAAVRGQEI
+542 DAVVRGQEM

-556 VAAGSVG
+556 ATAAGAG

-570 LNNRMAGAKDVAAV
+570 LNNKMAGAKEVAAV

-591 TPLTAAETKLAQAAQ
+591 QSLTVAETKLAQAAQ

-614 RMDTAGGVR
+614 RMETAGGVR
-623 TGPLEVEVPT
+623 TGPLEVAVPT

-657 LPAGAVARAKA
+657 LPEGAVARAKA

-681 AADVPVPRTAPVNVL
+681 AATAAPTTAPSVPREAPVNVL
-696 PSGTTVIPMP
+696 PPGTVTIPMP
-706 GPAPAAA
+706 GPAPAVA
-713 VAVPRA
+713 VAVPPA
-719 VSAAMAEPF
+719 MSAAMAEPF
-728 NWALDTANERG
+728 NWALDTANARG
-739 INLEETETDNWN
+739 IDLEEAETDNWSS
-751 ALLSEHL
+751 LLSEHL
-758 QIVRAAIDAG
+758 QIVKSAIDAG

-793 MATLNAQTLRDY
+793 TATLNAQTLKDY
-805 EEYLG
+805 EDYLS
-810 GQDADYR
+810 GQEGEYR
-817 ESMADAG
+817 EEMAGAG

-832 IALGGLPA
+832 IDLGGLPA
-840 PKSGAKRGVWSGELK
+840 PKSGSKRAVWTGELK

-883 RDGMDLDEMAMELK
+883 RDGMDLDEMAMALK

-907 DLIELLGNRLRSG
+907 DLIELLGTRLRSG

-936 EMRGARRAAGP
+936 EMRGAAP
-947 GPAVRVEERPSLLEQ
+947 RVEER
-962 SAVERFQWMRNK
+962 
-974 EGGQTFGNQQ
+974 T
-984 ITVPLTEAIFQ
+984 
-995 EQINP
+995 
-1000 KLRKGYAATLKAYQ
+1000 
-1014 KKHPEITHASLFRY
+1014 
-1028 EGRGEW
+1028 
-1034 QLSKTGSLDEV
+1034 
-1045 RPNPSNRGWVRPVDS
+1045 
-1060 FESADAV
+1060 
-1067 DQATTADSEAFGA
+1067 
-1080 PAATTSDR
+1080 
-1088 RINERPDLTLAP
+1088 DLTLAP

-1162 YRALLGGNAA
+1162 YRALLGGDAA
-1172 AVADAI
+1172 ALADAI

-1183 LSRLMLGFIT
+1183 LSRLMLGYIS
-1193 RESAPFNI
+1193 REPASFNI

-1233 DREQVVHS
+1233 DRQQVIHS
-1241 QVVSQGSL
+1241 QVVSVGTL
-1249 NESIAHPR
+1249 NESLAHPR
-1257 DFAAVVLAAQQANP
+1257 DFASVVLAAQQANP
-1271 KAKLIGFM
+1271 QAKLAGFM
-1279 IMHNHPSGDPTPSD
+1279 IMHNHPSGQTDPSE
-1293 ADRAVTRRFREVGDL
+1293 ADRAITRRFEEVGDM
-1308 IGMPLLDHVITN
+1308 IGLPLLDHVITN
-1320 GETYFSFMEGGML
+1320 GESYFSFVEAGL
-1333 SVSAP
+1333 TYRNPASAL
-1338 VKLARADAKPR
+1338 VAADPTM
-1349 LPVLPA
+1349 PVLPA
-1355 PEGRMAPGARADFEA
+1355 APGMIAPGQMAPFEA
-1370 VPASEAVNVRLS
+1370 APASAAQPLRMGMSDSLLKVQ
-1382 NENRVKMIHQTLQT
+1382 QTLQT
-1396 ADPNMIHVVNV
+1396 ADPNMIHVINL

-1413 LSVVRHPMDVRPA
+1413 LSVVRHPMNVKAA
-1426 DVIKATTPQGAYAMF
+1426 DVMKATTPAGAYAMMM
-1441 VSLPAMPP
+1441 SLPNMVL
-1449 ADARPLVR
+1449 ADAQTLVR
-1457 RIREAADLLNIYFLD
+1457 EVRQASDLMQIRLLD
-1472 AAMTGETS
+1472 AVVAGMPD
-1480 TFKEQGL
+1480 TFAQRGL
-1487 LEMPDAPYAVS
+1487 LETPDAPYAAT
-1498 SRAMEPPGSLSSDPL
+1498 SRAMEPAGSLSSDPL
-1513 TPPASVRSGG
+1513 TPPATVRSGG
-1523 GTQVPPGA
+1523 GAQVPPG

-1545 LARGETSAGRRLIKG
+1545 MARGETSAGRRLIKG

-1635 PDVFVPHA
+1635 PDIFVPFG

-1662 SLSPVGQYNY
+1662 SLSAAGQYNY

-1693 NLQVSAAISAAAE
+1693 NLQVSAAISAAAD
-1706 RFYPGMAKSLR
+1706 RFYPGMAKLLR

-1760 AAVNAIASGAPVSS
+1760 SAVNAIASGAPVSG

-1795 AALTKARAVRSTNLT
+1795 AAVTKARAVRSTNLT

-1821 IGAETQ
+1821 VGAETQ
-1827 LAISGTGTS
+1827 LAISGTGIS

-1841 VEDDG
+1841 VEADG
-1846 SFRYL
+1846 SIRYL
-1851 TGESWAD
+1851 THDAWVD

-1893 MREGILPEDLKAI
+1893 MREGILPDDLKAI

-1928 DLILEIKE
+1928 DLILEVKE

-1964 AGRGS
+1964 AGRGA

-2066 KSIGDAYEKVLGF
+2066 KSIADAYEQVLGF

-2227 SIKHGAIWQWLS
+2227 SLQHGAIWQWLS

-2264 LFPIWKTADLINLVT
+2264 LFPLWKTADLINLVT

-2296 AVAALQRGATD
+2296 AVAALERGATD

-2368 LLVMIPVM
+2368 LLVMIPAM
-2376 FGGAAIARYLMMDED
+2376 FGGAAIARFLMMDEEE
-2391 DKERERQRVVDDR
+2391 KERERQRVVDDR

-2627 EDLRKGMGVLSG
+2627 QDLRKGIGVLAQ

-2689 QIPQGSP
+2689 QVPQGSP

>member
-1 MALAAFQSDQQAL
+1 
-14 DFLYG
+14 
-19 GPVADPQLNIAP
+19 
-31 EAPVEMELGPDRM
+31 
-44 IQAADAAFLDDLD
+44 
-57 ARGEPRLPQ
+57 
-66 EDEDLPPVIQPGA
+66 
-79 GSGEQGAAGAF
+79 
-90 ASDEEALAFLSAGA
+90 
-104 QERTSEPLVPALG
+104 
-117 NIDLAS
+117 
-123 RPTVQNKDGTV
+123 
-134 STIRSMSIGTD
+134 
-145 KGEVLIPTIA
+145 
-155 DDGTELSDKEAI
+155 
-167 DLYRKSGRHLGIFKT
+167 
-182 SDEATAYAKKLSK
+182 
-195 QQGKKLMNAERPS
+195 
-208 EPLVPIAGFASD
+208 
-220 EEALAFLQGA
+220 
-230 EQRAPA
+230 
-236 PVNTEAKPLNLS
+236 
-248 FGGQEGAIARAAM
+248 
-261 GPPKP
+261 
-266 VTTPEAADGTD
+266 
-277 VTFEKDG
+277 
-284 PAFQFTGTLV
+284 
-294 MDPSSGAEQGLD
+294 
-306 GMVPA
+306 
-311 AARGPVATMPGQA
+311 
-324 EPVLNRRPRL
+324 
-334 VPSAGAQIVFD
+334 
-345 QSSPERFTQGVEEA
+345 
-359 FAAGIL
+359 
-365 PQSNYEKIKADE
+365 
-377 AKIFKVMD
+377 
-385 DRRKLEERAQA
+385 
-396 DPRLLAI
+396 
-403 LQGAGRGGAMTV
+403 MTV

-432 PWAPIAVPVLGVAGA
+432 PAAPIAVPVLGVTGA
-447 IGGGIAA
+447 IAGGIGA

-460 LYKKLGE
+460 LYKTLGN
-467 HFTEYDD
+467 HFEEYDD

-488 GEMGMVALAVPVSVA
+488 GEMGMVALALPVSVA
-503 QGARGLRTAFQAGGL
+503 QGARGLRTAFQDGGL
-518 PQVARTATTA
+518 PQVARTAATA

-623 TGPLEVEVPT
+623 TGPLEVEVPM

-739 INLEETETDNWN
+739 IDLEETETDNWS

-758 QIVRAAIDAG
+758 QIVKSAIEAG

-832 IALGGLPA
+832 IDLGGLPA
-840 PKSGAKRGVWSGELK
+840 PKSGAKRAVWSGELK
-855 ALYEEAK
+855 ALFEAAK

-883 RDGMDLDEMAMELK
+883 RDGMDLDEMTMALRQ
-897 AKGFRVETEA
+897 KGFRVETEA

-936 EMRGARRAAGP
+936 EMRGARPQTPGAAETAAATT
-947 GPAVRVEERPSLLEQ
+947 PAPRVEERPSLLEQ

-1320 GETYFSFMEGGML
+1320 GETYFSFMENGITT
-1333 SVSAP
+1333 VSAP
-1338 VKLARADAKPR
+1338 VKLARSDAKPR

-1498 SRAMEPPGSLSSDPL
+1498 SRAMEPPGSVSSDPL
-1513 TPPASVRSGG
+1513 TPPATVRSGG

-1795 AALTKARAVRSTNLT
+1795 AALTKARLVRSTNLT

-1851 TGESWAD
+1851 THDAWVD
-1858 LRKKVPAS
+1858 LRKKVPAA

-1928 DLILEIKE
+1928 DLILEVKE

-1964 AGRGS
+1964 AGRGA

-1998 EERTREMFE
+1998 EERTREMFQ

-2079 RPEVKA
+2079 RPEVSA

-2247 KDPVIKTVATV
+2247 KDPVIKTAATV

-2264 LFPIWKTADLINLVT
+2264 LFPVWKTADLINLVT
-2279 GGRAMAA
+2279 GGRAMSA

-2327 ADARIAMSIPGFLNP
+2327 ADARIAMSVPGFLNP

-2404 LSFMDLAG
+2404 LAFMDLAG

>member
-19 GPVADPQLNIAP
+19 GPVADPQLDIAP
-31 EAPVEMELGPDRM
+31 EPPVEMDPGPDRLV
-44 IQAADAAFLDDLD
+44 QAADAAFLNDLD

-66 EDEDLPPVIQPGA
+66 EDEDLPQTP
-79 GSGEQGAAGAF
+79 
-90 ASDEEALAFLSAGA
+90 
-104 QERTSEPLVPALG
+104 
-117 NIDLAS
+117 
-123 RPTVQNKDGTV
+123 RPT
-134 STIRSMSIGTD
+134 
-145 KGEVLIPTIA
+145 L
-155 DDGTELSDKEAI
+155 EAEQT
-167 DLYRKSGRHLGIFKT
+167 SG
-182 SDEATAYAKKLSK
+182 
-195 QQGKKLMNAERPS
+195 P
-208 EPLVPIAGFASD
+208 GFGSD

-230 EQRAPA
+230 EQRAPEIKLPA
-236 PVNTEAKPLNLS
+236 PRPT
-248 FGGQEGAIARAAM
+248 
-261 GPPKP
+261 PKP

-277 VTFEKDG
+277 VTFDAKG
-284 PAFQFTGTLV
+284 PAFQFTGSLV
-294 MDPSSGAEQGLD
+294 VDPTSGPEQGLD
-306 GMVPA
+306 GMAPVAPRGPMA
-311 AARGPVATMPGQA
+311 AAPGVA

-334 VPSAGAQIVFD
+334 VPSEGGQIVFD

-365 PQSNYEKIKADE
+365 PRSNYEKIKADE

-385 DRRKLEERAQA
+385 DRRKLEEKAQA

-415 GAVGGA
+415 GAAGGA
-421 KLLAAAGALTG
+421 KLLAAGASAAALATVAGA
-432 PWAPIAVPVLGVAGA
+432 PFAPAAAVVGGVAGA

-460 LYKKLGE
+460 IYKKLGE

-488 GEMGMVALAVPVSVA
+488 GEMGMVALALPVSVA
-503 QGARGLRTAFQAGGL
+503 QGARGLRTAFQDGGL
-518 PQVARTATTA
+518 PQVARTAGTA

-556 VAAGSVG
+556 AAAAGVG

-591 TPLTAAETKLAQAAQ
+591 TPLTAAETKLVWEAQ
-606 PAISAAIA
+606 PPISAAIA

-681 AADVPVPRTAPVNVL
+681 AEDVSVPRTAPVNVL
-696 PSGTTVIPMP
+696 PSGTVTIPMP
-706 GPAPAAA
+706 GPAASAA

-739 INLEETETDNWN
+739 IDLEETETDNWN

-758 QIVRAAIDAG
+758 QIVKSAIDAG

-793 MATLNAQTLRDY
+793 TATLNAQTLRDY

-832 IALGGLPA
+832 IDLGGLPA
-840 PKSGAKRGVWSGELK
+840 PKSGAKRAVWSGELK

-883 RDGMDLDEMAMELK
+883 RDGMDLDEMAMALK

-936 EMRGARRAAGP
+936 EMRGARPQMPGAA
-947 GPAVRVEERPSLLEQ
+947 E
-962 SAVERFQWMRNK
+962 
-974 EGGQTFGNQQ
+974 
-984 ITVPLTEAIFQ
+984 
-995 EQINP
+995 
-1000 KLRKGYAATLKAYQ
+1000 
-1014 KKHPEITHASLFRY
+1014 
-1028 EGRGEW
+1028 
-1034 QLSKTGSLDEV
+1034 
-1045 RPNPSNRGWVRPVDS
+1045 
-1060 FESADAV
+1060 
-1067 DQATTADSEAFGA
+1067 TA
-1080 PAATTSDR
+1080 AATTPAPR
-1088 RINERPDLTLAP
+1088 VEERPDLTLAP
-1100 PDPQAYFDFSN
+1100 PATVRSGGGTQVPPGAMPDGPVAGSRGMPDVPEQIFGEPTESDGAIRSWRLTPDLNVSLDTNKGTYFVD
-1111 VPASKQPAG
+1111 AG
-1120 NAAVQAAVQAS
+1120 ERELGPYSTAQDAAEGLLEVGAEVADAARPEIERDAMRDSLSRAKTLRGQ
-1131 DQPYQAAPVSAA
+1131 D
-1143 GGVAGDVG
+1143 GVAGVSFSRIKGSSKSNSMYMDVVIDFEPALG
-1151 LADAR
+1151 KRLYDAGVQDKRDTSNFAWDLDDDAGVVEQASVSVRISDHADVSAFSKSTAAIQDFVTPNKRGDWLQAPDRVLAD
-1156 ARQAAA
+1156 
-1162 YRALLGGNAA
+1162 
-1172 AVADAI
+1172 I
-1178 KNGVP
+1178 
-1183 LSRLMLGFIT
+1183 
-1193 RESAPFNI
+1193 
-1201 KGAIIKSPQ
+1201 
-1210 DLAMYNLAHRTPF
+1210 
-1223 FESLKIAVLD
+1223 
-1233 DREQVVHS
+1233 
-1241 QVVSQGSL
+1241 
-1249 NESIAHPR
+1249 
-1257 DFAAVVLAAQQANP
+1257 
-1271 KAKLIGFM
+1271 
-1279 IMHNHPSGDPTPSD
+1279 
-1293 ADRAVTRRFREVGDL
+1293 
-1308 IGMPLLDHVITN
+1308 
-1320 GETYFSFMEGGML
+1320 
-1333 SVSAP
+1333 
-1338 VKLARADAKPR
+1338 
-1349 LPVLPA
+1349 
-1355 PEGRMAPGARADFEA
+1355 EGRIG
-1370 VPASEAVNVRLS
+1370 
-1382 NENRVKMIHQTLQT
+1382 
-1396 ADPNMIHVVNV
+1396 
-1407 DTRYGI
+1407 
-1413 LSVVRHPMDVRPA
+1413 
-1426 DVIKATTPQGAYAMF
+1426 
-1441 VSLPAMPP
+1441 VSLP
-1449 ADARPLVR
+1449 RPKIQKPDVSVGPLEAVASRLAAVR
-1457 RIREAADLLNIYFLD
+1457 SNQSQATTQPKDVNRQTRGQA
-1472 AAMTGETS
+1472 
-1480 TFKEQGL
+1480 
-1487 LEMPDAPYAVS
+1487 MPDAPYAVS
-1498 SRAMEPPGSLSSDPL
+1498 SRAMEPPGSVSSDPL
-1513 TPPASVRSGG
+1513 TPPATVRSGG
-1523 GTQVPPGA
+1523 GAQVPPGA

-1635 PDVFVPHA
+1635 PDVFVPHE

-1662 SLSPVGQYNY
+1662 SLSPEGQRSY
-1672 RLGEGVA
+1672 RRGEGVA

-1706 RFYPGMAKSLR
+1706 RFYPGMAKLLR

-1795 AALTKARAVRSTNLT
+1795 AALTKARLVRSTNLT

-1841 VEDDG
+1841 VEKDG

-1851 TGESWAD
+1851 TGESWTD

-1928 DLILEIKE
+1928 DLILEVKE

-1964 AGRGS
+1964 AGRGA

-2141 KAASWLLGPMTQ
+2141 KAASWLVGPMTQ

-2264 LFPIWKTADLINLVT
+2264 LFPIWKTGDLINLVT

-2376 FGGAAIARYLMMDED
+2376 FGGAAIARYLMMDEEE
-2391 DKERERQRVVDDR
+2391 KERERQRVVDDR

-2444 ADRTAIMLLKRI
+2444 ADRTAGMLLKRI

-2648 LKRDY
+2648 LKRDF

-2696 DQVAAEYLDRRF
+2696 DQVAAEYLNRRF

>member
-1 MALAAFQSDQQAL
+1 
-14 DFLYG
+14 
-19 GPVADPQLNIAP
+19 
-31 EAPVEMELGPDRM
+31 
-44 IQAADAAFLDDLD
+44 
-57 ARGEPRLPQ
+57 
-66 EDEDLPPVIQPGA
+66 
-79 GSGEQGAAGAF
+79 
-90 ASDEEALAFLSAGA
+90 
-104 QERTSEPLVPALG
+104 
-117 NIDLAS
+117 
-123 RPTVQNKDGTV
+123 
-134 STIRSMSIGTD
+134 
-145 KGEVLIPTIA
+145 
-155 DDGTELSDKEAI
+155 
-167 DLYRKSGRHLGIFKT
+167 
-182 SDEATAYAKKLSK
+182 
-195 QQGKKLMNAERPS
+195 
-208 EPLVPIAGFASD
+208 
-220 EEALAFLQGA
+220 
-230 EQRAPA
+230 
-236 PVNTEAKPLNLS
+236 
-248 FGGQEGAIARAAM
+248 
-261 GPPKP
+261 
-266 VTTPEAADGTD
+266 
-277 VTFEKDG
+277 
-284 PAFQFTGTLV
+284 
-294 MDPSSGAEQGLD
+294 
-306 GMVPA
+306 
-311 AARGPVATMPGQA
+311 
-324 EPVLNRRPRL
+324 
-334 VPSAGAQIVFD
+334 
-345 QSSPERFTQGVEEA
+345 
-359 FAAGIL
+359 
-365 PQSNYEKIKADE
+365 
-377 AKIFKVMD
+377 
-385 DRRKLEERAQA
+385 
-396 DPRLLAI
+396 
-403 LQGAGRGGAMTV
+403 
-415 GAVGGA
+415 
-421 KLLAAAGALTG
+421 
-432 PWAPIAVPVLGVAGA
+432 
-447 IGGGIAA
+447 
-454 GLGYDA
+454 
-460 LYKKLGE
+460 
-467 HFTEYDD
+467 
-474 VMKAAELFPMHKAG
+474 
-488 GEMGMVALAVPVSVA
+488 
-503 QGARGLRTAFQAGGL
+503 
-518 PQVARTATTA
+518 
-528 AGLGAGTGVVAYPI
+528 
-542 DAAVRGQEI
+542 
-551 TPGGF
+551 
-556 VAAGSVG
+556 VG

-570 LNNRMAGAKDVAAV
+570 INNRMAGAKDVAAV

-739 INLEETETDNWN
+739 IDLEETETDNWN

-758 QIVRAAIDAG
+758 QIVKSAIDAG

-793 MATLNAQTLRDY
+793 TATLNAQTLRDY

-832 IALGGLPA
+832 IDLGGLPA

-855 ALYEEAK
+855 ALFEEAK

-883 RDGMDLDEMAMELK
+883 RDGMDLDEMAMALK

-936 EMRGARRAAGP
+936 EMRGARPQTPGAAETAAATT
-947 GPAVRVEERPSLLEQ
+947 PAPRVEERPSLLEQ

-1320 GETYFSFMEGGML
+1320 GETYFSFMENGITT
-1333 SVSAP
+1333 VSAP
-1338 VKLARADAKPR
+1338 VKLARSDAKPR

-1498 SRAMEPPGSLSSDPL
+1498 SRAMEPPGSVSSDPL
-1513 TPPASVRSGG
+1513 TPPATVRSGG

-1795 AALTKARAVRSTNLT
+1795 AALTKARLVRSTNLT

-1851 TGESWAD
+1851 THDAWVD
-1858 LRKKVPAS
+1858 LRKKVPAA

-1928 DLILEIKE
+1928 DLILEVKE

-1964 AGRGS
+1964 AGRGA

-1998 EERTREMFE
+1998 EERTREMFQ

-2079 RPEVKA
+2079 RPEVSA

-2247 KDPVIKTVATV
+2247 KDPVIKTAATV

-2264 LFPIWKTADLINLVT
+2264 LFPVWKTADLINLVT
-2279 GGRAMAA
+2279 GGRAMSA

-2327 ADARIAMSIPGFLNP
+2327 ADARIAMSVPGFLNP

-2404 LSFMDLAG
+2404 LAFMDLAG

>member
-1 MALAAFQSDQQAL
+1 MSQRTGYDFSRVTPRAAPQRLLSIEEIEAAAL
-14 DFLYG
+14 D
-19 GPVADPQLNIAP
+19 GPVPAGDTSLDVAP
-31 EAPVEMELGPDRM
+31 ETLTVNAVQVPLPGAIEPNV
-44 IQAADAAFLDDLD
+44 QAVLDE
-57 ARGEPRLPQ
+57 RGEPAIPDYA
-66 EDEDLPPVIQPGA
+66 EAADIDLPPVA
-79 GSGEQGAAGAF
+79 ASQGYDF
-90 ASDEEALAFLSAGA
+90 SRVTP
-104 QERTSEPLVPALG
+104 RTSEPLVP
-117 NIDLAS
+117 
-123 RPTVQNKDGTV
+123 
-134 STIRSMSIGTD
+134 
-145 KGEVLIPTIA
+145 
-155 DDGTELSDKEAI
+155 
-167 DLYRKSGRHLGIFKT
+167 T
-182 SDEATAYAKKLSK
+182 SA
-195 QQGKKLMNAERPS
+195 P
-208 EPLVPIAGFASD
+208 EPGAGYDFSSVTPR
-220 EEALAFLQGA
+220 Q
-230 EQRAPA
+230 PA
-236 PVNTEAKPLNLS
+236 PVDPEAKPLNLS

-277 VTFEKDG
+277 VTFDAKG
-284 PAFQFTGTLV
+284 PAFQFTGSLV
-294 MDPSSGAEQGLD
+294 VDPSSGPEQGLD

-334 VPSAGAQIVFD
+334 VPSEGGQIVFD

-365 PQSNYEKIKADE
+365 PQSNYEKIKAASAD
-377 AKIFKVMD
+377 IFKVVD
-385 DRRKLEERAQA
+385 DRRKLEEKAQA

-432 PWAPIAVPVLGVAGA
+432 PAAPIAVPVLGVTGA
-447 IGGGIAA
+447 IAGGIGA

-460 LYKKLGE
+460 LYKTLGN
-467 HFTEYDD
+467 HFEEYDN

-488 GEMGMVALAVPVSVA
+488 GEMGMVALALPVSVA
-503 QGARGLRTAFQAGGL
+503 QGARGLRTAFQDGGL
-518 PQVARTATTA
+518 PQVARTAGTA

-542 DAAVRGQEI
+542 DAAVRGEEI

-556 VAAGSVG
+556 AAAAGVG

-570 LNNRMAGAKDVAAV
+570 INNRMAGAKDVAAV

-614 RMDTAGGVR
+614 RMEAAGGVR
-623 TGPLEVEVPT
+623 TGPLEVEVPM

-681 AADVPVPRTAPVNVL
+681 AADVSVPRTAPVNVL
-696 PSGTTVIPMP
+696 PSGTVTIPMP
-706 GPAPAAA
+706 GPAAATG

-739 INLEETETDNWN
+739 IDLEETETDNWN

-793 MATLNAQTLRDY
+793 TATLNAQTLRDY

-832 IALGGLPA
+832 MDLGGLPA
-840 PKSGAKRGVWSGELK
+840 PKSGGNRGVWSGELK
-855 ALYEEAK
+855 ALFEEAK

-883 RDGMDLDEMAMELK
+883 RDGMDLDEMAMALK

-936 EMRGARRAAGP
+936 EMRGTRPQTPGAA
-947 GPAVRVEERPSLLEQ
+947 E
-962 SAVERFQWMRNK
+962 
-974 EGGQTFGNQQ
+974 
-984 ITVPLTEAIFQ
+984 
-995 EQINP
+995 
-1000 KLRKGYAATLKAYQ
+1000 
-1014 KKHPEITHASLFRY
+1014 
-1028 EGRGEW
+1028 
-1034 QLSKTGSLDEV
+1034 
-1045 RPNPSNRGWVRPVDS
+1045 
-1060 FESADAV
+1060 
-1067 DQATTADSEAFGA
+1067 TA
-1080 PAATTSDR
+1080 AATTPAPR
-1088 RINERPDLTLAP
+1088 VEERPDLTLAP

-1156 ARQAAA
+1156 ARQASA
-1162 YRALLGGNAA
+1162 YRALLGGDAA
-1172 AVADAI
+1172 TVADAI

-1183 LSRLMLGFIT
+1183 LSRLMLGFMT

-1201 KGAIIKSPQ
+1201 RGAIVQSPR

-1223 FESLKIAVLD
+1223 FESLKVAVLD
-1233 DREQVVHS
+1233 DRAQVVHS
-1241 QVVSQGSL
+1241 QVVSVGTM
-1249 NESIAHPR
+1249 NESLAHPR
-1257 DFAAVVLAAQQANP
+1257 DFMATVLAAQQANP
-1271 KAKLIGFM
+1271 QAKLTGFM
-1279 IMHNHPSGDPTPSD
+1279 IMHNHPSGKTDPSE
-1293 ADRAVTRRFREVGDL
+1293 ADRAITRRFAKAGEMLGVPL
-1308 IGMPLLDHVITN
+1308 IDHVITN
-1320 GETYFSFMEGGML
+1320 GETYFSFREHGLVMGSSAGAPFAPEG
-1333 SVSAP
+1333 SAP
-1338 VKLARADAKPR
+1338 L

-1355 PEGRMAPGARADFEA
+1355 PAGKIAPGQMADYEVA
-1370 VPASEAVNVRLS
+1370 PASASDSLRMGTPEKLALVQ
-1382 NENRVKMIHQTLQT
+1382 QTLQT
-1396 ADPNMIHVVNV
+1396 ADPNMIHVINL

-1413 LSVVRHPMDVRPA
+1413 VSVIRHPMDVKA
-1426 DVIKATTPQGAYAMF
+1426 AEIMKATTPAAAYAML
-1441 VSLPAMPP
+1441 VSLPKMPEVV
-1449 ADARPLVR
+1449 ARGIVR
-1457 RIREAADLLNIYFLD
+1457 EVRTAADLMQIFLLD
-1472 AAMTGETS
+1472 AAMPGMPAS
-1480 TFKEQGL
+1480 FKEMGL

-1635 PDVFVPHA
+1635 PDVFVPFE

-1662 SLSPVGQYNY
+1662 SLSPEGQRRY
-1672 RLGEGVA
+1672 RMGEGVA

-1717 DAARA
+1717 DASRA

-1740 PPNVRPSANELI
+1740 PPNVRPSANELV

-1841 VEDDG
+1841 VEEDG

-1851 TGESWAD
+1851 TGESWTD

-2079 RPEVKA
+2079 RPEVSA

-2342 MLQGVRNV
+2342 MLQGVRNA

-2404 LSFMDLAG
+2404 LAFMDLAG

-2481 TFRQKHIVAPWMV
+2481 TFRQKPIVAPWMV

>member
-1 MALAAFQSDQQAL
+1 
-14 DFLYG
+14 
-19 GPVADPQLNIAP
+19 V
-31 EAPVEMELGPDRM
+31 V
-44 IQAADAAFLDDLD
+44 
-57 ARGEPRLPQ
+57 
-66 EDEDLPPVIQPGA
+66 
-79 GSGEQGAAGAF
+79 
-90 ASDEEALAFLSAGA
+90 
-104 QERTSEPLVPALG
+104 
-117 NIDLAS
+117 
-123 RPTVQNKDGTV
+123 
-134 STIRSMSIGTD
+134 
-145 KGEVLIPTIA
+145 
-155 DDGTELSDKEAI
+155 
-167 DLYRKSGRHLGIFKT
+167 
-182 SDEATAYAKKLSK
+182 
-195 QQGKKLMNAERPS
+195 
-208 EPLVPIAGFASD
+208 
-220 EEALAFLQGA
+220 
-230 EQRAPA
+230 
-236 PVNTEAKPLNLS
+236 
-248 FGGQEGAIARAAM
+248 
-261 GPPKP
+261 
-266 VTTPEAADGTD
+266 
-277 VTFEKDG
+277 
-284 PAFQFTGTLV
+284 
-294 MDPSSGAEQGLD
+294 
-306 GMVPA
+306 
-311 AARGPVATMPGQA
+311 
-324 EPVLNRRPRL
+324 
-334 VPSAGAQIVFD
+334 
-345 QSSPERFTQGVEEA
+345 
-359 FAAGIL
+359 
-365 PQSNYEKIKADE
+365 
-377 AKIFKVMD
+377 D

-432 PWAPIAVPVLGVAGA
+432 PAAPIAVPVLGVTGA
-447 IGGGIAA
+447 IAGGIGA

-460 LYKKLGE
+460 LYKTLGN
-467 HFTEYDD
+467 HFEEYDD

-488 GEMGMVALAVPVSVA
+488 GEMGMVALALPVSVA
-503 QGARGLRTAFQAGGL
+503 QGARGLRTAFQDGGL
-518 PQVARTATTA
+518 PQVARTAATA
-528 AGLGAGTGVVAYPI
+528 GGLGAGTGVVAYPI

-706 GPAPAAA
+706 GPAPAAG

-739 INLEETETDNWN
+739 IDLEETETDNWN

-758 QIVRAAIDAG
+758 QIVKSAIDAG

-824 AEELLAAV
+824 AEELLTAV

-883 RDGMDLDEMAMELK
+883 RDGMDLDEMTMALRQ
-897 AKGFRVETEA
+897 KGFRVETEA

-947 GPAVRVEERPSLLEQ
+947 GPGASLAKDIPLGVSRPAAVDRTLRDLDEATFDALYRQRTQELDAVEKMLDQSPDSKAILNDPQQRAAYAAVQDQYSQVELERYRRNSEMAASGELFRDMMELSEYQDRPGWLTSDNGAKFEILTEIIAGRSAENQSDAALVESLQVLPARIKGDPNFQEVTSWKMQRTRDAMQKVLAAQQSSRVE
-962 SAVERFQWMRNK
+962 
-974 EGGQTFGNQQ
+974 
-984 ITVPLTEAIFQ
+984 
-995 EQINP
+995 
-1000 KLRKGYAATLKAYQ
+1000 
-1014 KKHPEITHASLFRY
+1014 
-1028 EGRGEW
+1028 
-1034 QLSKTGSLDEV
+1034 
-1045 RPNPSNRGWVRPVDS
+1045 
-1060 FESADAV
+1060 
-1067 DQATTADSEAFGA
+1067 
-1080 PAATTSDR
+1080 
-1088 RINERPDLTLAP
+1088 ERPDLTLAP

-1162 YRALLGGNAA
+1162 YHALLGGDAA
-1172 AVADAI
+1172 ALADAI

-1183 LSRLMLGFIT
+1183 LSRLMLGFMT

-1201 KGAIIKSPQ
+1201 RGAIVQSPR

-1223 FESLKIAVLD
+1223 FESLKVAVLD
-1233 DREQVVHS
+1233 DRAQVVHS
-1241 QVVSQGSL
+1241 QVVSVGTM
-1249 NESIAHPR
+1249 NESLAHPR
-1257 DFAAVVLAAQQANP
+1257 DFMATVLAAQQANP
-1271 KAKLIGFM
+1271 QAKLTGFM
-1279 IMHNHPSGDPTPSD
+1279 IMHNHPSGKTDPSE
-1293 ADRAVTRRFREVGDL
+1293 ADRAITRRFAEAGEMLGVPL
-1308 IGMPLLDHVITN
+1308 IDHVITN
-1320 GETYFSFMEGGML
+1320 GETYFSFREHGLVMGSSAGAPFAPEG
-1333 SVSAP
+1333 SAP
-1338 VKLARADAKPR
+1338 L

-1355 PEGRMAPGARADFEA
+1355 PAGKIAPGQMADYEVA
-1370 VPASEAVNVRLS
+1370 PASASDSLRMGDSEKLALVQ
-1382 NENRVKMIHQTLQT
+1382 QTLQT
-1396 ADPNMIHVVNV
+1396 ADPNMIHVINL

-1413 LSVVRHPMDVRPA
+1413 VSVIRHPLTVTAAEIM
-1426 DVIKATTPQGAYAMF
+1426 KATTPAGAYAMI
-1441 VSLPAMPP
+1441 VSLPKMPEVV
-1449 ADARPLVR
+1449 ARGIVR
-1457 RIREAADLLNIYFLD
+1457 EVRTAADLMQIFLLD
-1472 AAMTGETS
+1472 AAMPGMPAS
-1480 TFKEQGL
+1480 FKEMGL

-1795 AALTKARAVRSTNLT
+1795 AALTKARLVRSTNLT

-1827 LAISGTGTS
+1827 LAISGTGIS

-1851 TGESWAD
+1851 THDAWVD
-1858 LRKKVPAS
+1858 LRKKVPPA

-1928 DLILEIKE
+1928 DLILEVKE

-1964 AGRGS
+1964 AGRGA

-2264 LFPIWKTADLINLVT
+2264 LFPLWKTADLINLVT

-2481 TFRQKHIVAPWMV
+2481 TFRQKPIVAPWMV

>member
-66 EDEDLPPVIQPGA
+66 EDEDLPPVVPAEQPQA
-79 GSGEQGAAGAF
+79 PAPF

-104 QERTSEPLVPALG
+104 EERRVETP
-117 NIDLAS
+117 
-123 RPTVQNKDGTV
+123 RPTLEAGQTSGT
-134 STIRSMSIGTD
+134 GF
-145 KGEVLIPTIA
+145 G
-155 DDGTELSDKEAI
+155 SDA
-167 DLYRKSGRHLGIFKT
+167 
-182 SDEATAYAKKLSK
+182 
-195 QQGKKLMNAERPS
+195 
-208 EPLVPIAGFASD
+208 
-220 EEALAFLQGA
+220 EALAFLQGA
-230 EQRAPA
+230 EQRAPEIKLPA
-236 PVNTEAKPLNLS
+236 PRPT
-248 FGGQEGAIARAAM
+248 
-261 GPPKP
+261 PKP

-284 PAFQFTGTLV
+284 PAFQFTGSLV
-294 MDPSSGAEQGLD
+294 VDPSSGPEQGLD
-306 GMVPA
+306 GMVPVA
-311 AARGPVATMPGQA
+311 PRGPVAATAAAGQA

-334 VPSAGAQIVFD
+334 VPSEGGQIVFD

-365 PQSNYEKIKADE
+365 PASNYEKIKASE
-377 AKIFKVMD
+377 AQIFKVVD
-385 DRRKLEERAQA
+385 DRRKLEEKAQA
-396 DPRLLAI
+396 DPRLLAV

-432 PWAPIAVPVLGVAGA
+432 PAAPIAVPVLGVTGA
-447 IGGGIAA
+447 IAGGIGA

-460 LYKKLGE
+460 LYKTLGN
-467 HFTEYDD
+467 HFEEYDD

-488 GEMGMVALAVPVSVA
+488 GEMGMVALALPVSVA
-503 QGARGLRTAFQAGGL
+503 QGARGLRTAFQDGGL
-518 PQVARTATTA
+518 PQVARTAATA

-542 DAAVRGQEI
+542 DAAVRGEEI

-556 VAAGSVG
+556 AAAAGVG

-570 LNNRMAGAKDVAAV
+570 INNRMAGAKDVAAV

-681 AADVPVPRTAPVNVL
+681 PADVPVPRTAPVNVL
-696 PSGTTVIPMP
+696 PSGTVTIPLP

-739 INLEETETDNWN
+739 IDLEETETDNWS

-758 QIVRAAIDAG
+758 QIVKSAIEAG

-793 MATLNAQTLRDY
+793 TATLNAQTLRDY

-832 IALGGLPA
+832 IDLGGLPA
-840 PKSGAKRGVWSGELK
+840 PKSGAKRAVWSGELK
-855 ALYEEAK
+855 ALFEAAK

-883 RDGMDLDEMAMELK
+883 RDGMDLDEMAMALK

-936 EMRGARRAAGP
+936 EMRGTRRAARPGPRQMDLLGEQDVEFGLMGQTDARSLTPQELAARAEAEAAAATAEAAQTDLFGGEIRGSRAAGP
-947 GPAVRVEERPSLLEQ
+947 AVPTGGVTAGGAKGVPALTVFRGELDALPSGRNLAEIQ
-962 SAVERFQWMRNK
+962 SVERVMGIPDGRPTSPFTYYTTDQSDA
-974 EGGQTFGNQQ
+974 Q
-984 ITVPLTEAIFQ
+984 
-995 EQINP
+995 
-1000 KLRKGYAATLKAYQ
+1000 GYAERDARLLASYAARFGEGDALKTFQSLHGHEPRSGQVRSFNITPTKTLDLTNMGTMANQFVMTEIVANEMGVKL
-1014 KKHPEITHASLFRY
+1014 PENWKWS
-1028 EGRGEW
+1028 
-1034 QLSKTGSLDEV
+1034 QV
-1045 RPNPSNRGWVRPVDS
+1045 
-1060 FESADAV
+1060 
-1067 DQATTADSEAFGA
+1067 
-1080 PAATTSDR
+1080 PAAVNQELDDFGLLITDNEAPSWAYLRNRVNVVDAELNR
-1088 RINERPDLTLAP
+1088 RGLRQQTKEDVL
-1100 PDPQAYFDFSN
+1100 
-1111 VPASKQPAG
+1111 G
-1120 NAAVQAAVQAS
+1120 NLFADWMQKHGYDSVS
-1131 DQPYQAAPVSAA
+1131 YMHDTPNGPVKH
-1143 GGVAGDVG
+1143 V
-1151 LADAR
+1151 
-1156 ARQAAA
+1156 
-1162 YRALLGGNAA
+1162 
-1172 AVADAI
+1172 
-1178 KNGVP
+1178 
-1183 LSRLMLGFIT
+1183 
-1193 RESAPFNI
+1193 
-1201 KGAIIKSPQ
+1201 
-1210 DLAMYNLAHRTPF
+1210 
-1223 FESLKIAVLD
+1223 AVL
-1233 DREQVVHS
+1233 
-1241 QVVSQGSL
+1241 
-1249 NESIAHPR
+1249 
-1257 DFAAVVLAAQQANP
+1257 QQ
-1271 KAKLIGFM
+1271 
-1279 IMHNHPSGDPTPSD
+1279 
-1293 ADRAVTRRFREVGDL
+1293 RATQ
-1308 IGMPLLDHVITN
+1308 
-1320 GETYFSFMEGGML
+1320 
-1333 SVSAP
+1333 A
-1338 VKLARADAKPR
+1338 
-1349 LPVLPA
+1349 
-1355 PEGRMAPGARADFEA
+1355 
-1370 VPASEAVNVRLS
+1370 
-1382 NENRVKMIHQTLQT
+1382 
-1396 ADPNMIHVVNV
+1396 
-1407 DTRYGI
+1407 
-1413 LSVVRHPMDVRPA
+1413 
-1426 DVIKATTPQGAYAMF
+1426 
-1441 VSLPAMPP
+1441 
-1449 ADARPLVR
+1449 
-1457 RIREAADLLNIYFLD
+1457 
-1472 AAMTGETS
+1472 
-1480 TFKEQGL
+1480 
-1487 LEMPDAPYAVS
+1487 
-1498 SRAMEPPGSLSSDPL
+1498 GSLSSDPL
-1513 TPPASVRSGG
+1513 TPPATVRSGG

-1760 AAVNAIASGAPVSS
+1760 AAVNAIASGSPVSS

-1795 AALTKARAVRSTNLT
+1795 AALTKARLVRSTNLT

-1841 VEDDG
+1841 VEEDG

-1851 TGESWAD
+1851 TGESWTD

-1928 DLILEIKE
+1928 DLILEVKE

-2376 FGGAAIARYLMMDED
+2376 FGGAAIARYLMMDEEE
-2391 DKERERQRVVDDR
+2391 KERERQRTVDDR
-2404 LSFMDLAG
+2404 LAFMDLAG